1 MGNKSIQKFFAD
13 QNSVIDLS
21 SLGNAKGAKVSL
33 SGPDMNITT
42 PRGSVI
48 IVNGALYSSIK
59 GNNLAVKFKDKTITG
74 AKILGSVD
82 LKDIQLER
90 IDSSL
95 VDSAQVEKKGNGKRR
110 NKKEEEELKKQLDDA
125 ENAKKEA
132 DKAKEEA
139 EKAKEAAEKALNE
152 AFEVQNSSK
161 QIEEMLQ
168 NFLADNVA
176 KDNLAQQSDASQQ
189 NTQAKAT
196 QASKQNDAE
205 KVLPQPINKNTSTGK
220 SNSSKNEEN
229 KLDAES
235 VKEPLKVTLALAAES
250 NSGSKDDSIT
260 NFTKPQFVGST
271 APNATVIIKINGI
284 AVGQAVADSLGNFTF
299 TAPETLTDGT
309 YNLEAEAKTADGSGS
324 AKLVIT
330 IDSVT
335 DKPTFEL
342 SPESSVSGHKGLTP
356 TLTPSIVGTAE
367 ENAKVD
373 IYVDNKL
380 VASVDV
386 DKDGNWSYEF
396 KDNELSEGENSIK
409 VVAVDKAGNKNETT
423 DSIITDTIAPEKP
436 TIELDDSSDS
446 GIKNDNITNS
456 TLPTFIGVAEP
467 GSTVSIY
474 LGLKHLG
481 EVIVAKDGTWSYT
494 LTTPLKDGEYNITAT
509 ATDIAGHTSATANLP
524 FTIDTRIS
532 YFSAEIET
540 TNDSGIV
547 GDNVTNNT
555 RPTFTGKTEPNAII
569 SVINSETGE
578 EVIFKANDKGEWTFN
593 FTSDSVEGI
602 NNLTFTV
609 EDVAGNKKDF
619 SFSYVIDTIAP
630 VPPTVSLEDYVVLPN
645 GIILS
650 GNDLP
655 ALVGTAEPKSTILL
669 MRDGKLYDSIEVDS
683 NGTWNYQFSNKF
695 LQGAY
700 DIEIISQDA
709 AGNKSSTVK
718 YSFTIQTEVV
728 PPKAELDASDDS
740 GAKGDWITNKH
751 NALTLLG
758 TADRFATVNI
768 LIDGKT
774 IGVTTA
780 DADGN
785 WNFDISRNLSDN
797 VYKITVESID
807 PLGRTSSVDYQ
818 LTIDSFTPIP
828 TVMLHDSA
836 DSGVKGDMITKINT
850 PLFTGMAEANAK
862 VSIYVDGVLSGEA
875 IAGDDGVWNFQFTT
889 ALSDGSHDVTV
900 KVEDIAGNT
909 ASSSAYNFQI
919 VTQTQKPTIELV
931 NDTGVDNTD
940 HIINEKNPALTGTA
954 APYSTV
960 KLYIDGALIA
970 EVRTNKD
977 GRWEYTLKADQ
988 GLVDGDHRITASVE
1002 DIAGNIA
1009 HSDPFLISVDTAIS
1023 IPIVSLSPDSDS
1035 GISDDNLTNI
1045 VKPTLHLKDIDPDII
1060 SVQVWDA
1067 MSDTQ
1072 IGVATQ
1078 QPDGSW
1084 AYTFTSDLTEGL
1096 HQVYV
1101 KVEDIAGN
1109 KANSA
1114 IFDFTIDTTVSTPVI
1129 SLLSK
1134 DDTGV
1139 TGDNLTNINKPGFA
1153 ISGVDA
1159 DAHRVVVQVMHN
1171 GVSEEIELSHL
1182 NGSWLFIPGNTWADG
1197 SYTLTVKVED
1207 KAGNTNYSAPL
1218 TVVID
1223 TQIAIDGV
1231 ELVNDSGVKGDNM
1244 TNDDRPHFR
1253 VTVPTDVN
1261 EVRLS
1266 IDGGNSWVQA
1276 TPGVAGSWE
1285 YIWPTDLADGQY
1297 TLTVEATDKAG
1308 NTVTKTIDFAVD
1320 TTLSVP
1326 VIVLDSADD
1335 TGIQGDN
1342 MTNSTQPTFALQHID
1357 DDAVR
1362 VTVSVEHG
1370 GVTTTFDATK
1380 GTGGWTFT
1388 PPTSWADGDYTLSVS
1403 VEDKAG
1409 NTSHSA
1415 SLTVTVDTQIAIN
1428 NIELVNDSGIPDD
1441 NLTNNVRPHFQV
1453 TVPTDVNVVRLSIDG
1468 GKTWFNATQSA
1479 TPGVWDYIWPDDV
1492 ADGGYTLTVE
1502 ATDEA
1507 GNKATQTLDFTIDT
1521 TLSVP
1526 TLSLDSADDS
1536 GIAGDNITNVKTP
1549 GFTLNNI
1556 DTDVSRV
1563 IVEVMHN
1570 GIKQEVPLVQT
1581 GGQWRFAPTSDWADG
1596 DYILTVKVEDR
1607 AGNVKQ
1613 SAPLT
1618 VTVDTHIAI
1627 DRIELVNDSGI
1638 PGDNLTNE
1646 ARPHFQV
1653 TVPADVN
1660 GVRLSIDGGKT
1671 WFDATQSATSGVWD
1685 YTWLTNVANG
1695 PHTLMVEASDKA
1707 GNKTTQKLDF
1717 TIDTILSEP
1726 TITLDSADDSAAGDN
1741 ITNVKMPG
1749 FTLGNIDADVT
1760 KVVVTVAHDGKNQQI
1775 ELIKNGGVWR
1785 FTPGAA
1791 WTDGDYTLT
1800 VKVEDKAGNTNYSA
1814 PLTVTIDT
1822 QTSIDRIELLND
1834 TGIVGD
1840 NLTNEA
1846 RPQFHITVPT
1856 DVNSVQ
1862 LSLDGGI
1869 NWVNATLTSDGVWEY
1884 IWPTDLV
1891 ENTYTLTV
1899 KATDVAGNTATET
1912 LNFIIDTTLSTPTI
1926 TLDSAD
1932 DSGTANDNK
1941 TNVKTPGFI
1950 IGGIDSDVTQ
1960 VVVQVMRD
1968 GHSEEV
1974 ELTQTNGQW
1983 RFVPGSAWTDGDY
1996 TLTVTV
2002 KDEAGNIRHSAP
2014 LTVTIDTQITI
2025 DHIELVNDSGIPD
2038 DNLTNNVRPHFQ
2050 VTVPTDVNV
2059 VRLSIDGGK
2068 TWFNA
2073 TQSATP
2079 GVWDYTWLADVGEG
2093 KHTLTVE
2100 ATDKAGNKTT
2110 QQLDF
2115 IIDTLLS
2122 EPTIVL
2128 DNTDD
2133 SGTKGDHLTNVN
2145 KPTFLL
2151 GNIDADARYVT
2162 VEVQH
2167 GGTKEVLTA
2176 TKDATGNW
2184 SVTPTGTWADGDY
2197 TLTVRV
2203 EDEAG
2208 NEKHSASLTVTVDTQ
2223 ITIDVI
2229 ELVNDNGIPGDNMTN
2244 DAHPQFRV
2252 TVPGDVN
2259 EVSLSIDGGVTWV
2272 KATQSATPGV
2282 WNYTWPGTV
2291 PDGDYTLNV
2300 KATDNAGNTV
2310 TETLHFTIDTT
2321 LSTPVI
2327 VLDSAD
2333 DSGVHGDNMTNHTQ
2347 PTFALQHIDDDAVR
2361 VTVSVEHGGVTTTF
2375 DATKDAGGWTFTP
2388 TGAWADGDYT
2398 LSVSVEDKAGNTS
2411 HSASLTVTVDTQIA
2425 INNIELVN
2433 DSGIP
2438 DDNLTNNV
2446 RPHFQVTVPTDVNV
2460 VRLSIDGGKTWFNA
2474 TQSATPGVWDYIW
2487 PDDVADGGYTLT
2499 VEATDEAG
2507 NKATQTLDFTIDTT
2521 LSVPTLSLDSA
2532 DDSGIAGDNITNVK
2546 TPGFTLNNIDTD
2558 VSRVIVEV
2566 MHNGIKQ
2573 EVPLVQT
2580 GGQWRFAPT
2589 SDWADG
2595 DYILTVKVEDRAGNV
2610 KQSAPL
2616 TVTVD
2621 THIAIDRI
2629 ELVNDS
2635 GIPGDNLTNEARPH
2649 FQVTVPAD
2657 VNGVRLSIDGGKTW
2671 FDATQSATSGVWD
2684 YTWLTNV
2691 ANGPH
2696 TLMVEAS
2703 DKAGNKTTQKLDFT
2717 IDTIL
2722 SEPTI
2727 TLDSADDSAAGD
2739 NITNVKMPGFTL
2751 GNIDAD
2757 VTKVV
2762 VTVAHDGKNQQIE
2775 LIKNGGVWRFTPGA
2789 AWTDG
2794 DYTLTVKVEDKAG
2807 NTNYSAPLTVTIDTQ
2822 TSIDRIEL
2830 LNDTG
2835 IVGDNLT
2842 NEARPQFHITVPTDV
2857 NSVQLSLDGGINWV
2871 NATLTSDGVWE
2882 YIWPTDLVENTY
2894 TLTVKATDVAG
2905 NTATETL
2912 NFIIDTTLS
2921 TPTITLDSADDSGTA
2936 NDNKTNV
2943 KTPGFIIGGID
2954 SDVTQVVVQVMR
2966 DGHSEE
2972 VELTQTNGQWRF
2984 VPGSA
2989 WTDGDYTLTV
2999 TVKDEAGNIRHSA
3012 PLTVTIDTQ
3021 ITIDHIEL
3029 VNDSGIPDDNLTN
3042 NVRPHFQVTVPTDV
3056 NVVRLSI
3063 DGGKTWFNATQSAT
3077 PGVWDY
3083 TWLADV
3089 GEGKHTLTVEA
3100 TDKAG
3105 NKTTQQLDFIIDTL
3119 LSEPTIVL
3127 DNTDDSGT
3135 KGDNLTNVN
3144 KPTFLLGNID
3154 ADARYVTVEVQHGGT
3169 KEVLTATKGATGIWS
3184 VTPTGTWAD
3193 GDYTLTVRVEDDA
3206 GNVKY
3211 SAPLTVTVD
3220 TQITIDVIEL
3230 VNDNGIPGD
3239 NLTNDVRPHF
3249 RVTVPGDVNEVRL
3262 SIDGGNTWVR
3272 ATQGTAGIWDYTWP
3286 KDVTDGLHTLTVEAT
3301 DKAGNK
3307 TTQTLDFTID
3317 TRLST
3322 PTIAMDS
3329 RDDTGAIGD
3338 HITSVKRPGFTIG
3351 NIDADAHSV
3360 ILRIT
3365 QGGNSQEVTLT
3376 QVGGQWRFTP
3386 DADWADGSYTLTVE
3400 VTDNAGNVR
3409 QSTPL
3414 VVTVDTQTSITDIT
3428 LVNDHGVPD
3437 DNLTNST
3444 RPQFEITVPADV
3456 NSVQLSIDGGANWVS
3471 ATQGIEGVWGY
3482 TWPTDMGDGK
3492 HTLTVMVTDRA
3503 GNTATQTL
3511 EFFIDTRLSTPTI
3524 ALDST
3529 DDTGTPG
3536 DDMTNR
3542 TRPTFILQNIDSDV
3556 INVTVSVTHNG
3567 TTTSFTAT
3575 QGAGGWSFTPPA
3587 PWGDGDYTLT
3597 VTVED
3602 RAGNTRPSTPLTVTV
3617 DTQIAIDRIELVNDS
3632 GVPGDN
3638 VTKHVRPQFQ
3648 ISVPDDVEKV
3658 LLSIDGGTTWVTA
3671 IKSSTAGIWD
3681 YTWPTDM
3688 PEGQHTLTVEVTD
3701 GAGNKM
3707 TETLNFTI
3715 DITLLTPTIELAPD
3729 QDTGQNK
3736 NDNLTSVTQPVFVLG
3751 SIDKDVRH
3759 VELSIEHNGTFK
3771 TVVLTE
3777 SADGWRYRPDSA
3789 LADGSY
3795 TFTVTVTDVAGNQQ
3809 TSAPLKVTIDGTL
3822 TTPVIEL
3829 AAGEDSGTVGD
3840 RLTNHD
3846 RPVFDI
3852 HQVDSDVTRVM
3863 VKVTYNGKT
3872 HEEAAVFTN
3881 GQWRFTPSASWAD
3894 GSYQLAVVVEDLAGN
3909 VKESAP
3915 FEVRIDTTT
3924 TINNIVL
3931 LNDTGV
3937 QNDQLTNVAKPSF
3950 RIDVPGDVVQVRVT
3964 LDGGANWNVIRKN
3977 ADGQWIF
3984 DSPNT
3989 LVDGTYT
3996 LRVEATDEA
4005 GNIANKDLVFN
4016 IDTNIQVPTIALDAG
4031 QDTGANTADNITNI
4045 SRPTF
4050 TIGNV
4055 DPDVIK
4061 VVVTIDGHDYNAT
4074 KVGAGWQ
4081 FTPGNAI
4088 PDGSYNITVTVEDKA
4103 GNTATSKPLP
4113 VVIDTTAEIESVT
4126 LVTDSGDSDVDNI
4139 TKVDKPQFSIV
4150 TADDITHV
4158 RVKIDNA
4165 ANWIELTKGGD
4176 GRWIFNVGSALPDGQ
4191 HTLLVDVTDI
4201 AGNVAQETLQFTI
4214 DTTLREPTIV
4224 LDPTH
4229 DTGDDTNDN
4238 LTRINK
4244 PVFIIGNVDNDVSHI
4259 VVHIDGRD
4267 YTIENTGGNLTFTP
4281 DQPLSDGQHTISV
4294 TVTDIAGNTKTSAEL
4309 RIEIDTQV
4317 QIDSVTLTTD
4327 SGVNDHDNVTNA
4339 TRPSFEIATPDD
4351 VTSVLVSFDGVN
4363 WTPISKNAAGQWEFT
4378 AGSALPDGHYTL
4390 HVQATDRAGNTAN
4403 STLGFTVDTQID
4415 GLSVVMLD
4423 DAGKDS
4429 TDGITNITS
4438 PRFEI
4443 SAREPLQS
4451 VTVILNGKSSTLTQG
4466 AGNKWLF
4473 TPDTPLVDGTYK
4485 IEIVAEDIAGNK
4497 ISKEVSFTIDTI
4509 VSDPSID
4516 LLDADDTGESAVD
4529 NITSVTT
4536 PRFVIGNVP
4545 ADIDTVVIRINGVSY
4560 SVTANGNNLWEFQVP
4575 VALNDGVYEA
4585 VVVFRD
4591 IAGNTSE
4598 TKLPFTI
4605 DTTTSVSVRMEPA
4618 SDTGNSNS
4626 DNLTNKQNPKFEGTA
4641 EPNAKLVIT
4650 IVDDKSGREVL
4661 KQTITVGADGNW
4673 SVTPN
4678 ILPDGMYTI
4687 NVVATDVAGNTA
4699 QTQERFTIDTVTI
4712 DPTIRLSD
4720 PSIDD
4725 QHEATSL
4732 RPEFKGF
4739 AEAFSTIMIQWDGKV
4754 VGSANANAN
4763 GEWSWTPPSV
4773 LAPGSYVV
4781 SIVAKDK
4788 AGNES
4793 SQVDF
4798 PVVIPVIDVTPPTIK
4813 LSEESDSG
4821 ALGDFTTNNK
4831 TPTLIGSTLPNTIVS
4846 IYVDGVK
4853 VGEATAD
4860 TAGRYTFQLSEMK
4873 DGHYVVQVGIV
4884 NPRDNSELRSTAV
4897 DVTIDTEVAELV
4909 WNISGM
4915 HEGGYINTVTP
4926 EIGGTSEP
4934 NSKITIFVNGVEKA
4948 IAYTTGAGH
4957 WGVVLP
4963 ALGNDGNYELTFKV
4977 EDVAGNIREFG
4988 PQNVILDTVI
4998 SPLTVVLR
5006 EADDSGKVGDW
5017 ITNKSHVTIDGTA
5030 EAGSTLT
5037 IRNPQ
5042 GVVIATL
5049 VVGNDGRW
5057 SAELDLREGSNAFV
5071 VVSEDKAG
5079 NSQQKEI
5086 LIEHD
5091 TQIEISDISLSR
5103 DTNSGDKYDLITNNK
5118 SPVLVAM
5125 TDPGATVQVYINGV
5139 LQGTVEASSSG
5150 NISYTMPANSAD
5162 GEYQVQFVATDTA
5175 GNRVESAITTVTIDS
5190 QIAVFD
5196 IDEDSLPALSNN
5208 RALSVSG
5215 VGEAG
5220 SQVSIFV
5227 DGKLVNVVMVE
5238 ADGTWRAP
5246 ILLQDDGTF
5255 NIHFSITDVAGNT
5268 EVSKDYSV
5276 DVDSST
5282 DFPTLNLEDA
5292 SNSGSL
5298 DDLITNHNKPVLVGT
5313 AEAGATIH
5321 IYVDEKIVANV
5332 LVLED
5337 GTWSYQFDNA
5347 LKDGEY
5353 SIRVVAEDP
5362 AGNTAESPRL
5372 LVTIDTSTFIDNP
5385 AMVAGSDNGIFSNDS
5400 ITSQTRPTFSIFG
5413 EMNQSVQIF
5422 IDGVLVDTITVTDRN
5437 QVYRPESPLGDGSHS
5452 IYYVITDKAGNT
5464 ATSKTLN
5471 FTIDTFNTTPVAIDS
5486 IGGQTLAE
5494 MTGSD
5499 GKIYITDT
5507 TRNLLFSGSAEPNS
5521 KIEIIINGLNVG
5533 EVWVNEKG
5541 HWQMPVN
5548 PLYFTEGQLDIT
5560 VKSTDRAGNVNQE
5573 KYSIWV
5579 DTHIKVFTSELDDN
5593 KSSSKT
5599 EWWSNSDLITMR
5611 GTGEIGATVSLIV
5624 AGVTLATAV
5633 VAATG
5638 RWELSTDKLPEG
5650 TYDISLVIEDSAGNR
5665 WEDVREIFI
5674 DRTPPNAPVVTYS
5687 DIVNDLI
5694 IMQGTAEAKSQLII
5708 TDSEGNT
5715 YTLTVPDN
5723 GKWSMAIPY
5732 PSEGK
5737 FTITSVDAIG
5747 NRSDDVPLDIMKE
5760 VPVIS
5765 LSPDSDSGTVGD
5777 NITRDKQPT
5786 FIIGNLE
5793 SDVVVVQVDIN
5804 GTVYNAEK
5812 NADGVWFFT
5821 PGTPLADGS
5830 YTISVIASDAAGN
5843 QKNSLPI
5850 TVTIDSTL
5858 TVPEIAL
5865 AAGEDN
5871 GASDS
5876 DNVTNHTQPKFTLQ
5890 HIDADVTGVTVN
5902 VTHNGVTDI
5911 YQATQGADGWTFTP
5925 PAAWNDGNYTLS
5937 VTVVDRAGNSQQS
5950 ASLAVT
5956 VDSTVTVTADSQH
5969 DDASDDA
5976 TATAVTPPESET
5988 VNAESATHLRTEPSA
6003 AEESVVKVTAY
6014 SITLLNADSGDEIDR
6029 SISQTPSFEISVPEN
6044 IVNVSIMFEGEEFTL
6059 PITNQKAIFEVPLSL
6074 EDGEYTMDVKF
6085 IDKDNDFLIK
6095 EKTFSVDHSS
6105 ADIVNAMNVRGKT
6118 EDDINDSPS
6127 TSSVGHNNN
6136 GAIDVFAVNEVTLP
6150 VDNQEEHA

>member
-299 TAPETLTDGT
+299 TAPETLTDGA

-423 DSIITDTIAPEKP
+423 DSIITDTIPPEKP

-630 VPPTVSLEDYVVLPN
+630 VPPTVSLEDFVVLPN

-1035 GISDDNLTNI
+1035 GIADDNLTNI

-1114 IFDFTIDTTVSTPVI
+1114 VFDFTIDTTVSTPVI

-1182 NGSWLFIPGNTWADG
+1182 NGSWLFTPGNTWADG

-1207 KAGNTNYSAPL
+1207 KAGNTSYSAPL

-1326 VIVLDSADD
+1326 VIVLNSADD
-1335 TGIQGDN
+1335 TGVQGDN
-1342 MTNSTQPTFALQHID
+1342 MTNRTQPTFALQHID

-1479 TPGVWDYIWPDDV
+1479 TPGAWDYIWPDDV

-1502 ATDEA
+1502 ATDKA
-1507 GNKATQTLDFTIDT
+1507 GNKTTQELDFTIDT

-1717 TIDTILSEP
+1717 IIDTLLSEP

-2128 DNTDD
+2128 DSTDD
-2133 SGTKGDHLTNVN
+2133 SGTKGDNLTNVN

-2321 LSTPVI
+2321 LSVPVI
-2327 VLDSAD
+2327 VLNSAD
-2333 DSGVHGDNMTNHTQ
+2333 DTGVQGDNMTNSTQ

-2375 DATKDAGGWTFTP
+2375 DATKGVGGWSFTP

-2446 RPHFQVTVPTDVNV
+2446 RPHFQVKVPTDVN
-2460 VRLSIDGGKTWFNA
+2460 
-2474 TQSATPGVWDYIW
+2474 
-2487 PDDVADGGYTLT
+2487 
-2499 VEATDEAG
+2499 E
-2507 NKATQTLDFTIDTT
+2507 
-2521 LSVPTLSLDSA
+2521 
-2532 DDSGIAGDNITNVK
+2532 
-2546 TPGFTLNNIDTD
+2546 
-2558 VSRVIVEV
+2558 
-2566 MHNGIKQ
+2566 
-2573 EVPLVQT
+2573 
-2580 GGQWRFAPT
+2580 
-2589 SDWADG
+2589 
-2595 DYILTVKVEDRAGNV
+2595 
-2610 KQSAPL
+2610 
-2616 TVTVD
+2616 
-2621 THIAIDRI
+2621 
-2629 ELVNDS
+2629 
-2635 GIPGDNLTNEARPH
+2635 
-2649 FQVTVPAD
+2649 
-2657 VNGVRLSIDGGKTW
+2657 
-2671 FDATQSATSGVWD
+2671 
-2684 YTWLTNV
+2684 
-2691 ANGPH
+2691 
-2696 TLMVEAS
+2696 
-2703 DKAGNKTTQKLDFT
+2703 
-2717 IDTIL
+2717 
-2722 SEPTI
+2722 
-2727 TLDSADDSAAGD
+2727 
-2739 NITNVKMPGFTL
+2739 
-2751 GNIDAD
+2751 
-2757 VTKVV
+2757 
-2762 VTVAHDGKNQQIE
+2762 
-2775 LIKNGGVWRFTPGA
+2775 
-2789 AWTDG
+2789 
-2794 DYTLTVKVEDKAG
+2794 
-2807 NTNYSAPLTVTIDTQ
+2807 
-2822 TSIDRIEL
+2822 
-2830 LNDTG
+2830 
-2835 IVGDNLT
+2835 
-2842 NEARPQFHITVPTDV
+2842 
-2857 NSVQLSLDGGINWV
+2857 
-2871 NATLTSDGVWE
+2871 
-2882 YIWPTDLVENTY
+2882 
-2894 TLTVKATDVAG
+2894 
-2905 NTATETL
+2905 
-2912 NFIIDTTLS
+2912 
-2921 TPTITLDSADDSGTA
+2921 
-2936 NDNKTNV
+2936 
-2943 KTPGFIIGGID
+2943 
-2954 SDVTQVVVQVMR
+2954 
-2966 DGHSEE
+2966 
-2972 VELTQTNGQWRF
+2972 
-2984 VPGSA
+2984 
-2989 WTDGDYTLTV
+2989 
-2999 TVKDEAGNIRHSA
+2999 
-3012 PLTVTIDTQ
+3012 
-3021 ITIDHIEL
+3021 
-3029 VNDSGIPDDNLTN
+3029 
-3042 NVRPHFQVTVPTDV
+3042 
-3056 NVVRLSI
+3056 VRLSI

-3105 NKTTQQLDFIIDTL
+3105 NQTTQKLDFIIDTM

-3127 DNTDDSGT
+3127 DSTDDSGT
-3135 KGDNLTNVN
+3135 KGDNLTNAN
-3144 KPTFLLGNID
+3144 KPTFILGNID
-3154 ADARYVTVEVQHGGT
+3154 ADARYVTVEVQYGGT

-3322 PTIAMDS
+3322 PTITMDS

-3351 NIDADAHSV
+3351 NIDSDAQSV

-3414 VVTVDTQTSITDIT
+3414 IVTVDTQTSITDIT

-3471 ATQGIEGVWGY
+3471 AAQGIEGVWGY

-3617 DTQIAIDRIELVNDS
+3617 DTQIAIDHIELVNDS

-3715 DITLLTPTIELAPD
+3715 DITLMTPTIELAPD

-3852 HQVDSDVTRVM
+3852 RQVDSDVTRVM

-4309 RIEIDTQV
+4309 KIEIDTQV

-4529 NITSVTT
+4529 NITSVTK

-4560 SVTANGNNLWEFQVP
+4560 PVTANGNNLWEFQVP

-4831 TPTLIGSTLPNTIVS
+4831 TPTLVGNTLPNAIVS

-4963 ALGNDGNYELTFKV
+4963 ALGNDGNYVLTFKV

-5037 IRNPQ
+5037 IRSPQ

-5079 NSQQKEI
+5079 NSQQKDI

-5125 TDPGATVQVYINGV
+5125 TDPGATVPVYINGV

-5337 GTWSYQFDNA
+5337 GTWSYQFDNV

-5400 ITSQTRPTFSIFG
+5400 ITSQTRPTFSISG

-5579 DTHIKVFTSELDDN
+5579 DTHIQVFTSELDDN

-5599 EWWSNSDLITMR
+5599 DWWSNSSTITMR
-5611 GTGEIGATVSLIV
+5611 GMGEIGATVSLIV

-5633 VAATG
+5633 VAANG
-5638 RWELSTDKLPEG
+5638 QWELSTDQLPEG
-5650 TYDISLVIEDSAGNR
+5650 KYDITLSIEDNAGNR
-5665 WEDVREIFI
+5665 KEEVHEIFI

-5708 TDSEGNT
+5708 TDSNGNT

-5747 NRSDDVPLDIMKE
+5747 NRSDDVSLDIMKE

-5871 GASDS
+5871 GVSDS

-5902 VTHNGVTDI
+5902 VTHNGVTDT

-5925 PAAWNDGNYTLS
+5925 PAAWNDGTYTLS

-5988 VNAESATHLRTEPSA
+5988 VNAESATHLRTVPSA
-6003 AEESVVKVTAY
+6003 AEESVVKETAY

-6105 ADIVNAMNVRGKT
+6105 ADIVNAMNARGKT

>member
-161 QIEEMLQ
+161 QMEEMLQ
-168 NFLADNVA
+168 EFLADNVA

-423 DSIITDTIAPEKP
+423 DSIITDTIPPEKP

-540 TNDSGIV
+540 TDDSGIV

-578 EVIFKANDKGEWTFN
+578 EVVFKANDQGEWTFN

-630 VPPTVSLEDYVVLPN
+630 LPPTVSLEDYVVLPN

-960 KLYIDGALIA
+960 KLYVDGALIA

-1067 MSDTQ
+1067 ASDTQ

-1114 IFDFTIDTTVSTPVI
+1114 VFDFTIDTTVSTPVI

-1171 GVSEEIELSHL
+1171 GVSEEIELSHH
-1182 NGSWLFIPGNTWADG
+1182 NGSWLFTPGNTWADG

-1326 VIVLDSADD
+1326 VIVLNSADD
-1335 TGIQGDN
+1335 TGVQGDN
-1342 MTNSTQPTFALQHID
+1342 MTNRTQPTFALQHID

-1388 PPTSWADGDYTLSVS
+1388 PPALWADGDYTLSVS

-1453 TVPTDVNVVRLSIDG
+1453 TVPTDVNEVRLSIDG
-1468 GKTWFNATQSA
+1468 GKTWVTAA
-1479 TPGVWDYIWPDDV
+1479 LKAAGVWEYIWPDDV
-1492 ADGGYTLTVE
+1492 TDGSHTVTVE
-1502 ATDEA
+1502 AIDEA

-1563 IVEVMHN
+1563 TVEVMHN

-1638 PGDNLTNE
+1638 PDDNLTNE

-1671 WFDATQSATSGVWD
+1671 WFDATQSGTSGVWD

-1717 TIDTILSEP
+1717 IIDTLLSEP

-1884 IWPTDLV
+1884 IWPTELV

-1912 LNFIIDTTLSTPTI
+1912 LNFTIDTTLSTPTI

-2014 LTVTIDTQITI
+2014 LTVTIDTQIAI
-2025 DHIELVNDSGIPD
+2025 DHIELVNDSGIPN
-2038 DNLTNNVRPHFQ
+2038 DNLTNNVRPQFQ

-2073 TQSATP
+2073 TQSSTSGVWDYTWLTDVANGSHTLTVEATDAAGNKATQNLEFNIDTLLSEP
-2079 GVWDYTWLADVGEG
+2079 TIALDSTDDSGTKGDNLTNVNKPTFILGNIDADARYVTVEVQHGGTKEVLTATKGATGIWSVTPTGMWADGSHTLTVRVEDDAGNVKYSSPLTVTVDTQITIDDIELVNDSGTKGDNLTNDANPHFRITVPGDVNEVSLSIDGGVTWVKAMQSSKSGVWNYTWPKTLADDDYTLTVKATDNAGNTVTRTLDFTIDTTLSTPVIVLDSADDTGVQGDNMTNRTQPTFNLQHIDDDAVRVTVSVEHGGGVTTFDATKDAGGWTFTPPTSWGAGDYTLSVSVEDKAGNTSHSASLKVTVDTQIGIDNIELVNDSGIPNDNQTNNVRPQFQVTVPTDVNVVRLSIDGGKTWFNATQSSTSGVWDYTWLADVGEG

-2100 ATDKAGNKTT
+2100 ATDKAGNKAT
-2110 QQLDF
+2110 QQLEF
-2115 IIDTLLS
+2115 TIDTLLS
-2122 EPTIVL
+2122 EPTI
-2128 DNTDD
+2128 
-2133 SGTKGDHLTNVN
+2133 
-2145 KPTFLL
+2145 
-2151 GNIDADARYVT
+2151 A
-2162 VEVQH
+2162 
-2167 GGTKEVLTA
+2167 
-2176 TKDATGNW
+2176 
-2184 SVTPTGTWADGDY
+2184 
-2197 TLTVRV
+2197 
-2203 EDEAG
+2203 
-2208 NEKHSASLTVTVDTQ
+2208 
-2223 ITIDVI
+2223 
-2229 ELVNDNGIPGDNMTN
+2229 
-2244 DAHPQFRV
+2244 
-2252 TVPGDVN
+2252 
-2259 EVSLSIDGGVTWV
+2259 
-2272 KATQSATPGV
+2272 
-2282 WNYTWPGTV
+2282 
-2291 PDGDYTLNV
+2291 
-2300 KATDNAGNTV
+2300 
-2310 TETLHFTIDTT
+2310 
-2321 LSTPVI
+2321 
-2327 VLDSAD
+2327 LDS
-2333 DSGVHGDNMTNHTQ
+2333 
-2347 PTFALQHIDDDAVR
+2347 
-2361 VTVSVEHGGVTTTF
+2361 
-2375 DATKDAGGWTFTP
+2375 
-2388 TGAWADGDYT
+2388 
-2398 LSVSVEDKAGNTS
+2398 
-2411 HSASLTVTVDTQIA
+2411 
-2425 INNIELVN
+2425 
-2433 DSGIP
+2433 
-2438 DDNLTNNV
+2438 
-2446 RPHFQVTVPTDVNV
+2446 
-2460 VRLSIDGGKTWFNA
+2460 
-2474 TQSATPGVWDYIW
+2474 
-2487 PDDVADGGYTLT
+2487 
-2499 VEATDEAG
+2499 
-2507 NKATQTLDFTIDTT
+2507 
-2521 LSVPTLSLDSA
+2521 
-2532 DDSGIAGDNITNVK
+2532 
-2546 TPGFTLNNIDTD
+2546 
-2558 VSRVIVEV
+2558 
-2566 MHNGIKQ
+2566 
-2573 EVPLVQT
+2573 
-2580 GGQWRFAPT
+2580 
-2589 SDWADG
+2589 
-2595 DYILTVKVEDRAGNV
+2595 
-2610 KQSAPL
+2610 
-2616 TVTVD
+2616 
-2621 THIAIDRI
+2621 
-2629 ELVNDS
+2629 
-2635 GIPGDNLTNEARPH
+2635 
-2649 FQVTVPAD
+2649 
-2657 VNGVRLSIDGGKTW
+2657 
-2671 FDATQSATSGVWD
+2671 
-2684 YTWLTNV
+2684 
-2691 ANGPH
+2691 
-2696 TLMVEAS
+2696 
-2703 DKAGNKTTQKLDFT
+2703 
-2717 IDTIL
+2717 
-2722 SEPTI
+2722 
-2727 TLDSADDSAAGD
+2727 
-2739 NITNVKMPGFTL
+2739 
-2751 GNIDAD
+2751 
-2757 VTKVV
+2757 
-2762 VTVAHDGKNQQIE
+2762 
-2775 LIKNGGVWRFTPGA
+2775 
-2789 AWTDG
+2789 
-2794 DYTLTVKVEDKAG
+2794 
-2807 NTNYSAPLTVTIDTQ
+2807 
-2822 TSIDRIEL
+2822 
-2830 LNDTG
+2830 
-2835 IVGDNLT
+2835 
-2842 NEARPQFHITVPTDV
+2842 
-2857 NSVQLSLDGGINWV
+2857 
-2871 NATLTSDGVWE
+2871 
-2882 YIWPTDLVENTY
+2882 
-2894 TLTVKATDVAG
+2894 
-2905 NTATETL
+2905 
-2912 NFIIDTTLS
+2912 
-2921 TPTITLDSADDSGTA
+2921 
-2936 NDNKTNV
+2936 
-2943 KTPGFIIGGID
+2943 
-2954 SDVTQVVVQVMR
+2954 
-2966 DGHSEE
+2966 
-2972 VELTQTNGQWRF
+2972 
-2984 VPGSA
+2984 
-2989 WTDGDYTLTV
+2989 
-2999 TVKDEAGNIRHSA
+2999 
-3012 PLTVTIDTQ
+3012 
-3021 ITIDHIEL
+3021 
-3029 VNDSGIPDDNLTN
+3029 
-3042 NVRPHFQVTVPTDV
+3042 
-3056 NVVRLSI
+3056 
-3063 DGGKTWFNATQSAT
+3063 
-3077 PGVWDY
+3077 
-3083 TWLADV
+3083 
-3089 GEGKHTLTVEA
+3089 
-3100 TDKAG
+3100 
-3105 NKTTQQLDFIIDTL
+3105 
-3119 LSEPTIVL
+3119 
-3127 DNTDDSGT
+3127 TDDSGT

-3144 KPTFLLGNID
+3144 KPTFILGNID

-3193 GDYTLTVRVEDDA
+3193 GSHTLTVRVEDDA

-3211 SAPLTVTVD
+3211 SSPLTVTVD
-3220 TQITIDVIEL
+3220 THIAIDDIEL

-3322 PTIAMDS
+3322 PTITMDS

-3338 HITSVKRPGFTIG
+3338 HITSVKTPGFTIG
-3351 NIDADAHSV
+3351 NIDSDAHSV

-3365 QGGNSQEVTLT
+3365 QGGNSQEVKLT

-3400 VTDNAGNVR
+3400 VQDNAGNVR

-3414 VVTVDTQTSITDIT
+3414 IVTVDTQTSITDIT

-3471 ATQGIEGVWGY
+3471 AAQGIEGVWGY

-3617 DTQIAIDRIELVNDS
+3617 DTQIAIDHIELVNDS

-3777 SADGWRYRPDSA
+3777 SADGWRYRPDAA

-3840 RLTNHD
+3840 RLTKHD

-3852 HQVDSDVTRVM
+3852 RQVDSDVTRVM

-3915 FEVRIDTTT
+3915 LEVRIDTTT

-3950 RIDVPGDVVQVRVT
+3950 RIDVPGDVIQVRVT

-3984 DSPNT
+3984 ESPNT
-3989 LVDGTYT
+3989 LGDGTHT

-4061 VVVTIDGHDYNAT
+4061 VVVTIDGHNYNAT

-4176 GRWIFNVGSALPDGQ
+4176 GRWIFNVGSALPDGK

-4309 RIEIDTQV
+4309 QIEIDTQV

-4363 WTPISKNAAGQWEFT
+4363 WTPISKNAAGQWQFT
-4378 AGSALPDGHYTL
+4378 AGSALSDGHYTL

-4529 NITSVTT
+4529 NITSVTK

-4560 SVTANGNNLWEFQVP
+4560 PVTANGNNLWEFQVP

-4618 SDTGNSNS
+4618 SDTGSSNS

-4661 KQTITVGADGNW
+4661 KHTITVGADGNW

-4732 RPEFKGF
+4732 RPEFKGL

-4831 TPTLIGSTLPNTIVS
+4831 TPTLVGNTLPNAIVS

-5079 NSQQKEI
+5079 NSQQKDI

-5190 QIAVFD
+5190 KIAVFD

-5282 DFPTLNLEDA
+5282 AFPTLNLEDA

-5298 DDLITNHNKPVLVGT
+5298 DDLITSHNKPVLVGT

-5385 AMVAGSDNGIFSNDS
+5385 VMMAGSDNGIFSNDS
-5400 ITSQTRPTFSIFG
+5400 ITSQTRPAFSIFG

-5533 EVWVNEKG
+5533 EVWVNDKG

-5548 PLYFTEGQLDIT
+5548 PLYFTEGQLDIN

-5579 DTHIKVFTSELDDN
+5579 DTHIQVFTSELDDN

-5599 EWWSNSDLITMR
+5599 DWWSNSSTITMR
-5611 GTGEIGATVSLIV
+5611 GMGEIGATVSLIV

-5633 VAATG
+5633 VAANG
-5638 RWELSTDKLPEG
+5638 KWELSTDRLPEG
-5650 TYDISLVIEDSAGNR
+5650 KYDITLSIEDNAGNR
-5665 WEDVREIFI
+5665 KEEVHEIFI

-5708 TDSEGNT
+5708 TDSNGNT

-5760 VPVIS
+5760 TPVIS
-5765 LSPDSDSGTVGD
+5765 LSPDSDSGTAGD
-5777 NITRDKQPT
+5777 NITRDNQPT

-5843 QKNSLPI
+5843 QKNSLPT

-5876 DNVTNHTQPKFTLQ
+5876 DNVTNHNHTQPKFTLQ

-5925 PAAWNDGNYTLS
+5925 PAAWNDGTYTLS
-5937 VTVVDRAGNSQQS
+5937 VTVVDRAGNSLQS
-5950 ASLAVT
+5950 ASLEVT

-5969 DDASDDA
+5969 DDAIDDA

-5988 VNAESATHLRTEPSA
+5988 VNAESATHLRTVPSA
-6003 AEESVVKVTAY
+6003 AEESVVKETAY

-6044 IVNVSIMFEGEEFTL
+6044 IVNVSVMFEGEEFTL

-6085 IDKDNDFLIK
+6085 IDKDDDFLIK

-6105 ADIVNAMNVRGKT
+6105 ADIVNAMNARGKT

>member
-161 QIEEMLQ
+161 QMEEMLQ
-168 NFLADNVA
+168 EFLADNVA

-423 DSIITDTIAPEKP
+423 DSIITDTIPPEKP

-540 TNDSGIV
+540 TDDSGIV

-578 EVIFKANDKGEWTFN
+578 EVVFKANDQGEWTFN

-619 SFSYVIDTIAP
+619 SFSYVIDTVAP

-1035 GISDDNLTNI
+1035 GIADDNLTNI

-1114 IFDFTIDTTVSTPVI
+1114 VFDFTIDTTVSTPVI

-1182 NGSWLFIPGNTWADG
+1182 NGSWLFTPGNTWADG

-1207 KAGNTNYSAPL
+1207 KAGNTNYSTPL

-1266 IDGGNSWVQA
+1266 IDGGHSWVQA

-1380 GTGGWTFT
+1380 GTGGWSFT
-1388 PPTSWADGDYTLSVS
+1388 PTGAWADGDYTLSVS

-1428 NIELVNDSGIPDD
+1428 NIELVNDSGIPND

-1479 TPGVWDYIWPDDV
+1479 TPGAWDYIWPDDV

-1502 ATDEA
+1502 ATDKA
-1507 GNKATQTLDFTIDT
+1507 GNKTTQELDFTIDT

-1638 PGDNLTNE
+1638 PDDNLTNE

-2014 LTVTIDTQITI
+2014 LTVTIDTQIAI
-2025 DHIELVNDSGIPD
+2025 DHIELVNDSGIPN
-2038 DNLTNNVRPHFQ
+2038 DNLTNEARPHFQ

-2115 IIDTLLS
+2115 IVDTLLS

-2128 DNTDD
+2128 DSTDD
-2133 SGTKGDHLTNVN
+2133 SGTKGDNLTNVN

-2333 DSGVHGDNMTNHTQ
+2333 DTGIQGDNMTNRTQ
-2347 PTFALQHIDDDAVR
+2347 PTFNLQHIDDDAVR

-2375 DATKDAGGWTFTP
+2375 DATKGVGGWTFTP
-2388 TGAWADGDYT
+2388 PTSWGAGDYT

-2446 RPHFQVTVPTDVNV
+2446 RPHFQVKVPTDVN
-2460 VRLSIDGGKTWFNA
+2460 
-2474 TQSATPGVWDYIW
+2474 
-2487 PDDVADGGYTLT
+2487 
-2499 VEATDEAG
+2499 E
-2507 NKATQTLDFTIDTT
+2507 
-2521 LSVPTLSLDSA
+2521 
-2532 DDSGIAGDNITNVK
+2532 
-2546 TPGFTLNNIDTD
+2546 
-2558 VSRVIVEV
+2558 
-2566 MHNGIKQ
+2566 
-2573 EVPLVQT
+2573 
-2580 GGQWRFAPT
+2580 
-2589 SDWADG
+2589 
-2595 DYILTVKVEDRAGNV
+2595 
-2610 KQSAPL
+2610 
-2616 TVTVD
+2616 
-2621 THIAIDRI
+2621 
-2629 ELVNDS
+2629 
-2635 GIPGDNLTNEARPH
+2635 
-2649 FQVTVPAD
+2649 
-2657 VNGVRLSIDGGKTW
+2657 
-2671 FDATQSATSGVWD
+2671 
-2684 YTWLTNV
+2684 
-2691 ANGPH
+2691 
-2696 TLMVEAS
+2696 
-2703 DKAGNKTTQKLDFT
+2703 
-2717 IDTIL
+2717 
-2722 SEPTI
+2722 
-2727 TLDSADDSAAGD
+2727 
-2739 NITNVKMPGFTL
+2739 
-2751 GNIDAD
+2751 
-2757 VTKVV
+2757 
-2762 VTVAHDGKNQQIE
+2762 
-2775 LIKNGGVWRFTPGA
+2775 
-2789 AWTDG
+2789 
-2794 DYTLTVKVEDKAG
+2794 
-2807 NTNYSAPLTVTIDTQ
+2807 
-2822 TSIDRIEL
+2822 
-2830 LNDTG
+2830 
-2835 IVGDNLT
+2835 
-2842 NEARPQFHITVPTDV
+2842 
-2857 NSVQLSLDGGINWV
+2857 
-2871 NATLTSDGVWE
+2871 
-2882 YIWPTDLVENTY
+2882 
-2894 TLTVKATDVAG
+2894 
-2905 NTATETL
+2905 
-2912 NFIIDTTLS
+2912 
-2921 TPTITLDSADDSGTA
+2921 
-2936 NDNKTNV
+2936 
-2943 KTPGFIIGGID
+2943 
-2954 SDVTQVVVQVMR
+2954 
-2966 DGHSEE
+2966 
-2972 VELTQTNGQWRF
+2972 
-2984 VPGSA
+2984 
-2989 WTDGDYTLTV
+2989 
-2999 TVKDEAGNIRHSA
+2999 
-3012 PLTVTIDTQ
+3012 
-3021 ITIDHIEL
+3021 
-3029 VNDSGIPDDNLTN
+3029 
-3042 NVRPHFQVTVPTDV
+3042 
-3056 NVVRLSI
+3056 VRLSI

-3105 NKTTQQLDFIIDTL
+3105 NQTTQKLDFIIDTL

-3127 DNTDDSGT
+3127 DSTDDSGT
-3135 KGDNLTNVN
+3135 KGDNLTNAN
-3144 KPTFLLGNID
+3144 KPTFILGNID

-3272 ATQGTAGIWDYTWP
+3272 ATQGTAGTWDYTWP

-3351 NIDADAHSV
+3351 NIDSDAQSV

-3414 VVTVDTQTSITDIT
+3414 IVTVDTQTSITDIT

-3471 ATQGIEGVWGY
+3471 AAQGIEGVWGY

-3492 HTLTVMVTDRA
+3492 HILTVMVTDRA

-3617 DTQIAIDRIELVNDS
+3617 DTQIAIDHIELVNDS

-3688 PEGQHTLTVEVTD
+3688 PEGQHTLIVEVTD

-3707 TETLNFTI
+3707 TGTLDFTI

-3852 HQVDSDVTRVM
+3852 RQVDSDVTRVM

-4176 GRWIFNVGSALPDGQ
+4176 GRWIFNVGSALPDGK

-4309 RIEIDTQV
+4309 QIEIDTQV

-4485 IEIVAEDIAGNK
+4485 IEVVAEDIAGNK

-4529 NITSVTT
+4529 NITSVTK

-4560 SVTANGNNLWEFQVP
+4560 PVTANGNNLWEFQVP

-4661 KQTITVGADGNW
+4661 KHTITVGADGNW

-4963 ALGNDGNYELTFKV
+4963 ALGNDGNYVLTFKV

-5079 NSQQKEI
+5079 NSQQKDI

-5298 DDLITNHNKPVLVGT
+5298 DDLITSHNKPVLVGT

-5533 EVWVNEKG
+5533 EVWANDKG

-5548 PLYFTEGQLDIT
+5548 PLYFTEGQLDIN

-5579 DTHIKVFTSELDDN
+5579 DTHIQVFTSELDDN

-5599 EWWSNSDLITMR
+5599 DWWSNSSTITMR
-5611 GTGEIGATVSLIV
+5611 GMGEIGATVSLIV

-5633 VAATG
+5633 VAANG
-5638 RWELSTDKLPEG
+5638 KWELSTDQLPEG
-5650 TYDISLVIEDSAGNR
+5650 KYDITLSIEDNAGNR
-5665 WEDVREIFI
+5665 KEEVHEIFI

-5708 TDSEGNT
+5708 TDSNGNT

-5902 VTHNGVTDI
+5902 VTHNGVTDT

-5925 PAAWNDGNYTLS
+5925 PAAWNDGTYTLS

-5950 ASLAVT
+5950 ALLEVT
-5956 VDSTVTVTADSQH
+5956 VDSTLT
-5969 DDASDDA
+5969 
-5976 TATAVTPPESET
+5976 
-5988 VNAESATHLRTEPSA
+5988 
-6003 AEESVVKVTAY
+6003 
-6014 SITLLNADSGDEIDR
+6014 
-6029 SISQTPSFEISVPEN
+6029 VPE
-6044 IVNVSIMFEGEEFTL
+6044 
-6059 PITNQKAIFEVPLSL
+6059 
-6074 EDGEYTMDVKF
+6074 
-6085 IDKDNDFLIK
+6085 
-6095 EKTFSVDHSS
+6095 
-6105 ADIVNAMNVRGKT
+6105 
-6118 EDDINDSPS
+6118 
-6127 TSSVGHNNN
+6127 
-6136 GAIDVFAVNEVTLP
+6136 
-6150 VDNQEEHA
+6150 

>member
-423 DSIITDTIAPEKP
+423 DSIITDTIPPEKP

-630 VPPTVSLEDYVVLPN
+630 VPPTVSLEDFVVLPN

-988 GLVDGDHRITASVE
+988 GLVDSDHRITASVE

-1035 GISDDNLTNI
+1035 GIADDNLTNI

-1114 IFDFTIDTTVSTPVI
+1114 VFDFTIDTTVSTPVI

-1182 NGSWLFIPGNTWADG
+1182 NGSWLFTPGNTWADG

-1207 KAGNTNYSAPL
+1207 KAGNTSYSAPL

-1326 VIVLDSADD
+1326 VIVLNSADD
-1335 TGIQGDN
+1335 TGVQGDN
-1342 MTNSTQPTFALQHID
+1342 MTNRTQPTFALQHID

-1479 TPGVWDYIWPDDV
+1479 TPG
-1492 ADGGYTLTVE
+1492 A
-1502 ATDEA
+1502 
-1507 GNKATQTLDFTIDT
+1507 
-1521 TLSVP
+1521 
-1526 TLSLDSADDS
+1526 
-1536 GIAGDNITNVKTP
+1536 
-1549 GFTLNNI
+1549 
-1556 DTDVSRV
+1556 
-1563 IVEVMHN
+1563 
-1570 GIKQEVPLVQT
+1570 
-1581 GGQWRFAPTSDWADG
+1581 
-1596 DYILTVKVEDR
+1596 
-1607 AGNVKQ
+1607 
-1613 SAPLT
+1613 
-1618 VTVDTHIAI
+1618 
-1627 DRIELVNDSGI
+1627 
-1638 PGDNLTNE
+1638 
-1646 ARPHFQV
+1646 
-1653 TVPADVN
+1653 
-1660 GVRLSIDGGKT
+1660 
-1671 WFDATQSATSGVWD
+1671 
-1685 YTWLTNVANG
+1685 
-1695 PHTLMVEASDKA
+1695 
-1707 GNKTTQKLDF
+1707 
-1717 TIDTILSEP
+1717 
-1726 TITLDSADDSAAGDN
+1726 
-1741 ITNVKMPG
+1741 
-1749 FTLGNIDADVT
+1749 
-1760 KVVVTVAHDGKNQQI
+1760 
-1775 ELIKNGGVWR
+1775 
-1785 FTPGAA
+1785 
-1791 WTDGDYTLT
+1791 
-1800 VKVEDKAGNTNYSA
+1800 
-1814 PLTVTIDT
+1814 
-1822 QTSIDRIELLND
+1822 
-1834 TGIVGD
+1834 
-1840 NLTNEA
+1840 
-1846 RPQFHITVPT
+1846 
-1856 DVNSVQ
+1856 
-1862 LSLDGGI
+1862 
-1869 NWVNATLTSDGVWEY
+1869 
-1884 IWPTDLV
+1884 
-1891 ENTYTLTV
+1891 
-1899 KATDVAGNTATET
+1899 
-1912 LNFIIDTTLSTPTI
+1912 
-1926 TLDSAD
+1926 
-1932 DSGTANDNK
+1932 
-1941 TNVKTPGFI
+1941 
-1950 IGGIDSDVTQ
+1950 
-1960 VVVQVMRD
+1960 
-1968 GHSEEV
+1968 
-1974 ELTQTNGQW
+1974 
-1983 RFVPGSAWTDGDY
+1983 
-1996 TLTVTV
+1996 
-2002 KDEAGNIRHSAP
+2002 
-2014 LTVTIDTQITI
+2014 
-2025 DHIELVNDSGIPD
+2025 
-2038 DNLTNNVRPHFQ
+2038 
-2050 VTVPTDVNV
+2050 
-2059 VRLSIDGGK
+2059 
-2068 TWFNA
+2068 
-2073 TQSATP
+2073 
-2079 GVWDYTWLADVGEG
+2079 WDYTWLADVGEG

-2100 ATDKAGNKTT
+2100 ATDKAGNQTT
-2110 QQLDF
+2110 QKLDF
-2115 IIDTLLS
+2115 IIDTMLS

-2128 DNTDD
+2128 DSTDD
-2133 SGTKGDHLTNVN
+2133 SGTKGDNLTNAN
-2145 KPTFLL
+2145 KPTFIL

-2162 VEVQH
+2162 VEVQ
-2167 GGTKEVLTA
+2167 
-2176 TKDATGNW
+2176 
-2184 SVTPTGTWADGDY
+2184 Y
-2197 TLTVRV
+2197 
-2203 EDEAG
+2203 
-2208 NEKHSASLTVTVDTQ
+2208 
-2223 ITIDVI
+2223 
-2229 ELVNDNGIPGDNMTN
+2229 
-2244 DAHPQFRV
+2244 
-2252 TVPGDVN
+2252 
-2259 EVSLSIDGGVTWV
+2259 
-2272 KATQSATPGV
+2272 
-2282 WNYTWPGTV
+2282 
-2291 PDGDYTLNV
+2291 
-2300 KATDNAGNTV
+2300 
-2310 TETLHFTIDTT
+2310 
-2321 LSTPVI
+2321 
-2327 VLDSAD
+2327 
-2333 DSGVHGDNMTNHTQ
+2333 
-2347 PTFALQHIDDDAVR
+2347 
-2361 VTVSVEHGGVTTTF
+2361 
-2375 DATKDAGGWTFTP
+2375 
-2388 TGAWADGDYT
+2388 
-2398 LSVSVEDKAGNTS
+2398 
-2411 HSASLTVTVDTQIA
+2411 
-2425 INNIELVN
+2425 
-2433 DSGIP
+2433 
-2438 DDNLTNNV
+2438 
-2446 RPHFQVTVPTDVNV
+2446 
-2460 VRLSIDGGKTWFNA
+2460 
-2474 TQSATPGVWDYIW
+2474 
-2487 PDDVADGGYTLT
+2487 
-2499 VEATDEAG
+2499 
-2507 NKATQTLDFTIDTT
+2507 
-2521 LSVPTLSLDSA
+2521 
-2532 DDSGIAGDNITNVK
+2532 
-2546 TPGFTLNNIDTD
+2546 
-2558 VSRVIVEV
+2558 
-2566 MHNGIKQ
+2566 
-2573 EVPLVQT
+2573 
-2580 GGQWRFAPT
+2580 
-2589 SDWADG
+2589 
-2595 DYILTVKVEDRAGNV
+2595 
-2610 KQSAPL
+2610 
-2616 TVTVD
+2616 
-2621 THIAIDRI
+2621 
-2629 ELVNDS
+2629 
-2635 GIPGDNLTNEARPH
+2635 
-2649 FQVTVPAD
+2649 
-2657 VNGVRLSIDGGKTW
+2657 
-2671 FDATQSATSGVWD
+2671 
-2684 YTWLTNV
+2684 
-2691 ANGPH
+2691 
-2696 TLMVEAS
+2696 
-2703 DKAGNKTTQKLDFT
+2703 
-2717 IDTIL
+2717 
-2722 SEPTI
+2722 
-2727 TLDSADDSAAGD
+2727 
-2739 NITNVKMPGFTL
+2739 
-2751 GNIDAD
+2751 
-2757 VTKVV
+2757 
-2762 VTVAHDGKNQQIE
+2762 
-2775 LIKNGGVWRFTPGA
+2775 
-2789 AWTDG
+2789 
-2794 DYTLTVKVEDKAG
+2794 
-2807 NTNYSAPLTVTIDTQ
+2807 
-2822 TSIDRIEL
+2822 
-2830 LNDTG
+2830 
-2835 IVGDNLT
+2835 
-2842 NEARPQFHITVPTDV
+2842 
-2857 NSVQLSLDGGINWV
+2857 
-2871 NATLTSDGVWE
+2871 
-2882 YIWPTDLVENTY
+2882 
-2894 TLTVKATDVAG
+2894 
-2905 NTATETL
+2905 
-2912 NFIIDTTLS
+2912 
-2921 TPTITLDSADDSGTA
+2921 
-2936 NDNKTNV
+2936 
-2943 KTPGFIIGGID
+2943 
-2954 SDVTQVVVQVMR
+2954 
-2966 DGHSEE
+2966 
-2972 VELTQTNGQWRF
+2972 
-2984 VPGSA
+2984 
-2989 WTDGDYTLTV
+2989 
-2999 TVKDEAGNIRHSA
+2999 
-3012 PLTVTIDTQ
+3012 
-3021 ITIDHIEL
+3021 
-3029 VNDSGIPDDNLTN
+3029 
-3042 NVRPHFQVTVPTDV
+3042 
-3056 NVVRLSI
+3056 
-3063 DGGKTWFNATQSAT
+3063 
-3077 PGVWDY
+3077 
-3083 TWLADV
+3083 
-3089 GEGKHTLTVEA
+3089 
-3100 TDKAG
+3100 
-3105 NKTTQQLDFIIDTL
+3105 
-3119 LSEPTIVL
+3119 
-3127 DNTDDSGT
+3127 
-3135 KGDNLTNVN
+3135 
-3144 KPTFLLGNID
+3144 
-3154 ADARYVTVEVQHGGT
+3154 GGT

-3322 PTIAMDS
+3322 PTITMDS

-3351 NIDADAHSV
+3351 NIDSDAQSV

-3414 VVTVDTQTSITDIT
+3414 IVTVDTQTSITDIT

-3471 ATQGIEGVWGY
+3471 AAQGIEGVWGY

-3617 DTQIAIDRIELVNDS
+3617 DTQIAIDHIELVNDS

-3715 DITLLTPTIELAPD
+3715 DITLMTPTIELAPD

-3852 HQVDSDVTRVM
+3852 RQVDSDVTRVM

-4309 RIEIDTQV
+4309 KIEIDTQV

-4529 NITSVTT
+4529 NITSVTK

-4560 SVTANGNNLWEFQVP
+4560 PVTANGNNLWEFQVP

-4831 TPTLIGSTLPNTIVS
+4831 TPTLVGNTLPNAIVS

-4963 ALGNDGNYELTFKV
+4963 ALGNDGNYVLTFKV

-5037 IRNPQ
+5037 IRSPQ

-5079 NSQQKEI
+5079 NSQQKDI

-5400 ITSQTRPTFSIFG
+5400 ITSQTRPTFSISG

-5579 DTHIKVFTSELDDN
+5579 DTHIQVFTSELDDN

-5599 EWWSNSDLITMR
+5599 DWWSNSSTITMR
-5611 GTGEIGATVSLIV
+5611 GMGEIGATVSLIV

-5633 VAATG
+5633 VAANG
-5638 RWELSTDKLPEG
+5638 QWELSTDQLPEG
-5650 TYDISLVIEDSAGNR
+5650 KYDITLSIEDNAGNR
-5665 WEDVREIFI
+5665 KEEVHEIFI

-5708 TDSEGNT
+5708 TDSNGNT

-5747 NRSDDVPLDIMKE
+5747 NRSDDVSLDIMKE

-5871 GASDS
+5871 GVSDS

-5902 VTHNGVTDI
+5902 VTHNGVTDT

-5925 PAAWNDGNYTLS
+5925 PAAWNDGTYTLS

-5988 VNAESATHLRTEPSA
+5988 VNAESATHLRTVPSA
-6003 AEESVVKVTAY
+6003 AEESVVKETAY

-6105 ADIVNAMNVRGKT
+6105 ADIVNAMNARGKT

>member
-299 TAPETLTDGT
+299 IAPETLTDGT

-423 DSIITDTIAPEKP
+423 DSIITDTIPPEKP

-630 VPPTVSLEDYVVLPN
+630 VPPTVSLEDFVVLPN

-1035 GISDDNLTNI
+1035 GIADDNLTNI

-1067 MSDTQ
+1067 ASDTQ

-1114 IFDFTIDTTVSTPVI
+1114 VFDFTIDTTVSTPVI

-1182 NGSWLFIPGNTWADG
+1182 NGSWLFTPGNTWADG

-1380 GTGGWTFT
+1380 GTGGWSFT
-1388 PPTSWADGDYTLSVS
+1388 PTGAWADGDYTLSVS

-1428 NIELVNDSGIPDD
+1428 NIELVNDSGIPND

-1479 TPGVWDYIWPDDV
+1479 TPGAWDYIWPDDV

-1502 ATDEA
+1502 ATDKA
-1507 GNKATQTLDFTIDT
+1507 GNKTTQELDFTIDT

-1638 PGDNLTNE
+1638 PDDNLTNE

-2014 LTVTIDTQITI
+2014 LTVTIDTQIAI
-2025 DHIELVNDSGIPD
+2025 DHIELVNDSGIPN
-2038 DNLTNNVRPHFQ
+2038 DNLTNEARPHFQ

-2115 IIDTLLS
+2115 IVDTLLS

-2128 DNTDD
+2128 DSTDD
-2133 SGTKGDHLTNVN
+2133 SGTKGDNLTNVN

-2333 DSGVHGDNMTNHTQ
+2333 DTGIQGDNMTNRTQ
-2347 PTFALQHIDDDAVR
+2347 PTFNLQHIDDDAVR

-2375 DATKDAGGWTFTP
+2375 DATKGVGGWTFTP
-2388 TGAWADGDYT
+2388 PTSWGAGDYT

-2446 RPHFQVTVPTDVNV
+2446 RPHFQVKVPTDVN
-2460 VRLSIDGGKTWFNA
+2460 
-2474 TQSATPGVWDYIW
+2474 
-2487 PDDVADGGYTLT
+2487 
-2499 VEATDEAG
+2499 E
-2507 NKATQTLDFTIDTT
+2507 
-2521 LSVPTLSLDSA
+2521 
-2532 DDSGIAGDNITNVK
+2532 
-2546 TPGFTLNNIDTD
+2546 
-2558 VSRVIVEV
+2558 
-2566 MHNGIKQ
+2566 
-2573 EVPLVQT
+2573 
-2580 GGQWRFAPT
+2580 
-2589 SDWADG
+2589 
-2595 DYILTVKVEDRAGNV
+2595 
-2610 KQSAPL
+2610 
-2616 TVTVD
+2616 
-2621 THIAIDRI
+2621 
-2629 ELVNDS
+2629 
-2635 GIPGDNLTNEARPH
+2635 
-2649 FQVTVPAD
+2649 
-2657 VNGVRLSIDGGKTW
+2657 
-2671 FDATQSATSGVWD
+2671 
-2684 YTWLTNV
+2684 
-2691 ANGPH
+2691 
-2696 TLMVEAS
+2696 
-2703 DKAGNKTTQKLDFT
+2703 
-2717 IDTIL
+2717 
-2722 SEPTI
+2722 
-2727 TLDSADDSAAGD
+2727 
-2739 NITNVKMPGFTL
+2739 
-2751 GNIDAD
+2751 
-2757 VTKVV
+2757 
-2762 VTVAHDGKNQQIE
+2762 
-2775 LIKNGGVWRFTPGA
+2775 
-2789 AWTDG
+2789 
-2794 DYTLTVKVEDKAG
+2794 
-2807 NTNYSAPLTVTIDTQ
+2807 
-2822 TSIDRIEL
+2822 
-2830 LNDTG
+2830 
-2835 IVGDNLT
+2835 
-2842 NEARPQFHITVPTDV
+2842 
-2857 NSVQLSLDGGINWV
+2857 
-2871 NATLTSDGVWE
+2871 
-2882 YIWPTDLVENTY
+2882 
-2894 TLTVKATDVAG
+2894 
-2905 NTATETL
+2905 
-2912 NFIIDTTLS
+2912 
-2921 TPTITLDSADDSGTA
+2921 
-2936 NDNKTNV
+2936 
-2943 KTPGFIIGGID
+2943 
-2954 SDVTQVVVQVMR
+2954 
-2966 DGHSEE
+2966 
-2972 VELTQTNGQWRF
+2972 
-2984 VPGSA
+2984 
-2989 WTDGDYTLTV
+2989 
-2999 TVKDEAGNIRHSA
+2999 
-3012 PLTVTIDTQ
+3012 
-3021 ITIDHIEL
+3021 
-3029 VNDSGIPDDNLTN
+3029 
-3042 NVRPHFQVTVPTDV
+3042 
-3056 NVVRLSI
+3056 VRLSI

-3105 NKTTQQLDFIIDTL
+3105 NQTTQKLDFIIDTL

-3127 DNTDDSGT
+3127 DSTDDSGT
-3135 KGDNLTNVN
+3135 KGDNLTNAN
-3144 KPTFLLGNID
+3144 KPTFILGNID

-3272 ATQGTAGIWDYTWP
+3272 ATQGTAGTWDYTWP

-3351 NIDADAHSV
+3351 NIDSDAQSV

-3414 VVTVDTQTSITDIT
+3414 IVTVDTQTSITDIT

-3471 ATQGIEGVWGY
+3471 AAQGIEGVWGY

-3492 HTLTVMVTDRA
+3492 HILTVMVTDRA

-3617 DTQIAIDRIELVNDS
+3617 DTQIAIDHIELVNDS

-3688 PEGQHTLTVEVTD
+3688 PEGQHTLIVEVTD

-3707 TETLNFTI
+3707 TGTLDFTI

-3852 HQVDSDVTRVM
+3852 RQVDSDVTRVM

-4081 FTPGNAI
+4081 FTPGNVI

-4176 GRWIFNVGSALPDGQ
+4176 GRWIFNVGSALPDGK

-4309 RIEIDTQV
+4309 QIEIDTQV

-4485 IEIVAEDIAGNK
+4485 IEVVAEDIAGNK

-4529 NITSVTT
+4529 NITSVTK

-4560 SVTANGNNLWEFQVP
+4560 PVTANGNNLWEFQVP

-4661 KQTITVGADGNW
+4661 KHTITVGADGNW

-4963 ALGNDGNYELTFKV
+4963 ALGNDGNYVLTFKV

-5079 NSQQKEI
+5079 NSQQKDI

-5298 DDLITNHNKPVLVGT
+5298 DDLITSHNKPVLVGT

-5533 EVWVNEKG
+5533 EVWANDKG

-5548 PLYFTEGQLDIT
+5548 PLYFTEGQLDIN

-5579 DTHIKVFTSELDDN
+5579 DTHIQVFTSELDDN

-5599 EWWSNSDLITMR
+5599 DWWSNSSTITMR
-5611 GTGEIGATVSLIV
+5611 GMGEIGATVSLIV

-5633 VAATG
+5633 VAANG
-5638 RWELSTDKLPEG
+5638 KWELSTDQLPEG
-5650 TYDISLVIEDSAGNR
+5650 KYDITLSIEDNAGNR
-5665 WEDVREIFI
+5665 KEEVHEIFI

-5708 TDSEGNT
+5708 TDSNGNT

-5858 TVPEIAL
+5858 T
-5865 AAGEDN
+5865 
-5871 GASDS
+5871 
-5876 DNVTNHTQPKFTLQ
+5876 
-5890 HIDADVTGVTVN
+5890 
-5902 VTHNGVTDI
+5902 
-5911 YQATQGADGWTFTP
+5911 
-5925 PAAWNDGNYTLS
+5925 
-5937 VTVVDRAGNSQQS
+5937 
-5950 ASLAVT
+5950 
-5956 VDSTVTVTADSQH
+5956 
-5969 DDASDDA
+5969 
-5976 TATAVTPPESET
+5976 
-5988 VNAESATHLRTEPSA
+5988 
-6003 AEESVVKVTAY
+6003 
-6014 SITLLNADSGDEIDR
+6014 
-6029 SISQTPSFEISVPEN
+6029 
-6044 IVNVSIMFEGEEFTL
+6044 
-6059 PITNQKAIFEVPLSL
+6059 
-6074 EDGEYTMDVKF
+6074 
-6085 IDKDNDFLIK
+6085 
-6095 EKTFSVDHSS
+6095 
-6105 ADIVNAMNVRGKT
+6105 
-6118 EDDINDSPS
+6118 
-6127 TSSVGHNNN
+6127 
-6136 GAIDVFAVNEVTLP
+6136 
-6150 VDNQEEHA
+6150 

>member
-299 TAPETLTDGT
+299 TAPETLTDGA

-423 DSIITDTIAPEKP
+423 DSIITDTIPPEKP

-630 VPPTVSLEDYVVLPN
+630 VPPTVSLEDFVVLPN

-1035 GISDDNLTNI
+1035 GIADDNLTNI

-1114 IFDFTIDTTVSTPVI
+1114 VFDFTIDTTVSTPVI

-1182 NGSWLFIPGNTWADG
+1182 NGSWLFTPGNTWADG

-1207 KAGNTNYSAPL
+1207 KAGNTSYSAPL

-1326 VIVLDSADD
+1326 VIVLNSADD
-1335 TGIQGDN
+1335 TGVQGDN
-1342 MTNSTQPTFALQHID
+1342 MTNRTQPTFALQHID

-1479 TPGVWDYIWPDDV
+1479 TPGAWDYIWPDDV

-1502 ATDEA
+1502 ATDKA
-1507 GNKATQTLDFTIDT
+1507 GNKTTQELDFTIDT

-1717 TIDTILSEP
+1717 IIDTLLSEP

-2128 DNTDD
+2128 DSTDD
-2133 SGTKGDHLTNVN
+2133 SGTKGDNLTNVN

-2321 LSTPVI
+2321 LSVPVI
-2327 VLDSAD
+2327 VLNSAD
-2333 DSGVHGDNMTNHTQ
+2333 DTGVQGDNMTNSTQ

-2375 DATKDAGGWTFTP
+2375 DATKGVGGWSFTP

-2446 RPHFQVTVPTDVNV
+2446 RPHFQVKVPTDVN
-2460 VRLSIDGGKTWFNA
+2460 
-2474 TQSATPGVWDYIW
+2474 
-2487 PDDVADGGYTLT
+2487 
-2499 VEATDEAG
+2499 E
-2507 NKATQTLDFTIDTT
+2507 
-2521 LSVPTLSLDSA
+2521 
-2532 DDSGIAGDNITNVK
+2532 
-2546 TPGFTLNNIDTD
+2546 
-2558 VSRVIVEV
+2558 
-2566 MHNGIKQ
+2566 
-2573 EVPLVQT
+2573 
-2580 GGQWRFAPT
+2580 
-2589 SDWADG
+2589 
-2595 DYILTVKVEDRAGNV
+2595 
-2610 KQSAPL
+2610 
-2616 TVTVD
+2616 
-2621 THIAIDRI
+2621 
-2629 ELVNDS
+2629 
-2635 GIPGDNLTNEARPH
+2635 
-2649 FQVTVPAD
+2649 
-2657 VNGVRLSIDGGKTW
+2657 
-2671 FDATQSATSGVWD
+2671 
-2684 YTWLTNV
+2684 
-2691 ANGPH
+2691 
-2696 TLMVEAS
+2696 
-2703 DKAGNKTTQKLDFT
+2703 
-2717 IDTIL
+2717 
-2722 SEPTI
+2722 
-2727 TLDSADDSAAGD
+2727 
-2739 NITNVKMPGFTL
+2739 
-2751 GNIDAD
+2751 
-2757 VTKVV
+2757 
-2762 VTVAHDGKNQQIE
+2762 
-2775 LIKNGGVWRFTPGA
+2775 
-2789 AWTDG
+2789 
-2794 DYTLTVKVEDKAG
+2794 
-2807 NTNYSAPLTVTIDTQ
+2807 
-2822 TSIDRIEL
+2822 
-2830 LNDTG
+2830 
-2835 IVGDNLT
+2835 
-2842 NEARPQFHITVPTDV
+2842 
-2857 NSVQLSLDGGINWV
+2857 
-2871 NATLTSDGVWE
+2871 
-2882 YIWPTDLVENTY
+2882 
-2894 TLTVKATDVAG
+2894 
-2905 NTATETL
+2905 
-2912 NFIIDTTLS
+2912 
-2921 TPTITLDSADDSGTA
+2921 
-2936 NDNKTNV
+2936 
-2943 KTPGFIIGGID
+2943 
-2954 SDVTQVVVQVMR
+2954 
-2966 DGHSEE
+2966 
-2972 VELTQTNGQWRF
+2972 
-2984 VPGSA
+2984 
-2989 WTDGDYTLTV
+2989 
-2999 TVKDEAGNIRHSA
+2999 
-3012 PLTVTIDTQ
+3012 
-3021 ITIDHIEL
+3021 
-3029 VNDSGIPDDNLTN
+3029 
-3042 NVRPHFQVTVPTDV
+3042 
-3056 NVVRLSI
+3056 VRLSI

-3105 NKTTQQLDFIIDTL
+3105 NQTTQKLDFIIDTM

-3127 DNTDDSGT
+3127 DSTDDSGT
-3135 KGDNLTNVN
+3135 KGDNLTNAN
-3144 KPTFLLGNID
+3144 KPTFILGNID
-3154 ADARYVTVEVQHGGT
+3154 ADARYVTVEVQYGGT

-3322 PTIAMDS
+3322 PTITMDS

-3351 NIDADAHSV
+3351 NIDSDAQSV

-3414 VVTVDTQTSITDIT
+3414 IVTVDTQTSITDIT

-3471 ATQGIEGVWGY
+3471 AAQGIEGVWGY

-3617 DTQIAIDRIELVNDS
+3617 DTQIAIDHIELVNDS

-3715 DITLLTPTIELAPD
+3715 DITLMTPTIELAPD

-3852 HQVDSDVTRVM
+3852 RQVDSDVTRVM

-4309 RIEIDTQV
+4309 KIEIDTQV

-4529 NITSVTT
+4529 NITSVTK

-4560 SVTANGNNLWEFQVP
+4560 PVTANGNNLWEFQVP

-4831 TPTLIGSTLPNTIVS
+4831 TPTLVGNTLPNAIVS

-4963 ALGNDGNYELTFKV
+4963 ALGNDGNYVLTFKV

-5037 IRNPQ
+5037 IRSPQ

-5079 NSQQKEI
+5079 NSQQKDI

-5337 GTWSYQFDNA
+5337 GTWSYQFDNV
-5347 LKDGEY
+5347 LKDDEY

-5400 ITSQTRPTFSIFG
+5400 ITSQTRPTFSISG

-5579 DTHIKVFTSELDDN
+5579 DTHIQVFTSELDDN

-5599 EWWSNSDLITMR
+5599 DWWSNSSTITMR
-5611 GTGEIGATVSLIV
+5611 GMGEIGATVSLIV

-5633 VAATG
+5633 VAANG
-5638 RWELSTDKLPEG
+5638 QWELSTDQLPEG
-5650 TYDISLVIEDSAGNR
+5650 KYDITLSIEDNAGNR
-5665 WEDVREIFI
+5665 KEEVHEIFI

-5708 TDSEGNT
+5708 TDSNGNT

-5747 NRSDDVPLDIMKE
+5747 NRSDDVSLDIMKE

-5871 GASDS
+5871 GVSDS

-5902 VTHNGVTDI
+5902 VTHNGVTDT

-5925 PAAWNDGNYTLS
+5925 PAAWNDGTYTLS

-5988 VNAESATHLRTEPSA
+5988 VNAESATHLRTVPSA
-6003 AEESVVKVTAY
+6003 AEESVVKETAY

-6105 ADIVNAMNVRGKT
+6105 ADIVNAMNARGKT

>member
-423 DSIITDTIAPEKP
+423 DSIITDTIPPEKP

-1067 MSDTQ
+1067 ASDTQ

-1114 IFDFTIDTTVSTPVI
+1114 VFDFTIDTTVSTPVI

-1380 GTGGWTFT
+1380 GTGGW
-1388 PPTSWADGDYTLSVS
+1388 S
-1403 VEDKAG
+1403 
-1409 NTSHSA
+1409 
-1415 SLTVTVDTQIAIN
+1415 
-1428 NIELVNDSGIPDD
+1428 
-1441 NLTNNVRPHFQV
+1441 
-1453 TVPTDVNVVRLSIDG
+1453 
-1468 GKTWFNATQSA
+1468 
-1479 TPGVWDYIWPDDV
+1479 
-1492 ADGGYTLTVE
+1492 
-1502 ATDEA
+1502 
-1507 GNKATQTLDFTIDT
+1507 
-1521 TLSVP
+1521 
-1526 TLSLDSADDS
+1526 
-1536 GIAGDNITNVKTP
+1536 
-1549 GFTLNNI
+1549 
-1556 DTDVSRV
+1556 
-1563 IVEVMHN
+1563 
-1570 GIKQEVPLVQT
+1570 
-1581 GGQWRFAPTSDWADG
+1581 
-1596 DYILTVKVEDR
+1596 
-1607 AGNVKQ
+1607 
-1613 SAPLT
+1613 
-1618 VTVDTHIAI
+1618 
-1627 DRIELVNDSGI
+1627 
-1638 PGDNLTNE
+1638 
-1646 ARPHFQV
+1646 
-1653 TVPADVN
+1653 
-1660 GVRLSIDGGKT
+1660 
-1671 WFDATQSATSGVWD
+1671 
-1685 YTWLTNVANG
+1685 
-1695 PHTLMVEASDKA
+1695 
-1707 GNKTTQKLDF
+1707 
-1717 TIDTILSEP
+1717 
-1726 TITLDSADDSAAGDN
+1726 
-1741 ITNVKMPG
+1741 
-1749 FTLGNIDADVT
+1749 
-1760 KVVVTVAHDGKNQQI
+1760 
-1775 ELIKNGGVWR
+1775 
-1785 FTPGAA
+1785 
-1791 WTDGDYTLT
+1791 
-1800 VKVEDKAGNTNYSA
+1800 
-1814 PLTVTIDT
+1814 
-1822 QTSIDRIELLND
+1822 
-1834 TGIVGD
+1834 
-1840 NLTNEA
+1840 
-1846 RPQFHITVPT
+1846 
-1856 DVNSVQ
+1856 
-1862 LSLDGGI
+1862 
-1869 NWVNATLTSDGVWEY
+1869 
-1884 IWPTDLV
+1884 
-1891 ENTYTLTV
+1891 
-1899 KATDVAGNTATET
+1899 
-1912 LNFIIDTTLSTPTI
+1912 
-1926 TLDSAD
+1926 
-1932 DSGTANDNK
+1932 
-1941 TNVKTPGFI
+1941 
-1950 IGGIDSDVTQ
+1950 
-1960 VVVQVMRD
+1960 
-1968 GHSEEV
+1968 
-1974 ELTQTNGQW
+1974 
-1983 RFVPGSAWTDGDY
+1983 
-1996 TLTVTV
+1996 
-2002 KDEAGNIRHSAP
+2002 
-2014 LTVTIDTQITI
+2014 
-2025 DHIELVNDSGIPD
+2025 
-2038 DNLTNNVRPHFQ
+2038 
-2050 VTVPTDVNV
+2050 
-2059 VRLSIDGGK
+2059 
-2068 TWFNA
+2068 
-2073 TQSATP
+2073 
-2079 GVWDYTWLADVGEG
+2079 
-2093 KHTLTVE
+2093 
-2100 ATDKAGNKTT
+2100 
-2110 QQLDF
+2110 
-2115 IIDTLLS
+2115 
-2122 EPTIVL
+2122 
-2128 DNTDD
+2128 
-2133 SGTKGDHLTNVN
+2133 
-2145 KPTFLL
+2145 
-2151 GNIDADARYVT
+2151 
-2162 VEVQH
+2162 
-2167 GGTKEVLTA
+2167 
-2176 TKDATGNW
+2176 
-2184 SVTPTGTWADGDY
+2184 
-2197 TLTVRV
+2197 
-2203 EDEAG
+2203 
-2208 NEKHSASLTVTVDTQ
+2208 
-2223 ITIDVI
+2223 
-2229 ELVNDNGIPGDNMTN
+2229 
-2244 DAHPQFRV
+2244 
-2252 TVPGDVN
+2252 
-2259 EVSLSIDGGVTWV
+2259 
-2272 KATQSATPGV
+2272 
-2282 WNYTWPGTV
+2282 
-2291 PDGDYTLNV
+2291 
-2300 KATDNAGNTV
+2300 
-2310 TETLHFTIDTT
+2310 
-2321 LSTPVI
+2321 
-2327 VLDSAD
+2327 
-2333 DSGVHGDNMTNHTQ
+2333 
-2347 PTFALQHIDDDAVR
+2347 
-2361 VTVSVEHGGVTTTF
+2361 
-2375 DATKDAGGWTFTP
+2375 FTP

-2446 RPHFQVTVPTDVNV
+2446 RPHFQVKVPTDVN
-2460 VRLSIDGGKTWFNA
+2460 
-2474 TQSATPGVWDYIW
+2474 
-2487 PDDVADGGYTLT
+2487 
-2499 VEATDEAG
+2499 E
-2507 NKATQTLDFTIDTT
+2507 
-2521 LSVPTLSLDSA
+2521 
-2532 DDSGIAGDNITNVK
+2532 
-2546 TPGFTLNNIDTD
+2546 
-2558 VSRVIVEV
+2558 
-2566 MHNGIKQ
+2566 
-2573 EVPLVQT
+2573 
-2580 GGQWRFAPT
+2580 
-2589 SDWADG
+2589 
-2595 DYILTVKVEDRAGNV
+2595 
-2610 KQSAPL
+2610 
-2616 TVTVD
+2616 
-2621 THIAIDRI
+2621 
-2629 ELVNDS
+2629 
-2635 GIPGDNLTNEARPH
+2635 
-2649 FQVTVPAD
+2649 
-2657 VNGVRLSIDGGKTW
+2657 
-2671 FDATQSATSGVWD
+2671 
-2684 YTWLTNV
+2684 
-2691 ANGPH
+2691 
-2696 TLMVEAS
+2696 
-2703 DKAGNKTTQKLDFT
+2703 
-2717 IDTIL
+2717 
-2722 SEPTI
+2722 
-2727 TLDSADDSAAGD
+2727 
-2739 NITNVKMPGFTL
+2739 
-2751 GNIDAD
+2751 
-2757 VTKVV
+2757 
-2762 VTVAHDGKNQQIE
+2762 
-2775 LIKNGGVWRFTPGA
+2775 
-2789 AWTDG
+2789 
-2794 DYTLTVKVEDKAG
+2794 
-2807 NTNYSAPLTVTIDTQ
+2807 
-2822 TSIDRIEL
+2822 
-2830 LNDTG
+2830 
-2835 IVGDNLT
+2835 
-2842 NEARPQFHITVPTDV
+2842 
-2857 NSVQLSLDGGINWV
+2857 
-2871 NATLTSDGVWE
+2871 
-2882 YIWPTDLVENTY
+2882 
-2894 TLTVKATDVAG
+2894 
-2905 NTATETL
+2905 
-2912 NFIIDTTLS
+2912 
-2921 TPTITLDSADDSGTA
+2921 
-2936 NDNKTNV
+2936 
-2943 KTPGFIIGGID
+2943 
-2954 SDVTQVVVQVMR
+2954 
-2966 DGHSEE
+2966 
-2972 VELTQTNGQWRF
+2972 
-2984 VPGSA
+2984 
-2989 WTDGDYTLTV
+2989 
-2999 TVKDEAGNIRHSA
+2999 
-3012 PLTVTIDTQ
+3012 
-3021 ITIDHIEL
+3021 
-3029 VNDSGIPDDNLTN
+3029 
-3042 NVRPHFQVTVPTDV
+3042 
-3056 NVVRLSI
+3056 VRLSI

-3105 NKTTQQLDFIIDTL
+3105 NQTTQKLDFIIDTM

-3127 DNTDDSGT
+3127 DSTDDSGT
-3135 KGDNLTNVN
+3135 KGDNLTNAN
-3144 KPTFLLGNID
+3144 KPTFILGNID
-3154 ADARYVTVEVQHGGT
+3154 ADARYVTVEVQYGGT

-3193 GDYTLTVRVEDDA
+3193 GDYMLTVRVEDDA

-3322 PTIAMDS
+3322 PTITMDS

-3351 NIDADAHSV
+3351 NIDSDAQSV

-3414 VVTVDTQTSITDIT
+3414 IVTVDTQTSITDIT

-3471 ATQGIEGVWGY
+3471 AAQGIEGVWGY

-3617 DTQIAIDRIELVNDS
+3617 DTQIAIDHIELVNDS

-3715 DITLLTPTIELAPD
+3715 DITLMTPTIELAPD

-4309 RIEIDTQV
+4309 KIEIDTQV

-4351 VTSVLVSFDGVN
+4351 VTSVLVSFDDVN

-4529 NITSVTT
+4529 NITSVTK

-4560 SVTANGNNLWEFQVP
+4560 PVTANGNNLWEFQVP

-4897 DVTIDTEVAELV
+4897 DLTIDTEVAELV

-5298 DDLITNHNKPVLVGT
+5298 DDLITSHNKPVLVGT

-5385 AMVAGSDNGIFSNDS
+5385 VMMAGSDNGIFSNDS
-5400 ITSQTRPTFSIFG
+5400 ITSQTRPAFSIYG

-5471 FTIDTFNTTPVAIDS
+5471 FTIDTLNTTPVAIDS

-5579 DTHIKVFTSELDDN
+5579 DTHIQVFTSELDDN

-5599 EWWSNSDLITMR
+5599 DWWSNSSTITMR
-5611 GTGEIGATVSLIV
+5611 GMGEIGATVSLIV

-5633 VAATG
+5633 VAANG
-5638 RWELSTDKLPEG
+5638 QWELSTDQLPEG
-5650 TYDISLVIEDSAGNR
+5650 KYDITLSIEDNAGNR
-5665 WEDVREIFI
+5665 KEEVHEIFI

-5708 TDSEGNT
+5708 TDSNGNT

-5747 NRSDDVPLDIMKE
+5747 NRSDDVSLDIMKE

-5871 GASDS
+5871 GVSDS

-5902 VTHNGVTDI
+5902 VTHNGVTDT

-5925 PAAWNDGNYTLS
+5925 PAAWNDGTYTLS

-5976 TATAVTPPESET
+5976 TPTAVTPLESET
-5988 VNAESATHLRTEPSA
+5988 VNAESDTHLRTVPSA
-6003 AEESVVKVTAY
+6003 AEESVVKETAY

-6044 IVNVSIMFEGEEFTL
+6044 IVNVSVMFEGEEFTL

-6105 ADIVNAMNVRGKT
+6105 ADIVNAMNARGKA

>member
-423 DSIITDTIAPEKP
+423 DSIITDTIPPEKP

-630 VPPTVSLEDYVVLPN
+630 VPPTVSLEDFVVLPN

-1114 IFDFTIDTTVSTPVI
+1114 VFDFTIDTTVSTPVI

-1182 NGSWLFIPGNTWADG
+1182 NGSWLFTPGNTWTDG

-1207 KAGNTNYSAPL
+1207 KAGNTNYSTPL

-1380 GTGGWTFT
+1380 GTGGWSFT
-1388 PPTSWADGDYTLSVS
+1388 PTGAWADGDYTLSVS

-1428 NIELVNDSGIPDD
+1428 NIELVNDSGIPND

-1479 TPGVWDYIWPDDV
+1479 TPGAWDYIWPDDV

-1502 ATDEA
+1502 ATDKA
-1507 GNKATQTLDFTIDT
+1507 GNKTTQELDFTIDT

-1638 PGDNLTNE
+1638 PDDNLTNE

-1941 TNVKTPGFI
+1941 TNIKTPGFI

-2014 LTVTIDTQITI
+2014 LTVTIDTQIAI
-2025 DHIELVNDSGIPD
+2025 DHIELVNDSGIPN
-2038 DNLTNNVRPHFQ
+2038 DNLTNEARPHFQ

-2128 DNTDD
+2128 DSTDD
-2133 SGTKGDHLTNVN
+2133 SGTKGDNLTNVN

-2333 DSGVHGDNMTNHTQ
+2333 DTGIQGDNMTNSTQ
-2347 PTFALQHIDDDAVR
+2347 PTFNLQHIDDDAVR

-2375 DATKDAGGWTFTP
+2375 DATKGTGGWTFTP
-2388 TGAWADGDYT
+2388 PTSWGAGDYT

-2446 RPHFQVTVPTDVNV
+2446 RPHFQVKVPTDVN
-2460 VRLSIDGGKTWFNA
+2460 
-2474 TQSATPGVWDYIW
+2474 
-2487 PDDVADGGYTLT
+2487 
-2499 VEATDEAG
+2499 E
-2507 NKATQTLDFTIDTT
+2507 
-2521 LSVPTLSLDSA
+2521 
-2532 DDSGIAGDNITNVK
+2532 
-2546 TPGFTLNNIDTD
+2546 
-2558 VSRVIVEV
+2558 
-2566 MHNGIKQ
+2566 
-2573 EVPLVQT
+2573 
-2580 GGQWRFAPT
+2580 
-2589 SDWADG
+2589 
-2595 DYILTVKVEDRAGNV
+2595 
-2610 KQSAPL
+2610 
-2616 TVTVD
+2616 
-2621 THIAIDRI
+2621 
-2629 ELVNDS
+2629 
-2635 GIPGDNLTNEARPH
+2635 
-2649 FQVTVPAD
+2649 
-2657 VNGVRLSIDGGKTW
+2657 
-2671 FDATQSATSGVWD
+2671 
-2684 YTWLTNV
+2684 
-2691 ANGPH
+2691 
-2696 TLMVEAS
+2696 
-2703 DKAGNKTTQKLDFT
+2703 
-2717 IDTIL
+2717 
-2722 SEPTI
+2722 
-2727 TLDSADDSAAGD
+2727 
-2739 NITNVKMPGFTL
+2739 
-2751 GNIDAD
+2751 
-2757 VTKVV
+2757 
-2762 VTVAHDGKNQQIE
+2762 
-2775 LIKNGGVWRFTPGA
+2775 
-2789 AWTDG
+2789 
-2794 DYTLTVKVEDKAG
+2794 
-2807 NTNYSAPLTVTIDTQ
+2807 
-2822 TSIDRIEL
+2822 
-2830 LNDTG
+2830 
-2835 IVGDNLT
+2835 
-2842 NEARPQFHITVPTDV
+2842 
-2857 NSVQLSLDGGINWV
+2857 
-2871 NATLTSDGVWE
+2871 
-2882 YIWPTDLVENTY
+2882 
-2894 TLTVKATDVAG
+2894 
-2905 NTATETL
+2905 
-2912 NFIIDTTLS
+2912 
-2921 TPTITLDSADDSGTA
+2921 
-2936 NDNKTNV
+2936 
-2943 KTPGFIIGGID
+2943 
-2954 SDVTQVVVQVMR
+2954 
-2966 DGHSEE
+2966 
-2972 VELTQTNGQWRF
+2972 
-2984 VPGSA
+2984 
-2989 WTDGDYTLTV
+2989 
-2999 TVKDEAGNIRHSA
+2999 
-3012 PLTVTIDTQ
+3012 
-3021 ITIDHIEL
+3021 
-3029 VNDSGIPDDNLTN
+3029 
-3042 NVRPHFQVTVPTDV
+3042 
-3056 NVVRLSI
+3056 VRLSI

-3105 NKTTQQLDFIIDTL
+3105 NQTTQKLDFIIDTL

-3127 DNTDDSGT
+3127 DSTDDSGT
-3135 KGDNLTNVN
+3135 KGDNLTNAN

-3193 GDYTLTVRVEDDA
+3193 GDYTLTVRVEDEA

-3272 ATQGTAGIWDYTWP
+3272 ATQGTAGTWDYTWP

-3351 NIDADAHSV
+3351 NIDSDAQSV

-3414 VVTVDTQTSITDIT
+3414 IVTVDTQTSITDIT

-3471 ATQGIEGVWGY
+3471 AAQGIEGVWGY

-3492 HTLTVMVTDRA
+3492 HILTVMVTDRA

-3617 DTQIAIDRIELVNDS
+3617 DTQIAIDHIELVNDS

-3688 PEGQHTLTVEVTD
+3688 PEGQHTLIVEVTD

-3707 TETLNFTI
+3707 TGTLDFTI

-3852 HQVDSDVTRVM
+3852 RQVDSDVTRVM

-4176 GRWIFNVGSALPDGQ
+4176 GRWIFNVGSALPDGK

-4309 RIEIDTQV
+4309 QIEIDTQV

-4485 IEIVAEDIAGNK
+4485 IEVVAEDIAGNK

-4529 NITSVTT
+4529 NITSVTK

-4560 SVTANGNNLWEFQVP
+4560 PVTANGNNLWEFQVP

-4661 KQTITVGADGNW
+4661 KHTITVGADGNW

-4963 ALGNDGNYELTFKV
+4963 ALGNDGNYVLTFKV

-5079 NSQQKEI
+5079 NSQQKDI

-5298 DDLITNHNKPVLVGT
+5298 DDLITSHNKPVLVGT

-5533 EVWVNEKG
+5533 EVWANDKG

-5548 PLYFTEGQLDIT
+5548 PLYFTEGQLDIN

-5579 DTHIKVFTSELDDN
+5579 DTHIQVFTSELDDN

-5599 EWWSNSDLITMR
+5599 DWWSNSSTITMR
-5611 GTGEIGATVSLIV
+5611 GMGEIGATVSLIV

-5633 VAATG
+5633 VAANG
-5638 RWELSTDKLPEG
+5638 KWELSTDQLPEG
-5650 TYDISLVIEDSAGNR
+5650 KYDITLSIEDNAGNR
-5665 WEDVREIFI
+5665 KEEVHEIFI

-5708 TDSEGNT
+5708 TDSNGNT

-5876 DNVTNHTQPKFTLQ
+5876 DNVTNHT
-5890 HIDADVTGVTVN
+5890 
-5902 VTHNGVTDI
+5902 
-5911 YQATQGADGWTFTP
+5911 
-5925 PAAWNDGNYTLS
+5925 
-5937 VTVVDRAGNSQQS
+5937 
-5950 ASLAVT
+5950 
-5956 VDSTVTVTADSQH
+5956 
-5969 DDASDDA
+5969 
-5976 TATAVTPPESET
+5976 
-5988 VNAESATHLRTEPSA
+5988 
-6003 AEESVVKVTAY
+6003 
-6014 SITLLNADSGDEIDR
+6014 
-6029 SISQTPSFEISVPEN
+6029 
-6044 IVNVSIMFEGEEFTL
+6044 
-6059 PITNQKAIFEVPLSL
+6059 
-6074 EDGEYTMDVKF
+6074 
-6085 IDKDNDFLIK
+6085 
-6095 EKTFSVDHSS
+6095 
-6105 ADIVNAMNVRGKT
+6105 
-6118 EDDINDSPS
+6118 
-6127 TSSVGHNNN
+6127 
-6136 GAIDVFAVNEVTLP
+6136 
-6150 VDNQEEHA
+6150 

>member
-110 NKKEEEELKKQLDDA
+110 NKKEEEELKKQLDEA

-161 QIEEMLQ
+161 QMEEMLQ
-168 NFLADNVA
+168 EFLADNVA

-446 GIKNDNITNS
+446 GIKNDSITNS

-540 TNDSGIV
+540 TDDSGIV

-593 FTSDSVEGI
+593 FTSDSVEGV

-619 SFSYVIDTIAP
+619 SFSYVIDTVAP
-630 VPPTVSLEDYVVLPN
+630 VPPTVSLEDFVVLPN

-1035 GISDDNLTNI
+1035 GIADDNLTNI

-1114 IFDFTIDTTVSTPVI
+1114 VFDFTIDTTVSTPVI

-1182 NGSWLFIPGNTWADG
+1182 NGSWLFTPGNTWADG

-1380 GTGGWTFT
+1380 GTGGWSFT
-1388 PPTSWADGDYTLSVS
+1388 PTGAWADGDYTLSVS

-1479 TPGVWDYIWPDDV
+1479 TPGAWDYIWPDDV

-1502 ATDEA
+1502 ATDKA
-1507 GNKATQTLDFTIDT
+1507 GNKTTQELDFTIDT

-1563 IVEVMHN
+1563 TVEVMHN

-1671 WFDATQSATSGVWD
+1671 WFDATQSATPGVWD

-1717 TIDTILSEP
+1717 IIDTMLSEP

-2014 LTVTIDTQITI
+2014 LTVTIDTQIAI

-2038 DNLTNNVRPHFQ
+2038 DNLTNEARPHFQ

-2100 ATDKAGNKTT
+2100 ATDKAGNQTT
-2110 QQLDF
+2110 QKLDF

-2128 DNTDD
+2128 DSTDD
-2133 SGTKGDHLTNVN
+2133 SGTKGDNLTNAN

-2167 GGTKEVLTA
+2167 G
-2176 TKDATGNW
+2176 
-2184 SVTPTGTWADGDY
+2184 S
-2197 TLTVRV
+2197 
-2203 EDEAG
+2203 
-2208 NEKHSASLTVTVDTQ
+2208 
-2223 ITIDVI
+2223 
-2229 ELVNDNGIPGDNMTN
+2229 
-2244 DAHPQFRV
+2244 
-2252 TVPGDVN
+2252 
-2259 EVSLSIDGGVTWV
+2259 
-2272 KATQSATPGV
+2272 
-2282 WNYTWPGTV
+2282 
-2291 PDGDYTLNV
+2291 
-2300 KATDNAGNTV
+2300 
-2310 TETLHFTIDTT
+2310 
-2321 LSTPVI
+2321 
-2327 VLDSAD
+2327 
-2333 DSGVHGDNMTNHTQ
+2333 
-2347 PTFALQHIDDDAVR
+2347 
-2361 VTVSVEHGGVTTTF
+2361 
-2375 DATKDAGGWTFTP
+2375 
-2388 TGAWADGDYT
+2388 
-2398 LSVSVEDKAGNTS
+2398 
-2411 HSASLTVTVDTQIA
+2411 
-2425 INNIELVN
+2425 
-2433 DSGIP
+2433 
-2438 DDNLTNNV
+2438 
-2446 RPHFQVTVPTDVNV
+2446 
-2460 VRLSIDGGKTWFNA
+2460 
-2474 TQSATPGVWDYIW
+2474 
-2487 PDDVADGGYTLT
+2487 
-2499 VEATDEAG
+2499 
-2507 NKATQTLDFTIDTT
+2507 
-2521 LSVPTLSLDSA
+2521 
-2532 DDSGIAGDNITNVK
+2532 
-2546 TPGFTLNNIDTD
+2546 
-2558 VSRVIVEV
+2558 
-2566 MHNGIKQ
+2566 
-2573 EVPLVQT
+2573 
-2580 GGQWRFAPT
+2580 
-2589 SDWADG
+2589 
-2595 DYILTVKVEDRAGNV
+2595 
-2610 KQSAPL
+2610 
-2616 TVTVD
+2616 
-2621 THIAIDRI
+2621 
-2629 ELVNDS
+2629 
-2635 GIPGDNLTNEARPH
+2635 
-2649 FQVTVPAD
+2649 
-2657 VNGVRLSIDGGKTW
+2657 
-2671 FDATQSATSGVWD
+2671 
-2684 YTWLTNV
+2684 
-2691 ANGPH
+2691 
-2696 TLMVEAS
+2696 
-2703 DKAGNKTTQKLDFT
+2703 
-2717 IDTIL
+2717 
-2722 SEPTI
+2722 
-2727 TLDSADDSAAGD
+2727 
-2739 NITNVKMPGFTL
+2739 
-2751 GNIDAD
+2751 
-2757 VTKVV
+2757 
-2762 VTVAHDGKNQQIE
+2762 
-2775 LIKNGGVWRFTPGA
+2775 
-2789 AWTDG
+2789 
-2794 DYTLTVKVEDKAG
+2794 
-2807 NTNYSAPLTVTIDTQ
+2807 
-2822 TSIDRIEL
+2822 
-2830 LNDTG
+2830 
-2835 IVGDNLT
+2835 
-2842 NEARPQFHITVPTDV
+2842 
-2857 NSVQLSLDGGINWV
+2857 
-2871 NATLTSDGVWE
+2871 
-2882 YIWPTDLVENTY
+2882 
-2894 TLTVKATDVAG
+2894 
-2905 NTATETL
+2905 
-2912 NFIIDTTLS
+2912 
-2921 TPTITLDSADDSGTA
+2921 
-2936 NDNKTNV
+2936 
-2943 KTPGFIIGGID
+2943 
-2954 SDVTQVVVQVMR
+2954 
-2966 DGHSEE
+2966 
-2972 VELTQTNGQWRF
+2972 
-2984 VPGSA
+2984 
-2989 WTDGDYTLTV
+2989 
-2999 TVKDEAGNIRHSA
+2999 
-3012 PLTVTIDTQ
+3012 
-3021 ITIDHIEL
+3021 
-3029 VNDSGIPDDNLTN
+3029 
-3042 NVRPHFQVTVPTDV
+3042 
-3056 NVVRLSI
+3056 
-3063 DGGKTWFNATQSAT
+3063 
-3077 PGVWDY
+3077 
-3083 TWLADV
+3083 
-3089 GEGKHTLTVEA
+3089 
-3100 TDKAG
+3100 
-3105 NKTTQQLDFIIDTL
+3105 
-3119 LSEPTIVL
+3119 
-3127 DNTDDSGT
+3127 
-3135 KGDNLTNVN
+3135 
-3144 KPTFLLGNID
+3144 
-3154 ADARYVTVEVQHGGT
+3154 T

-3193 GDYTLTVRVEDDA
+3193 GDYTLTVRVEDEA

-3220 TQITIDVIEL
+3220 TQITIDAIEL

-3322 PTIAMDS
+3322 PTITMDS

-3351 NIDADAHSV
+3351 NIDSDAQSV

-3414 VVTVDTQTSITDIT
+3414 IVTVDTQTSITDIT

-3471 ATQGIEGVWGY
+3471 AAQGIEGVWGY

-3492 HTLTVMVTDRA
+3492 HILTVMVTDRA

-3617 DTQIAIDRIELVNDS
+3617 DTQIAIDHIELVNDS

-3688 PEGQHTLTVEVTD
+3688 PEGQHTLIVEVTD

-3707 TETLNFTI
+3707 TGTLDFTI

-3736 NDNLTSVTQPVFVLG
+3736 NDNLTSVTQPIFVLG

-3852 HQVDSDVTRVM
+3852 RQVDSDVTRVM

-3950 RIDVPGDVVQVRVT
+3950 RIDVPGDVIQVRVT

-4309 RIEIDTQV
+4309 QIEIDTQV

-4529 NITSVTT
+4529 NITSVTK

-4560 SVTANGNNLWEFQVP
+4560 PVTANGNNLWEFQVP

-4618 SDTGNSNS
+4618 SDTGSSNS

-4661 KQTITVGADGNW
+4661 KHTITVGADGNW

-4725 QHEATSL
+4725 QYEATSL
-4732 RPEFKGF
+4732 RPEFKGL

-4831 TPTLIGSTLPNTIVS
+4831 TPTLVGNTLPNAIVS

-4963 ALGNDGNYELTFKV
+4963 ALGNDGNYVLTFKV

-5079 NSQQKEI
+5079 NSQQKDI

-5298 DDLITNHNKPVLVGT
+5298 DDLITSHNKPVLVGT

-5385 AMVAGSDNGIFSNDS
+5385 AMMAGSDNGIFSNDS
-5400 ITSQTRPTFSIFG
+5400 VTSQTRPAFSIFG

-5533 EVWVNEKG
+5533 EVWVNDKG

-5579 DTHIKVFTSELDDN
+5579 DTHIQVFTSELDDN

-5599 EWWSNSDLITMR
+5599 DWWSNSSTITMR
-5611 GTGEIGATVSLIV
+5611 GMGEIGATVSLIV

-5633 VAATG
+5633 VAANG
-5638 RWELSTDKLPEG
+5638 QWELSTDQLPEG
-5650 TYDISLVIEDSAGNR
+5650 KYDITLSIEDNAGNR
-5665 WEDVREIFI
+5665 KEEVHEIFI

-5708 TDSEGNT
+5708 TDSNGNT

-5760 VPVIS
+5760 TPVIS

-5777 NITRDKQPT
+5777 NITRDNQPT

-5865 AAGEDN
+5865 AAGEGN

-5876 DNVTNHTQPKFTLQ
+5876 DNVTNHNHTQPKFTLQ

-5925 PAAWNDGNYTLS
+5925 PAAWNDGTYTLS
-5937 VTVVDRAGNSQQS
+5937 VTVVDRAGNSLQS
-5950 ASLAVT
+5950 ASLEVT

-5988 VNAESATHLRTEPSA
+5988 VNAESATHLRTVPSA
-6003 AEESVVKVTAY
+6003 AEESVVKETAY

-6044 IVNVSIMFEGEEFTL
+6044 IVNVSVMFEGEEFTL

-6085 IDKDNDFLIK
+6085 IDKDDDFLIK

-6105 ADIVNAMNVRGKT
+6105 ADIVNAMNARGKT

>member
-1 MGNKSIQKFFAD
+1 KSIQKFFAD

-423 DSIITDTIAPEKP
+423 DSIITDTIPPEKP

-630 VPPTVSLEDYVVLPN
+630 VPPTVSLEDFVVLPN

-1035 GISDDNLTNI
+1035 GIADDNLTNI

-1114 IFDFTIDTTVSTPVI
+1114 VFDFTIDTTVSTPVI

-1182 NGSWLFIPGNTWADG
+1182 NGSWLFTPGNTWADG

-1207 KAGNTNYSAPL
+1207 KAGNTSYSAPL

-1326 VIVLDSADD
+1326 VIVLNSADD
-1335 TGIQGDN
+1335 TGVQGDN
-1342 MTNSTQPTFALQHID
+1342 MTNRTQPTFALQHID

-1479 TPGVWDYIWPDDV
+1479 TPGAWDYIWPDDV

-1502 ATDEA
+1502 ATDKA
-1507 GNKATQTLDFTIDT
+1507 GNKTTQELDFTIDT

-1717 TIDTILSEP
+1717 IIDTLLSEP

-2128 DNTDD
+2128 DSTDD
-2133 SGTKGDHLTNVN
+2133 SGTKGDNLTNVN

-2321 LSTPVI
+2321 LSVPVI
-2327 VLDSAD
+2327 VLNSAD
-2333 DSGVHGDNMTNHTQ
+2333 DTGVQGDNMTNSTQ

-2375 DATKDAGGWTFTP
+2375 DATKGVGGWSFTP

-2446 RPHFQVTVPTDVNV
+2446 RPHFQVKVPTDVN
-2460 VRLSIDGGKTWFNA
+2460 
-2474 TQSATPGVWDYIW
+2474 
-2487 PDDVADGGYTLT
+2487 
-2499 VEATDEAG
+2499 E
-2507 NKATQTLDFTIDTT
+2507 
-2521 LSVPTLSLDSA
+2521 
-2532 DDSGIAGDNITNVK
+2532 
-2546 TPGFTLNNIDTD
+2546 
-2558 VSRVIVEV
+2558 
-2566 MHNGIKQ
+2566 
-2573 EVPLVQT
+2573 
-2580 GGQWRFAPT
+2580 
-2589 SDWADG
+2589 
-2595 DYILTVKVEDRAGNV
+2595 
-2610 KQSAPL
+2610 
-2616 TVTVD
+2616 
-2621 THIAIDRI
+2621 
-2629 ELVNDS
+2629 
-2635 GIPGDNLTNEARPH
+2635 
-2649 FQVTVPAD
+2649 
-2657 VNGVRLSIDGGKTW
+2657 
-2671 FDATQSATSGVWD
+2671 
-2684 YTWLTNV
+2684 
-2691 ANGPH
+2691 
-2696 TLMVEAS
+2696 
-2703 DKAGNKTTQKLDFT
+2703 
-2717 IDTIL
+2717 
-2722 SEPTI
+2722 
-2727 TLDSADDSAAGD
+2727 
-2739 NITNVKMPGFTL
+2739 
-2751 GNIDAD
+2751 
-2757 VTKVV
+2757 
-2762 VTVAHDGKNQQIE
+2762 
-2775 LIKNGGVWRFTPGA
+2775 
-2789 AWTDG
+2789 
-2794 DYTLTVKVEDKAG
+2794 
-2807 NTNYSAPLTVTIDTQ
+2807 
-2822 TSIDRIEL
+2822 
-2830 LNDTG
+2830 
-2835 IVGDNLT
+2835 
-2842 NEARPQFHITVPTDV
+2842 
-2857 NSVQLSLDGGINWV
+2857 
-2871 NATLTSDGVWE
+2871 
-2882 YIWPTDLVENTY
+2882 
-2894 TLTVKATDVAG
+2894 
-2905 NTATETL
+2905 
-2912 NFIIDTTLS
+2912 
-2921 TPTITLDSADDSGTA
+2921 
-2936 NDNKTNV
+2936 
-2943 KTPGFIIGGID
+2943 
-2954 SDVTQVVVQVMR
+2954 
-2966 DGHSEE
+2966 
-2972 VELTQTNGQWRF
+2972 
-2984 VPGSA
+2984 
-2989 WTDGDYTLTV
+2989 
-2999 TVKDEAGNIRHSA
+2999 
-3012 PLTVTIDTQ
+3012 
-3021 ITIDHIEL
+3021 
-3029 VNDSGIPDDNLTN
+3029 
-3042 NVRPHFQVTVPTDV
+3042 
-3056 NVVRLSI
+3056 VRLSI

-3105 NKTTQQLDFIIDTL
+3105 NQTTQKLDFIIDTM

-3127 DNTDDSGT
+3127 DSTDDSGT
-3135 KGDNLTNVN
+3135 KGDNLTNAN
-3144 KPTFLLGNID
+3144 KPTFILGNID
-3154 ADARYVTVEVQHGGT
+3154 ADARYVTVEVQYGGT

-3322 PTIAMDS
+3322 PTITMDS

-3351 NIDADAHSV
+3351 NIDSDAQSV

-3414 VVTVDTQTSITDIT
+3414 IVTVDTQTSITDIT

-3471 ATQGIEGVWGY
+3471 AAQGIEGVWGY

-3617 DTQIAIDRIELVNDS
+3617 DTQIAIDHIELVNDS

-3715 DITLLTPTIELAPD
+3715 DITLMTPTIELAPD

-3852 HQVDSDVTRVM
+3852 RQVDSDVTRVM

-4309 RIEIDTQV
+4309 KIEIDTQV

-4529 NITSVTT
+4529 NITSVTK

-4560 SVTANGNNLWEFQVP
+4560 PVTANGNNLWEFQVP

-4831 TPTLIGSTLPNTIVS
+4831 TPTLVGNTLPNAIVS

-4963 ALGNDGNYELTFKV
+4963 ALGNDGNYVLTFKV

-5037 IRNPQ
+5037 IRSPQ

-5079 NSQQKEI
+5079 NSQQKDI

-5337 GTWSYQFDNA
+5337 GTWSYQFDNV

-5400 ITSQTRPTFSIFG
+5400 ITSQTRPTFSISG

-5579 DTHIKVFTSELDDN
+5579 DTHIQVFTSELDDN

-5599 EWWSNSDLITMR
+5599 DWWSNSSTITMR
-5611 GTGEIGATVSLIV
+5611 GMGEIGATVSLIV

-5633 VAATG
+5633 VAANG
-5638 RWELSTDKLPEG
+5638 QWELSTDQLPEG
-5650 TYDISLVIEDSAGNR
+5650 KYDITLSIEDNAGNR
-5665 WEDVREIFI
+5665 KEEVHEIFI

-5708 TDSEGNT
+5708 TDSNGNT

-5747 NRSDDVPLDIMKE
+5747 NRSDDVSLDIMKE

-5871 GASDS
+5871 GVSDS

-5902 VTHNGVTDI
+5902 VTHNGVTDT

-5925 PAAWNDGNYTLS
+5925 PAAWNDGTYTLS

-5988 VNAESATHLRTEPSA
+5988 VNAESATHLRTVPSA
-6003 AEESVVKVTAY
+6003 AEESVVKETAY

-6105 ADIVNAMNVRGKT
+6105 ADIVNAMNARGKT

>member
-42 PRGSVI
+42 PHGSVI

-110 NKKEEEELKKQLDDA
+110 NKKEEEELKKQLDEA

-446 GIKNDNITNS
+446 GIKNDSITNS

-540 TNDSGIV
+540 TDDSGIV

-593 FTSDSVEGI
+593 FTSDSVEGV

-619 SFSYVIDTIAP
+619 SFSYVIDTVAP
-630 VPPTVSLEDYVVLPN
+630 VPPTVSLEDFVVLPN

-1067 MSDTQ
+1067 ASDTQ

-1114 IFDFTIDTTVSTPVI
+1114 VFDFTIDTTVSTPVI

-1182 NGSWLFIPGNTWADG
+1182 NGSWLFTPGNTWADG

-1326 VIVLDSADD
+1326 VIVLNSADD
-1335 TGIQGDN
+1335 TGVQGDN

-1380 GTGGWTFT
+1380 GVGGWSFT
-1388 PPTSWADGDYTLSVS
+1388 PTGAWADGDYTLSVS

-1428 NIELVNDSGIPDD
+1428 NIELVNDSGIPND

-1468 GKTWFNATQSA
+1468 GKTWFNATQNA

-1507 GNKATQTLDFTIDT
+1507 GNKTTQTLDFTIDT

-1563 IVEVMHN
+1563 TVEVMHN

-1638 PGDNLTNE
+1638 PDDNLTNE

-1671 WFDATQSATSGVWD
+1671 WFDATQSATPGVWD

-1717 TIDTILSEP
+1717 IIDTMLSEP

-2014 LTVTIDTQITI
+2014 LTVTIDTQIAI

-2133 SGTKGDHLTNVN
+2133 SGTKGDNLTNVN

-2333 DSGVHGDNMTNHTQ
+2333 DTGIQGDNMTNRTQ
-2347 PTFALQHIDDDAVR
+2347 PTFNLQHIDDDAVR

-2375 DATKDAGGWTFTP
+2375 DATKGVGGWTFTP
-2388 TGAWADGDYT
+2388 PTSWGAGDYT

-2446 RPHFQVTVPTDVNV
+2446 RPQFQVKVPTDVN
-2460 VRLSIDGGKTWFNA
+2460 
-2474 TQSATPGVWDYIW
+2474 
-2487 PDDVADGGYTLT
+2487 
-2499 VEATDEAG
+2499 E
-2507 NKATQTLDFTIDTT
+2507 
-2521 LSVPTLSLDSA
+2521 
-2532 DDSGIAGDNITNVK
+2532 
-2546 TPGFTLNNIDTD
+2546 
-2558 VSRVIVEV
+2558 
-2566 MHNGIKQ
+2566 
-2573 EVPLVQT
+2573 
-2580 GGQWRFAPT
+2580 
-2589 SDWADG
+2589 
-2595 DYILTVKVEDRAGNV
+2595 
-2610 KQSAPL
+2610 
-2616 TVTVD
+2616 
-2621 THIAIDRI
+2621 
-2629 ELVNDS
+2629 
-2635 GIPGDNLTNEARPH
+2635 
-2649 FQVTVPAD
+2649 
-2657 VNGVRLSIDGGKTW
+2657 
-2671 FDATQSATSGVWD
+2671 
-2684 YTWLTNV
+2684 
-2691 ANGPH
+2691 
-2696 TLMVEAS
+2696 
-2703 DKAGNKTTQKLDFT
+2703 
-2717 IDTIL
+2717 
-2722 SEPTI
+2722 
-2727 TLDSADDSAAGD
+2727 
-2739 NITNVKMPGFTL
+2739 
-2751 GNIDAD
+2751 
-2757 VTKVV
+2757 
-2762 VTVAHDGKNQQIE
+2762 
-2775 LIKNGGVWRFTPGA
+2775 
-2789 AWTDG
+2789 
-2794 DYTLTVKVEDKAG
+2794 
-2807 NTNYSAPLTVTIDTQ
+2807 
-2822 TSIDRIEL
+2822 
-2830 LNDTG
+2830 
-2835 IVGDNLT
+2835 
-2842 NEARPQFHITVPTDV
+2842 
-2857 NSVQLSLDGGINWV
+2857 
-2871 NATLTSDGVWE
+2871 
-2882 YIWPTDLVENTY
+2882 
-2894 TLTVKATDVAG
+2894 
-2905 NTATETL
+2905 
-2912 NFIIDTTLS
+2912 
-2921 TPTITLDSADDSGTA
+2921 
-2936 NDNKTNV
+2936 
-2943 KTPGFIIGGID
+2943 
-2954 SDVTQVVVQVMR
+2954 
-2966 DGHSEE
+2966 
-2972 VELTQTNGQWRF
+2972 
-2984 VPGSA
+2984 
-2989 WTDGDYTLTV
+2989 
-2999 TVKDEAGNIRHSA
+2999 
-3012 PLTVTIDTQ
+3012 
-3021 ITIDHIEL
+3021 
-3029 VNDSGIPDDNLTN
+3029 
-3042 NVRPHFQVTVPTDV
+3042 
-3056 NVVRLSI
+3056 VRLSI

-3105 NKTTQQLDFIIDTL
+3105 NQTTQKLDFIIDTM

-3127 DNTDDSGT
+3127 DSTDDSGT
-3135 KGDNLTNVN
+3135 KGDNLTNAN
-3144 KPTFLLGNID
+3144 KPTFILGNID

-3193 GDYTLTVRVEDDA
+3193 GDYTLTVRVEDEA

-3322 PTIAMDS
+3322 PTITMDS

-3351 NIDADAHSV
+3351 NIDSDAQSV

-3414 VVTVDTQTSITDIT
+3414 IVTVDTQTSITDIT

-3471 ATQGIEGVWGY
+3471 AAQGIEGVWGY

-3524 ALDST
+3524 ELDST

-3617 DTQIAIDRIELVNDS
+3617 DTQIAIDHIELVNDS

-3638 VTKHVRPQFQ
+3638 ITKHVRPQFQ

-3688 PEGQHTLTVEVTD
+3688 PEGQHTLIVEVTD

-3707 TETLNFTI
+3707 TGTLDFTI

-3852 HQVDSDVTRVM
+3852 RQVDSDVTRVM

-3915 FEVRIDTTT
+3915 LEVRIDTTT

-3950 RIDVPGDVVQVRVT
+3950 RIDVPGDVIQVRVT

-4176 GRWIFNVGSALPDGQ
+4176 GRWIFNVGSALPDGK

-4309 RIEIDTQV
+4309 QIEIDTQV

-4529 NITSVTT
+4529 NITSVTK

-4560 SVTANGNNLWEFQVP
+4560 PVTANGNNLWEFQVP

-4618 SDTGNSNS
+4618 SDTGSSNS

-4661 KQTITVGADGNW
+4661 KHTITVGADGNW

-4725 QHEATSL
+4725 QYEATSL
-4732 RPEFKGF
+4732 RPEFKGL

-4831 TPTLIGSTLPNTIVS
+4831 TPTLVGNTLPNAIVS

-4963 ALGNDGNYELTFKV
+4963 ALGNDGNYVLTFKV

-5079 NSQQKEI
+5079 NSQQKDI

-5298 DDLITNHNKPVLVGT
+5298 DDLITSHNKPVLVGT

-5385 AMVAGSDNGIFSNDS
+5385 VMMAGSDNGIFSNDS
-5400 ITSQTRPTFSIFG
+5400 ITSQTRPAFSIYG

-5533 EVWVNEKG
+5533 EVWVNDKG

-5579 DTHIKVFTSELDDN
+5579 DTHIQVFTSELDDN

-5599 EWWSNSDLITMR
+5599 DWWSNSSTITMR
-5611 GTGEIGATVSLIV
+5611 GMGEIGATVSLIV

-5633 VAATG
+5633 VAANG
-5638 RWELSTDKLPEG
+5638 QWELSTDQLPEG
-5650 TYDISLVIEDSAGNR
+5650 KYDITLSIEDNAGNR
-5665 WEDVREIFI
+5665 KEEVHEIFI

-5708 TDSEGNT
+5708 TDSNGNT

-5760 VPVIS
+5760 TPVIS

-5777 NITRDKQPT
+5777 NITRDNQPT

-5865 AAGEDN
+5865 AAGEGN

-5876 DNVTNHTQPKFTLQ
+5876 DNVTNHNHTQPKFTLQ

-5925 PAAWNDGNYTLS
+5925 PAAWNDGTYTLS
-5937 VTVVDRAGNSQQS
+5937 VTVVDRAGNSLQS
-5950 ASLAVT
+5950 ASLEVT

-5976 TATAVTPPESET
+5976 TPTAVTPPESET
-5988 VNAESATHLRTEPSA
+5988 VNAESATHLRTVPSA
-6003 AEESVVKVTAY
+6003 AEESVVKETAY

-6044 IVNVSIMFEGEEFTL
+6044 IVNVSVMFEGEEFTL

-6085 IDKDNDFLIK
+6085 LDKDDDFLIK

-6105 ADIVNAMNVRGKT
+6105 ADIVNAMNARGKT

-6136 GAIDVFAVNEVTLP
+6136 GAIEVFAVNEVTLP

>member
-42 PRGSVI
+42 PHGSVI

-139 EKAKEAAEKALNE
+139 EKAKEAAEKALKE

-423 DSIITDTIAPEKP
+423 DSIITDTIPPEKP

-630 VPPTVSLEDYVVLPN
+630 VPPTVSLEDFVVLPN

-785 WNFDISRNLSDN
+785 WSFDISRNLSDN

-1035 GISDDNLTNI
+1035 GIADDNLTNI

-1067 MSDTQ
+1067 ASDTQ

-1114 IFDFTIDTTVSTPVI
+1114 VFDFTIDTTVSTPVI

-1342 MTNSTQPTFALQHID
+1342 MTNRTQPTFALQHID

-1380 GTGGWTFT
+1380 GTGGWSFT
-1388 PPTSWADGDYTLSVS
+1388 PTGAWADGDYTLSVS

-1428 NIELVNDSGIPDD
+1428 NIELVNDSGIPND

-1479 TPGVWDYIWPDDV
+1479 TPGAWDYIWPDDV

-1502 ATDEA
+1502 ATDKA
-1507 GNKATQTLDFTIDT
+1507 GNKTTQELDFTIDT

-2128 DNTDD
+2128 DSTDD

-2223 ITIDVI
+2223 IAIDGV
-2229 ELVNDNGIPGDNMTN
+2229 ELVNDSGVKGDNMTN
-2244 DAHPQFRV
+2244 DDRPHFRV
-2252 TVPGDVN
+2252 TVPTDVN
-2259 EVSLSIDGGVTWV
+2259 EVRLSIDGGNSWV
-2272 KATQSATPGV
+2272 QATPGV
-2282 WNYTWPGTV
+2282 AGSWEYIWPTDLA
-2291 PDGDYTLNV
+2291 DGQYTLTV
-2300 KATDNAGNTV
+2300 EATDKAGNTV
-2310 TETLHFTIDTT
+2310 TKTIDFAVDTT
-2321 LSTPVI
+2321 LSVPVI

-2333 DSGVHGDNMTNHTQ
+2333 DTGIQGDNMTNRTQ
-2347 PTFALQHIDDDAVR
+2347 PTFNLQHIDDDAVR

-2375 DATKDAGGWTFTP
+2375 DATKGVGGWTFTP
-2388 TGAWADGDYT
+2388 PTSWGAGDYT

-2446 RPHFQVTVPTDVNV
+2446 RPHFQVKVPTDVN
-2460 VRLSIDGGKTWFNA
+2460 
-2474 TQSATPGVWDYIW
+2474 
-2487 PDDVADGGYTLT
+2487 
-2499 VEATDEAG
+2499 E
-2507 NKATQTLDFTIDTT
+2507 
-2521 LSVPTLSLDSA
+2521 
-2532 DDSGIAGDNITNVK
+2532 
-2546 TPGFTLNNIDTD
+2546 
-2558 VSRVIVEV
+2558 
-2566 MHNGIKQ
+2566 
-2573 EVPLVQT
+2573 
-2580 GGQWRFAPT
+2580 
-2589 SDWADG
+2589 
-2595 DYILTVKVEDRAGNV
+2595 
-2610 KQSAPL
+2610 
-2616 TVTVD
+2616 
-2621 THIAIDRI
+2621 
-2629 ELVNDS
+2629 
-2635 GIPGDNLTNEARPH
+2635 
-2649 FQVTVPAD
+2649 
-2657 VNGVRLSIDGGKTW
+2657 
-2671 FDATQSATSGVWD
+2671 
-2684 YTWLTNV
+2684 
-2691 ANGPH
+2691 
-2696 TLMVEAS
+2696 
-2703 DKAGNKTTQKLDFT
+2703 
-2717 IDTIL
+2717 
-2722 SEPTI
+2722 
-2727 TLDSADDSAAGD
+2727 
-2739 NITNVKMPGFTL
+2739 
-2751 GNIDAD
+2751 
-2757 VTKVV
+2757 
-2762 VTVAHDGKNQQIE
+2762 
-2775 LIKNGGVWRFTPGA
+2775 
-2789 AWTDG
+2789 
-2794 DYTLTVKVEDKAG
+2794 
-2807 NTNYSAPLTVTIDTQ
+2807 
-2822 TSIDRIEL
+2822 
-2830 LNDTG
+2830 
-2835 IVGDNLT
+2835 
-2842 NEARPQFHITVPTDV
+2842 
-2857 NSVQLSLDGGINWV
+2857 
-2871 NATLTSDGVWE
+2871 
-2882 YIWPTDLVENTY
+2882 
-2894 TLTVKATDVAG
+2894 
-2905 NTATETL
+2905 
-2912 NFIIDTTLS
+2912 
-2921 TPTITLDSADDSGTA
+2921 
-2936 NDNKTNV
+2936 
-2943 KTPGFIIGGID
+2943 
-2954 SDVTQVVVQVMR
+2954 
-2966 DGHSEE
+2966 
-2972 VELTQTNGQWRF
+2972 
-2984 VPGSA
+2984 
-2989 WTDGDYTLTV
+2989 
-2999 TVKDEAGNIRHSA
+2999 
-3012 PLTVTIDTQ
+3012 
-3021 ITIDHIEL
+3021 
-3029 VNDSGIPDDNLTN
+3029 
-3042 NVRPHFQVTVPTDV
+3042 
-3056 NVVRLSI
+3056 VRLSI

-3105 NKTTQQLDFIIDTL
+3105 NQTTQKLDFIIDTL

-3127 DNTDDSGT
+3127 DSTDDSGT
-3135 KGDNLTNVN
+3135 KGDNLTNAN
-3144 KPTFLLGNID
+3144 KPTFILGNID

-3230 VNDNGIPGD
+3230 VNDNGIPSD

-3400 VTDNAGNVR
+3400 VQDNAGNVR

-3996 LRVEATDEA
+3996 LRVEATDQA

-4176 GRWIFNVGSALPDGQ
+4176 GRWIFNVGSALPDGK

-4267 YTIENTGGNLTFTP
+4267 YTIENTRGNLTFTP

-4309 RIEIDTQV
+4309 QIEIDTQV

-4529 NITSVTT
+4529 NITSVTK

-4560 SVTANGNNLWEFQVP
+4560 PVTANGNNLWEFQVP

-4618 SDTGNSNS
+4618 SDTGSSNS

-4661 KQTITVGADGNW
+4661 KHTITVGADGNW

-4725 QHEATSL
+4725 QYEATSL
-4732 RPEFKGF
+4732 RPEFKGL

-4831 TPTLIGSTLPNTIVS
+4831 TPTLVGNTLPNAIVS

-4963 ALGNDGNYELTFKV
+4963 ALGNDGNYVLTFKV

-5057 SAELDLREGSNAFV
+5057 RAELDLREGSNAFV

-5079 NSQQKEI
+5079 NSQQKDI

-5298 DDLITNHNKPVLVGT
+5298 DDLITSHNKPVLVGT

-5385 AMVAGSDNGIFSNDS
+5385 VMMAGSDNGIFSNDS
-5400 ITSQTRPTFSIFG
+5400 ITSQTRPAFSIYG

-5471 FTIDTFNTTPVAIDS
+5471 FTIDTLNTTPVAIDS

-5579 DTHIKVFTSELDDN
+5579 DTHIQVFTSELDDN

-5599 EWWSNSDLITMR
+5599 DWWSNSSTITMR
-5611 GTGEIGATVSLIV
+5611 GMGEIGATVSLIV

-5633 VAATG
+5633 VAANG
-5638 RWELSTDKLPEG
+5638 QWELSTDQLPEG
-5650 TYDISLVIEDSAGNR
+5650 KYDITLSIEDNAGNR
-5665 WEDVREIFI
+5665 KEEVHEIFI

-5708 TDSEGNT
+5708 TDSNGNT

-5821 PGTPLADGS
+5821 PGTPLTDGS

-5925 PAAWNDGNYTLS
+5925 PAAWNDGTYTLS

-5988 VNAESATHLRTEPSA
+5988 VNAESATHLRTVPSA

-6044 IVNVSIMFEGEEFTL
+6044 IVNVSVMFEGEEFTL

-6085 IDKDNDFLIK
+6085 IDKDDDFLIK

-6105 ADIVNAMNVRGKT
+6105 ADIVNAMNARGKT

-6136 GAIDVFAVNEVTLP
+6136 GAIEVFAVNEVTLP

>member
-42 PRGSVI
+42 PHGSVI

-110 NKKEEEELKKQLDDA
+110 NKKEEEELKKQLDEA

-446 GIKNDNITNS
+446 GIKNDSITNS

-540 TNDSGIV
+540 TDDSGIV

-593 FTSDSVEGI
+593 FTSDSVEGV

-619 SFSYVIDTIAP
+619 SFSYVIDTVAP
-630 VPPTVSLEDYVVLPN
+630 VPPTVSLEDFVVLPN

-1067 MSDTQ
+1067 ASDTQ

-1114 IFDFTIDTTVSTPVI
+1114 VFDFTIDTTVSTPVI

-1182 NGSWLFIPGNTWADG
+1182 NGSWLFTPGNTWADG

-1326 VIVLDSADD
+1326 VIVLNSADD
-1335 TGIQGDN
+1335 TGVQGDN

-1380 GTGGWTFT
+1380 GVGGWTFT
-1388 PPTSWADGDYTLSVS
+1388 PTGGRADGDYTLSVS

-1441 NLTNNVRPHFQV
+1441 NLTNNVRPQFQV
-1453 TVPTDVNVVRLSIDG
+1453 KVPTDVNEVRLSIDG

-1507 GNKATQTLDFTIDT
+1507 GNKTTQTLDFTIDT

-1717 TIDTILSEP
+1717 IIDTMLSEP

-1869 NWVNATLTSDGVWEY
+1869 NWVNATLTPDGVWEY

-1974 ELTQTNGQW
+1974 GLTQTNGQW

-2014 LTVTIDTQITI
+2014 LTVTIDTQIAI

-2038 DNLTNNVRPHFQ
+2038 DNLTNNVRPQFQ
-2050 VTVPTDVNV
+2050 VKVPTDVN
-2059 VRLSIDGGK
+2059 
-2068 TWFNA
+2068 
-2073 TQSATP
+2073 
-2079 GVWDYTWLADVGEG
+2079 E
-2093 KHTLTVE
+2093 
-2100 ATDKAGNKTT
+2100 
-2110 QQLDF
+2110 
-2115 IIDTLLS
+2115 
-2122 EPTIVL
+2122 
-2128 DNTDD
+2128 
-2133 SGTKGDHLTNVN
+2133 
-2145 KPTFLL
+2145 
-2151 GNIDADARYVT
+2151 
-2162 VEVQH
+2162 
-2167 GGTKEVLTA
+2167 
-2176 TKDATGNW
+2176 
-2184 SVTPTGTWADGDY
+2184 
-2197 TLTVRV
+2197 
-2203 EDEAG
+2203 
-2208 NEKHSASLTVTVDTQ
+2208 
-2223 ITIDVI
+2223 
-2229 ELVNDNGIPGDNMTN
+2229 
-2244 DAHPQFRV
+2244 
-2252 TVPGDVN
+2252 
-2259 EVSLSIDGGVTWV
+2259 
-2272 KATQSATPGV
+2272 
-2282 WNYTWPGTV
+2282 
-2291 PDGDYTLNV
+2291 
-2300 KATDNAGNTV
+2300 
-2310 TETLHFTIDTT
+2310 
-2321 LSTPVI
+2321 
-2327 VLDSAD
+2327 
-2333 DSGVHGDNMTNHTQ
+2333 
-2347 PTFALQHIDDDAVR
+2347 
-2361 VTVSVEHGGVTTTF
+2361 
-2375 DATKDAGGWTFTP
+2375 
-2388 TGAWADGDYT
+2388 
-2398 LSVSVEDKAGNTS
+2398 
-2411 HSASLTVTVDTQIA
+2411 
-2425 INNIELVN
+2425 
-2433 DSGIP
+2433 
-2438 DDNLTNNV
+2438 
-2446 RPHFQVTVPTDVNV
+2446 
-2460 VRLSIDGGKTWFNA
+2460 
-2474 TQSATPGVWDYIW
+2474 
-2487 PDDVADGGYTLT
+2487 
-2499 VEATDEAG
+2499 
-2507 NKATQTLDFTIDTT
+2507 
-2521 LSVPTLSLDSA
+2521 
-2532 DDSGIAGDNITNVK
+2532 
-2546 TPGFTLNNIDTD
+2546 
-2558 VSRVIVEV
+2558 
-2566 MHNGIKQ
+2566 
-2573 EVPLVQT
+2573 
-2580 GGQWRFAPT
+2580 
-2589 SDWADG
+2589 
-2595 DYILTVKVEDRAGNV
+2595 
-2610 KQSAPL
+2610 
-2616 TVTVD
+2616 
-2621 THIAIDRI
+2621 
-2629 ELVNDS
+2629 
-2635 GIPGDNLTNEARPH
+2635 
-2649 FQVTVPAD
+2649 
-2657 VNGVRLSIDGGKTW
+2657 
-2671 FDATQSATSGVWD
+2671 
-2684 YTWLTNV
+2684 
-2691 ANGPH
+2691 
-2696 TLMVEAS
+2696 
-2703 DKAGNKTTQKLDFT
+2703 
-2717 IDTIL
+2717 
-2722 SEPTI
+2722 
-2727 TLDSADDSAAGD
+2727 
-2739 NITNVKMPGFTL
+2739 
-2751 GNIDAD
+2751 
-2757 VTKVV
+2757 
-2762 VTVAHDGKNQQIE
+2762 
-2775 LIKNGGVWRFTPGA
+2775 
-2789 AWTDG
+2789 
-2794 DYTLTVKVEDKAG
+2794 
-2807 NTNYSAPLTVTIDTQ
+2807 
-2822 TSIDRIEL
+2822 
-2830 LNDTG
+2830 
-2835 IVGDNLT
+2835 
-2842 NEARPQFHITVPTDV
+2842 
-2857 NSVQLSLDGGINWV
+2857 
-2871 NATLTSDGVWE
+2871 
-2882 YIWPTDLVENTY
+2882 
-2894 TLTVKATDVAG
+2894 
-2905 NTATETL
+2905 
-2912 NFIIDTTLS
+2912 
-2921 TPTITLDSADDSGTA
+2921 
-2936 NDNKTNV
+2936 
-2943 KTPGFIIGGID
+2943 
-2954 SDVTQVVVQVMR
+2954 
-2966 DGHSEE
+2966 
-2972 VELTQTNGQWRF
+2972 
-2984 VPGSA
+2984 
-2989 WTDGDYTLTV
+2989 
-2999 TVKDEAGNIRHSA
+2999 
-3012 PLTVTIDTQ
+3012 
-3021 ITIDHIEL
+3021 
-3029 VNDSGIPDDNLTN
+3029 
-3042 NVRPHFQVTVPTDV
+3042 
-3056 NVVRLSI
+3056 VRLSI

-3193 GDYTLTVRVEDDA
+3193 GDYTLTVRVEDEA
-3206 GNVKY
+3206 GNEKH
-3211 SAPLTVTVD
+3211 SASLTVTVD
-3220 TQITIDVIEL
+3220 TQITIDAIEL

-3322 PTIAMDS
+3322 PTITMDS

-3351 NIDADAHSV
+3351 NIDSDAQSV

-3414 VVTVDTQTSITDIT
+3414 IVTVDTQTSITDIT

-3471 ATQGIEGVWGY
+3471 AAQGIEGVWGY

-3617 DTQIAIDRIELVNDS
+3617 DTQIAIDHIELVNDS

-3638 VTKHVRPQFQ
+3638 ITKHVRPQFQ

-3688 PEGQHTLTVEVTD
+3688 PEGQHTLIVEVTD

-3707 TETLNFTI
+3707 TGTLDFTI

-3736 NDNLTSVTQPVFVLG
+3736 NDNLTSVTQPIFVLG

-3852 HQVDSDVTRVM
+3852 RQVDSDVTRVM

-3915 FEVRIDTTT
+3915 LEVRIDTTT

-3950 RIDVPGDVVQVRVT
+3950 RIDVPGDVIQVRVT

-4176 GRWIFNVGSALPDGQ
+4176 GRWIFNVGSALPDGK

-4309 RIEIDTQV
+4309 QIEIDTQV

-4378 AGSALPDGHYTL
+4378 AGSALSDGHYTL

-4529 NITSVTT
+4529 NITSVTK

-4560 SVTANGNNLWEFQVP
+4560 PVTANGNNLWEFQVP

-4618 SDTGNSNS
+4618 SDTGSSNS

-4661 KQTITVGADGNW
+4661 KHTITVGADGNW

-4725 QHEATSL
+4725 QYEATSL
-4732 RPEFKGF
+4732 RPEFKGL

-4831 TPTLIGSTLPNTIVS
+4831 TPTLVGNTLPNAIVS

-4963 ALGNDGNYELTFKV
+4963 ALGNDGNYVLTFKV

-5079 NSQQKEI
+5079 NSQQKDI

-5298 DDLITNHNKPVLVGT
+5298 DDLITSHNKPVLVGT

-5385 AMVAGSDNGIFSNDS
+5385 VMMAGSDNGIFSNDS
-5400 ITSQTRPTFSIFG
+5400 ITSQTRPAFSIYG

-5533 EVWVNEKG
+5533 EVWVNDKG

-5579 DTHIKVFTSELDDN
+5579 DTHIQVFTSELDDN

-5599 EWWSNSDLITMR
+5599 DWWSNSSTITMR
-5611 GTGEIGATVSLIV
+5611 GMGEIGATVSLIV

-5633 VAATG
+5633 VAANG
-5638 RWELSTDKLPEG
+5638 QWELSTDQLPEG
-5650 TYDISLVIEDSAGNR
+5650 KYDITLSIEDNAGNR
-5665 WEDVREIFI
+5665 KEEVHEIFI

-5708 TDSEGNT
+5708 TDSNGNT

-5760 VPVIS
+5760 TPVIS

-5777 NITRDKQPT
+5777 NITRDNQPT

-5865 AAGEDN
+5865 AAGEGN

-5876 DNVTNHTQPKFTLQ
+5876 DNVTNHNHTQPKFTLQ

-5925 PAAWNDGNYTLS
+5925 PAAWNDGTYTLS
-5937 VTVVDRAGNSQQS
+5937 VTVVDRAGNSLQS
-5950 ASLAVT
+5950 ASLEVT

-5976 TATAVTPPESET
+5976 TPTAVTPPESET
-5988 VNAESATHLRTEPSA
+5988 VNAESATHLRTVPSA
-6003 AEESVVKVTAY
+6003 AEESVVKETAY

-6044 IVNVSIMFEGEEFTL
+6044 IVNVSVMFEGEEFTL

-6085 IDKDNDFLIK
+6085 LDKDDDFLIK

-6105 ADIVNAMNVRGKT
+6105 ADIVNAMNARGKT

-6136 GAIDVFAVNEVTLP
+6136 GAIEVFAVNEVTLP

>member
-2133 SGTKGDHLTNVN
+2133 SGTKGD
-2145 KPTFLL
+2145 
-2151 GNIDADARYVT
+2151 
-2162 VEVQH
+2162 
-2167 GGTKEVLTA
+2167 
-2176 TKDATGNW
+2176 
-2184 SVTPTGTWADGDY
+2184 
-2197 TLTVRV
+2197 
-2203 EDEAG
+2203 
-2208 NEKHSASLTVTVDTQ
+2208 
-2223 ITIDVI
+2223 
-2229 ELVNDNGIPGDNMTN
+2229 
-2244 DAHPQFRV
+2244 
-2252 TVPGDVN
+2252 
-2259 EVSLSIDGGVTWV
+2259 
-2272 KATQSATPGV
+2272 
-2282 WNYTWPGTV
+2282 
-2291 PDGDYTLNV
+2291 
-2300 KATDNAGNTV
+2300 
-2310 TETLHFTIDTT
+2310 
-2321 LSTPVI
+2321 
-2327 VLDSAD
+2327 
-2333 DSGVHGDNMTNHTQ
+2333 
-2347 PTFALQHIDDDAVR
+2347 
-2361 VTVSVEHGGVTTTF
+2361 
-2375 DATKDAGGWTFTP
+2375 
-2388 TGAWADGDYT
+2388 
-2398 LSVSVEDKAGNTS
+2398 
-2411 HSASLTVTVDTQIA
+2411 
-2425 INNIELVN
+2425 
-2433 DSGIP
+2433 
-2438 DDNLTNNV
+2438 
-2446 RPHFQVTVPTDVNV
+2446 
-2460 VRLSIDGGKTWFNA
+2460 
-2474 TQSATPGVWDYIW
+2474 
-2487 PDDVADGGYTLT
+2487 
-2499 VEATDEAG
+2499 
-2507 NKATQTLDFTIDTT
+2507 
-2521 LSVPTLSLDSA
+2521 
-2532 DDSGIAGDNITNVK
+2532 
-2546 TPGFTLNNIDTD
+2546 
-2558 VSRVIVEV
+2558 
-2566 MHNGIKQ
+2566 
-2573 EVPLVQT
+2573 
-2580 GGQWRFAPT
+2580 
-2589 SDWADG
+2589 
-2595 DYILTVKVEDRAGNV
+2595 
-2610 KQSAPL
+2610 
-2616 TVTVD
+2616 
-2621 THIAIDRI
+2621 
-2629 ELVNDS
+2629 
-2635 GIPGDNLTNEARPH
+2635 
-2649 FQVTVPAD
+2649 
-2657 VNGVRLSIDGGKTW
+2657 
-2671 FDATQSATSGVWD
+2671 
-2684 YTWLTNV
+2684 
-2691 ANGPH
+2691 
-2696 TLMVEAS
+2696 
-2703 DKAGNKTTQKLDFT
+2703 
-2717 IDTIL
+2717 
-2722 SEPTI
+2722 
-2727 TLDSADDSAAGD
+2727 
-2739 NITNVKMPGFTL
+2739 
-2751 GNIDAD
+2751 
-2757 VTKVV
+2757 
-2762 VTVAHDGKNQQIE
+2762 
-2775 LIKNGGVWRFTPGA
+2775 
-2789 AWTDG
+2789 
-2794 DYTLTVKVEDKAG
+2794 
-2807 NTNYSAPLTVTIDTQ
+2807 
-2822 TSIDRIEL
+2822 
-2830 LNDTG
+2830 
-2835 IVGDNLT
+2835 
-2842 NEARPQFHITVPTDV
+2842 
-2857 NSVQLSLDGGINWV
+2857 
-2871 NATLTSDGVWE
+2871 
-2882 YIWPTDLVENTY
+2882 
-2894 TLTVKATDVAG
+2894 
-2905 NTATETL
+2905 
-2912 NFIIDTTLS
+2912 
-2921 TPTITLDSADDSGTA
+2921 
-2936 NDNKTNV
+2936 
-2943 KTPGFIIGGID
+2943 
-2954 SDVTQVVVQVMR
+2954 
-2966 DGHSEE
+2966 
-2972 VELTQTNGQWRF
+2972 
-2984 VPGSA
+2984 
-2989 WTDGDYTLTV
+2989 
-2999 TVKDEAGNIRHSA
+2999 
-3012 PLTVTIDTQ
+3012 
-3021 ITIDHIEL
+3021 
-3029 VNDSGIPDDNLTN
+3029 
-3042 NVRPHFQVTVPTDV
+3042 
-3056 NVVRLSI
+3056 
-3063 DGGKTWFNATQSAT
+3063 
-3077 PGVWDY
+3077 
-3083 TWLADV
+3083 
-3089 GEGKHTLTVEA
+3089 
-3100 TDKAG
+3100 
-3105 NKTTQQLDFIIDTL
+3105 
-3119 LSEPTIVL
+3119 
-3127 DNTDDSGT
+3127 
-3135 KGDNLTNVN
+3135 NLTNVN

-4267 YTIENTGGNLTFTP
+4267 YTIENSGGNLTFTP

-4560 SVTANGNNLWEFQVP
+4560 PVTANGNNLWEFQVP

>member
-168 NFLADNVA
+168 KFLADNVA

-2128 DNTDD
+2128 DSTDD

-2425 INNIELVN
+2425 INN
-2433 DSGIP
+2433 
-2438 DDNLTNNV
+2438 
-2446 RPHFQVTVPTDVNV
+2446 
-2460 VRLSIDGGKTWFNA
+2460 
-2474 TQSATPGVWDYIW
+2474 
-2487 PDDVADGGYTLT
+2487 
-2499 VEATDEAG
+2499 
-2507 NKATQTLDFTIDTT
+2507 
-2521 LSVPTLSLDSA
+2521 
-2532 DDSGIAGDNITNVK
+2532 
-2546 TPGFTLNNIDTD
+2546 
-2558 VSRVIVEV
+2558 
-2566 MHNGIKQ
+2566 
-2573 EVPLVQT
+2573 
-2580 GGQWRFAPT
+2580 
-2589 SDWADG
+2589 
-2595 DYILTVKVEDRAGNV
+2595 
-2610 KQSAPL
+2610 
-2616 TVTVD
+2616 
-2621 THIAIDRI
+2621 
-2629 ELVNDS
+2629 
-2635 GIPGDNLTNEARPH
+2635 
-2649 FQVTVPAD
+2649 
-2657 VNGVRLSIDGGKTW
+2657 
-2671 FDATQSATSGVWD
+2671 
-2684 YTWLTNV
+2684 
-2691 ANGPH
+2691 
-2696 TLMVEAS
+2696 
-2703 DKAGNKTTQKLDFT
+2703 
-2717 IDTIL
+2717 
-2722 SEPTI
+2722 
-2727 TLDSADDSAAGD
+2727 
-2739 NITNVKMPGFTL
+2739 
-2751 GNIDAD
+2751 
-2757 VTKVV
+2757 
-2762 VTVAHDGKNQQIE
+2762 
-2775 LIKNGGVWRFTPGA
+2775 
-2789 AWTDG
+2789 
-2794 DYTLTVKVEDKAG
+2794 
-2807 NTNYSAPLTVTIDTQ
+2807 
-2822 TSIDRIEL
+2822 
-2830 LNDTG
+2830 
-2835 IVGDNLT
+2835 
-2842 NEARPQFHITVPTDV
+2842 
-2857 NSVQLSLDGGINWV
+2857 
-2871 NATLTSDGVWE
+2871 
-2882 YIWPTDLVENTY
+2882 
-2894 TLTVKATDVAG
+2894 
-2905 NTATETL
+2905 
-2912 NFIIDTTLS
+2912 
-2921 TPTITLDSADDSGTA
+2921 
-2936 NDNKTNV
+2936 
-2943 KTPGFIIGGID
+2943 
-2954 SDVTQVVVQVMR
+2954 
-2966 DGHSEE
+2966 
-2972 VELTQTNGQWRF
+2972 
-2984 VPGSA
+2984 
-2989 WTDGDYTLTV
+2989 
-2999 TVKDEAGNIRHSA
+2999 
-3012 PLTVTIDTQ
+3012 
-3021 ITIDHIEL
+3021 IEL

-4267 YTIENTGGNLTFTP
+4267 YTIENTGENLTFTP

-4560 SVTANGNNLWEFQVP
+4560 PVTANGNNLWEFQVP

>member
-235 VKEPLKVTLALAAES
+235 VKEPLKVTLALATES

-619 SFSYVIDTIAP
+619 SFSYVIDTVAP
-630 VPPTVSLEDYVVLPN
+630 VPPTVSLEDFVVLPN

-1035 GISDDNLTNI
+1035 GVSDDNLTNI

-1067 MSDTQ
+1067 ASDTQ

-1114 IFDFTIDTTVSTPVI
+1114 VFDFTIDTTVSTPVI

-1207 KAGNTNYSAPL
+1207 KAGNTSYSAPL

-1380 GTGGWTFT
+1380 GTGGWSFT
-1388 PPTSWADGDYTLSVS
+1388 PTGAWADGDYTLSVS

-1428 NIELVNDSGIPDD
+1428 NIELVNDSGIPND

-1479 TPGVWDYIWPDDV
+1479 TPGAWDYIWPDDV

-1502 ATDEA
+1502 ATDKA
-1507 GNKATQTLDFTIDT
+1507 GNKTTQELDFTIDT

-2128 DNTDD
+2128 DSTDD
-2133 SGTKGDHLTNVN
+2133 SGTKGDNLTNVN

-2321 LSTPVI
+2321 LSVPVI
-2327 VLDSAD
+2327 VLNSAD
-2333 DSGVHGDNMTNHTQ
+2333 DTGVQGDNMTNSTQ
-2347 PTFALQHIDDDAVR
+2347 PTFALQHIDDDDAVR

-2375 DATKDAGGWTFTP
+2375 DATKGTGGWSFTP

-2446 RPHFQVTVPTDVNV
+2446 RPHFQVKVPMDVN
-2460 VRLSIDGGKTWFNA
+2460 
-2474 TQSATPGVWDYIW
+2474 
-2487 PDDVADGGYTLT
+2487 
-2499 VEATDEAG
+2499 E
-2507 NKATQTLDFTIDTT
+2507 
-2521 LSVPTLSLDSA
+2521 
-2532 DDSGIAGDNITNVK
+2532 
-2546 TPGFTLNNIDTD
+2546 
-2558 VSRVIVEV
+2558 
-2566 MHNGIKQ
+2566 
-2573 EVPLVQT
+2573 
-2580 GGQWRFAPT
+2580 
-2589 SDWADG
+2589 
-2595 DYILTVKVEDRAGNV
+2595 
-2610 KQSAPL
+2610 
-2616 TVTVD
+2616 
-2621 THIAIDRI
+2621 
-2629 ELVNDS
+2629 
-2635 GIPGDNLTNEARPH
+2635 
-2649 FQVTVPAD
+2649 
-2657 VNGVRLSIDGGKTW
+2657 
-2671 FDATQSATSGVWD
+2671 
-2684 YTWLTNV
+2684 
-2691 ANGPH
+2691 
-2696 TLMVEAS
+2696 
-2703 DKAGNKTTQKLDFT
+2703 
-2717 IDTIL
+2717 
-2722 SEPTI
+2722 
-2727 TLDSADDSAAGD
+2727 
-2739 NITNVKMPGFTL
+2739 
-2751 GNIDAD
+2751 
-2757 VTKVV
+2757 
-2762 VTVAHDGKNQQIE
+2762 
-2775 LIKNGGVWRFTPGA
+2775 
-2789 AWTDG
+2789 
-2794 DYTLTVKVEDKAG
+2794 
-2807 NTNYSAPLTVTIDTQ
+2807 
-2822 TSIDRIEL
+2822 
-2830 LNDTG
+2830 
-2835 IVGDNLT
+2835 
-2842 NEARPQFHITVPTDV
+2842 
-2857 NSVQLSLDGGINWV
+2857 
-2871 NATLTSDGVWE
+2871 
-2882 YIWPTDLVENTY
+2882 
-2894 TLTVKATDVAG
+2894 
-2905 NTATETL
+2905 
-2912 NFIIDTTLS
+2912 
-2921 TPTITLDSADDSGTA
+2921 
-2936 NDNKTNV
+2936 
-2943 KTPGFIIGGID
+2943 
-2954 SDVTQVVVQVMR
+2954 
-2966 DGHSEE
+2966 
-2972 VELTQTNGQWRF
+2972 
-2984 VPGSA
+2984 
-2989 WTDGDYTLTV
+2989 
-2999 TVKDEAGNIRHSA
+2999 
-3012 PLTVTIDTQ
+3012 
-3021 ITIDHIEL
+3021 
-3029 VNDSGIPDDNLTN
+3029 
-3042 NVRPHFQVTVPTDV
+3042 
-3056 NVVRLSI
+3056 VRLSI

-3105 NKTTQQLDFIIDTL
+3105 NQTTQKLDFIIDTL

-3127 DNTDDSGT
+3127 DSTDDSGT
-3135 KGDNLTNVN
+3135 KGDNLTNAN
-3144 KPTFLLGNID
+3144 KPTFILGNID
-3154 ADARYVTVEVQHGGT
+3154 ADARYVTVEVQYGGT

-3322 PTIAMDS
+3322 PTITMDS

-3351 NIDADAHSV
+3351 NIDSDAQSV

-3414 VVTVDTQTSITDIT
+3414 IVTVDTQTSITDIT

-3471 ATQGIEGVWGY
+3471 AAQGIEGVWGY

-3617 DTQIAIDRIELVNDS
+3617 DTQIAIDHIELVNDS

-3715 DITLLTPTIELAPD
+3715 DITLMTPTIELAPD

-3852 HQVDSDVTRVM
+3852 RQVDSDVTRVM

-4438 PRFEI
+4438 PHFEI

-4529 NITSVTT
+4529 NITSVTK

-4560 SVTANGNNLWEFQVP
+4560 PVTANGNNLWEFQVP

-4831 TPTLIGSTLPNTIVS
+4831 TPTLVGNTLPNAIVS

-4963 ALGNDGNYELTFKV
+4963 ALGNDGNYVLTFKV

-5298 DDLITNHNKPVLVGT
+5298 DDLITSHNKPVLVGT

-5385 AMVAGSDNGIFSNDS
+5385 VMMAGSDNGIFSNDS
-5400 ITSQTRPTFSIFG
+5400 ITSQTRPAFSIYG

-5471 FTIDTFNTTPVAIDS
+5471 FTIDTLNTTPVAIDS

-5533 EVWVNEKG
+5533 EVWVNDKG

-5579 DTHIKVFTSELDDN
+5579 DTHIQVFTSELDDN

-5599 EWWSNSDLITMR
+5599 DWWSNSSTITMR
-5611 GTGEIGATVSLIV
+5611 GMGEIGATVSLIV

-5633 VAATG
+5633 VAANG
-5638 RWELSTDKLPEG
+5638 QWELSTDQLPEG
-5650 TYDISLVIEDSAGNR
+5650 KYDITLSIEDNAGNR
-5665 WEDVREIFI
+5665 KEEVHEIFI

-5708 TDSEGNT
+5708 TDSNGNT

-5747 NRSDDVPLDIMKE
+5747 NRSDDVSLDIMKE

-5871 GASDS
+5871 GVSDS

-5902 VTHNGVTDI
+5902 VTHNGVTDT

-5925 PAAWNDGNYTLS
+5925 PAAWNDGTYTLS

-5988 VNAESATHLRTEPSA
+5988 VNAESATHLRTVPSA
-6003 AEESVVKVTAY
+6003 AEESVVKETAY

-6105 ADIVNAMNVRGKT
+6105 ADIVNAMNARGKT

>member
-423 DSIITDTIAPEKP
+423 DSIITDTIPPEKP

-630 VPPTVSLEDYVVLPN
+630 VPPTVSLEDFVVLPN

-1035 GISDDNLTNI
+1035 GIADDNLTNI

-1114 IFDFTIDTTVSTPVI
+1114 VFDFTIDTTVSTPVI

-1182 NGSWLFIPGNTWADG
+1182 NGSWLFTPGNTWADG

-1207 KAGNTNYSAPL
+1207 KAGNTSYSAPL

-1326 VIVLDSADD
+1326 VIVLNSADD
-1335 TGIQGDN
+1335 TGVQGDN
-1342 MTNSTQPTFALQHID
+1342 MTNRTQPTFALQHID

-1380 GTGGWTFT
+1380 GVGGWSFT
-1388 PPTSWADGDYTLSVS
+1388 PTGAWADGDYTLSVS

-1479 TPGVWDYIWPDDV
+1479 TPGAWDYIWPDDV

-1502 ATDEA
+1502 ATDKA
-1507 GNKATQTLDFTIDT
+1507 GNKTTQELDFTIDT

-1717 TIDTILSEP
+1717 IIDTLLSEP

-2128 DNTDD
+2128 DSTDD
-2133 SGTKGDHLTNVN
+2133 SGTKGDNLTNVN

-2321 LSTPVI
+2321 LSVPVI
-2327 VLDSAD
+2327 VLNSAD
-2333 DSGVHGDNMTNHTQ
+2333 DTGVQGDNMTNRTQ

-2375 DATKDAGGWTFTP
+2375 DATKGVGGWSFTP

-2446 RPHFQVTVPTDVNV
+2446 RPHFQVKVPTDVN
-2460 VRLSIDGGKTWFNA
+2460 
-2474 TQSATPGVWDYIW
+2474 
-2487 PDDVADGGYTLT
+2487 
-2499 VEATDEAG
+2499 E
-2507 NKATQTLDFTIDTT
+2507 
-2521 LSVPTLSLDSA
+2521 
-2532 DDSGIAGDNITNVK
+2532 
-2546 TPGFTLNNIDTD
+2546 
-2558 VSRVIVEV
+2558 
-2566 MHNGIKQ
+2566 
-2573 EVPLVQT
+2573 
-2580 GGQWRFAPT
+2580 
-2589 SDWADG
+2589 
-2595 DYILTVKVEDRAGNV
+2595 
-2610 KQSAPL
+2610 
-2616 TVTVD
+2616 
-2621 THIAIDRI
+2621 
-2629 ELVNDS
+2629 
-2635 GIPGDNLTNEARPH
+2635 
-2649 FQVTVPAD
+2649 
-2657 VNGVRLSIDGGKTW
+2657 
-2671 FDATQSATSGVWD
+2671 
-2684 YTWLTNV
+2684 
-2691 ANGPH
+2691 
-2696 TLMVEAS
+2696 
-2703 DKAGNKTTQKLDFT
+2703 
-2717 IDTIL
+2717 
-2722 SEPTI
+2722 
-2727 TLDSADDSAAGD
+2727 
-2739 NITNVKMPGFTL
+2739 
-2751 GNIDAD
+2751 
-2757 VTKVV
+2757 
-2762 VTVAHDGKNQQIE
+2762 
-2775 LIKNGGVWRFTPGA
+2775 
-2789 AWTDG
+2789 
-2794 DYTLTVKVEDKAG
+2794 
-2807 NTNYSAPLTVTIDTQ
+2807 
-2822 TSIDRIEL
+2822 
-2830 LNDTG
+2830 
-2835 IVGDNLT
+2835 
-2842 NEARPQFHITVPTDV
+2842 
-2857 NSVQLSLDGGINWV
+2857 
-2871 NATLTSDGVWE
+2871 
-2882 YIWPTDLVENTY
+2882 
-2894 TLTVKATDVAG
+2894 
-2905 NTATETL
+2905 
-2912 NFIIDTTLS
+2912 
-2921 TPTITLDSADDSGTA
+2921 
-2936 NDNKTNV
+2936 
-2943 KTPGFIIGGID
+2943 
-2954 SDVTQVVVQVMR
+2954 
-2966 DGHSEE
+2966 
-2972 VELTQTNGQWRF
+2972 
-2984 VPGSA
+2984 
-2989 WTDGDYTLTV
+2989 
-2999 TVKDEAGNIRHSA
+2999 
-3012 PLTVTIDTQ
+3012 
-3021 ITIDHIEL
+3021 
-3029 VNDSGIPDDNLTN
+3029 
-3042 NVRPHFQVTVPTDV
+3042 
-3056 NVVRLSI
+3056 VRLSI

-3105 NKTTQQLDFIIDTL
+3105 NQTTQKLDFIIDTM

-3127 DNTDDSGT
+3127 DSTDDSGT
-3135 KGDNLTNVN
+3135 KGDNLTNAN
-3144 KPTFLLGNID
+3144 KPTFILGNID
-3154 ADARYVTVEVQHGGT
+3154 ADARYVTVEVQYGGT

-3322 PTIAMDS
+3322 PTITMDS

-3351 NIDADAHSV
+3351 NIDSDAQSV

-3414 VVTVDTQTSITDIT
+3414 IVTVDTQTSITDIT

-3471 ATQGIEGVWGY
+3471 AAQGIEGVWGY

-3617 DTQIAIDRIELVNDS
+3617 DTQIAIDHIELVNDS

-3715 DITLLTPTIELAPD
+3715 DITLMTPTIELAPD

-3852 HQVDSDVTRVM
+3852 RQVDSDVTRVM

-4309 RIEIDTQV
+4309 KIEIDTQV

-4529 NITSVTT
+4529 NITSVTK

-4560 SVTANGNNLWEFQVP
+4560 PVTANGNNLWEFQVP

-4831 TPTLIGSTLPNTIVS
+4831 TPTLVGNTLPNAIVS

-4963 ALGNDGNYELTFKV
+4963 ALGNDGNYVLTFKV

-5037 IRNPQ
+5037 IRSPQ

-5079 NSQQKEI
+5079 NSQQKDI

-5337 GTWSYQFDNA
+5337 GTWSYQFDNV

-5400 ITSQTRPTFSIFG
+5400 ITSQTRPTFSISG

-5579 DTHIKVFTSELDDN
+5579 DTHIQVFTSEIDDN

-5599 EWWSNSDLITMR
+5599 DWWSNSSTITMR
-5611 GTGEIGATVSLIV
+5611 GMGEIGATVSLIV

-5633 VAATG
+5633 VAANG
-5638 RWELSTDKLPEG
+5638 QWELSTDQLPEG
-5650 TYDISLVIEDSAGNR
+5650 KYDITLSIEDNAGNR
-5665 WEDVREIFI
+5665 KEEVHEIFI

-5708 TDSEGNT
+5708 TDSNGNT

-5747 NRSDDVPLDIMKE
+5747 NRSDDVSLDIMKE

-5871 GASDS
+5871 GVSDS

-5902 VTHNGVTDI
+5902 VTHNGVTDT

-5925 PAAWNDGNYTLS
+5925 PAAWNDGTYTLS

-5988 VNAESATHLRTEPSA
+5988 VNAESATHLRTVPSA
-6003 AEESVVKVTAY
+6003 AEESVVKETAY

-6105 ADIVNAMNVRGKT
+6105 ADIVNAMNARGKT

>member
-42 PRGSVI
+42 PHGSVI

-540 TNDSGIV
+540 TDDSGIV

-593 FTSDSVEGI
+593 FTSDSVEGV

-619 SFSYVIDTIAP
+619 SFSYVIDTVAP
-630 VPPTVSLEDYVVLPN
+630 VPPTVSLEDFVVLPN

-1035 GISDDNLTNI
+1035 GIADDNLTNI

-1114 IFDFTIDTTVSTPVI
+1114 VFDFTIDTTVSTPVI

-1380 GTGGWTFT
+1380 GTGGWSFT
-1388 PPTSWADGDYTLSVS
+1388 PTGAWADGDYTLSVS

-1428 NIELVNDSGIPDD
+1428 NIELVNDSGIPND

-1479 TPGVWDYIWPDDV
+1479 TPGAWDYIWPDDV

-1502 ATDEA
+1502 ATDKA
-1507 GNKATQTLDFTIDT
+1507 GNKTTQELDFTIDT

-2128 DNTDD
+2128 DSTDD
-2133 SGTKGDHLTNVN
+2133 SGTKGDNLTNVN

-2321 LSTPVI
+2321 LSVPVI
-2327 VLDSAD
+2327 VLNSAD
-2333 DSGVHGDNMTNHTQ
+2333 DTGVQGDNMTNSTQ

-2375 DATKDAGGWTFTP
+2375 DATKGVGGWSFTP

-2446 RPHFQVTVPTDVNV
+2446 RPHFQVKVPTDVN
-2460 VRLSIDGGKTWFNA
+2460 
-2474 TQSATPGVWDYIW
+2474 
-2487 PDDVADGGYTLT
+2487 
-2499 VEATDEAG
+2499 E
-2507 NKATQTLDFTIDTT
+2507 
-2521 LSVPTLSLDSA
+2521 
-2532 DDSGIAGDNITNVK
+2532 
-2546 TPGFTLNNIDTD
+2546 
-2558 VSRVIVEV
+2558 
-2566 MHNGIKQ
+2566 
-2573 EVPLVQT
+2573 
-2580 GGQWRFAPT
+2580 
-2589 SDWADG
+2589 
-2595 DYILTVKVEDRAGNV
+2595 
-2610 KQSAPL
+2610 
-2616 TVTVD
+2616 
-2621 THIAIDRI
+2621 
-2629 ELVNDS
+2629 
-2635 GIPGDNLTNEARPH
+2635 
-2649 FQVTVPAD
+2649 
-2657 VNGVRLSIDGGKTW
+2657 
-2671 FDATQSATSGVWD
+2671 
-2684 YTWLTNV
+2684 
-2691 ANGPH
+2691 
-2696 TLMVEAS
+2696 
-2703 DKAGNKTTQKLDFT
+2703 
-2717 IDTIL
+2717 
-2722 SEPTI
+2722 
-2727 TLDSADDSAAGD
+2727 
-2739 NITNVKMPGFTL
+2739 
-2751 GNIDAD
+2751 
-2757 VTKVV
+2757 
-2762 VTVAHDGKNQQIE
+2762 
-2775 LIKNGGVWRFTPGA
+2775 
-2789 AWTDG
+2789 
-2794 DYTLTVKVEDKAG
+2794 
-2807 NTNYSAPLTVTIDTQ
+2807 
-2822 TSIDRIEL
+2822 
-2830 LNDTG
+2830 
-2835 IVGDNLT
+2835 
-2842 NEARPQFHITVPTDV
+2842 
-2857 NSVQLSLDGGINWV
+2857 
-2871 NATLTSDGVWE
+2871 
-2882 YIWPTDLVENTY
+2882 
-2894 TLTVKATDVAG
+2894 
-2905 NTATETL
+2905 
-2912 NFIIDTTLS
+2912 
-2921 TPTITLDSADDSGTA
+2921 
-2936 NDNKTNV
+2936 
-2943 KTPGFIIGGID
+2943 
-2954 SDVTQVVVQVMR
+2954 
-2966 DGHSEE
+2966 
-2972 VELTQTNGQWRF
+2972 
-2984 VPGSA
+2984 
-2989 WTDGDYTLTV
+2989 
-2999 TVKDEAGNIRHSA
+2999 
-3012 PLTVTIDTQ
+3012 
-3021 ITIDHIEL
+3021 
-3029 VNDSGIPDDNLTN
+3029 
-3042 NVRPHFQVTVPTDV
+3042 
-3056 NVVRLSI
+3056 VRLSI

-3105 NKTTQQLDFIIDTL
+3105 NQTTQKLDFIIDTM

-3127 DNTDDSGT
+3127 DSTDDSGT
-3135 KGDNLTNVN
+3135 KGDNLTNAN
-3144 KPTFLLGNID
+3144 KPTFILGNID
-3154 ADARYVTVEVQHGGT
+3154 ADARYVTVEVQYGGT

-3322 PTIAMDS
+3322 PTITMDS

-3351 NIDADAHSV
+3351 NIDSDAQSV

-3414 VVTVDTQTSITDIT
+3414 IVTVDTQTSITDIT

-3471 ATQGIEGVWGY
+3471 AAQGIEGVWGY

-3617 DTQIAIDRIELVNDS
+3617 DTQIAIDHIELVNDS

-3715 DITLLTPTIELAPD
+3715 DITLMTPTIELAPD

-3852 HQVDSDVTRVM
+3852 RQVDSDVTRVM

-4267 YTIENTGGNLTFTP
+4267 YTIENTGENLTFTP

-4309 RIEIDTQV
+4309 KIEIDTQV

-4529 NITSVTT
+4529 NITSVTK

-4560 SVTANGNNLWEFQVP
+4560 PVTANGNNLWEFQVP

-4897 DVTIDTEVAELV
+4897 DLTIDTEVAELV

-5298 DDLITNHNKPVLVGT
+5298 DDLITSHNKPVLVGT

-5385 AMVAGSDNGIFSNDS
+5385 VMMAGSDNGIFSNDS
-5400 ITSQTRPTFSIFG
+5400 ITSQTRPAFSIYG

-5452 IYYVITDKAGNT
+5452 IYYVIIDKAGNT

-5471 FTIDTFNTTPVAIDS
+5471 FTIDTLNTTPVAIDS

-5533 EVWVNEKG
+5533 EVWVNDKG

-5579 DTHIKVFTSELDDN
+5579 DTHIQVFTSELDDN

-5599 EWWSNSDLITMR
+5599 DWWSNSSTITMR
-5611 GTGEIGATVSLIV
+5611 GMGEIGATVSLIV

-5633 VAATG
+5633 VAANG
-5638 RWELSTDKLPEG
+5638 QWELSTDQLPEG
-5650 TYDISLVIEDSAGNR
+5650 KYDITLSIEDNAGNR
-5665 WEDVREIFI
+5665 KEEVHEIFI

-5708 TDSEGNT
+5708 TDSNGNT

-5925 PAAWNDGNYTLS
+5925 PAAWNDGTYTLS

-5969 DDASDDA
+5969 NDASDDA

-5988 VNAESATHLRTEPSA
+5988 VNAESATHLRTVPSV
-6003 AEESVVKVTAY
+6003 AEESVVKETAY

-6044 IVNVSIMFEGEEFTL
+6044 IVNVSVMFEGEEFTL

-6085 IDKDNDFLIK
+6085 IDKDDDFLIK

-6105 ADIVNAMNVRGKT
+6105 ADIVNAMNARGKA

>member
-1 MGNKSIQKFFAD
+1 M
-13 QNSVIDLS
+13 
-21 SLGNAKGAKVSL
+21 
-33 SGPDMNITT
+33 
-42 PRGSVI
+42 
-48 IVNGALYSSIK
+48 
-59 GNNLAVKFKDKTITG
+59 
-74 AKILGSVD
+74 
-82 LKDIQLER
+82 
-90 IDSSL
+90 
-95 VDSAQVEKKGNGKRR
+95 
-110 NKKEEEELKKQLDDA
+110 
-125 ENAKKEA
+125 
-132 DKAKEEA
+132 
-139 EKAKEAAEKALNE
+139 
-152 AFEVQNSSK
+152 
-161 QIEEMLQ
+161 
-168 NFLADNVA
+168 
-176 KDNLAQQSDASQQ
+176 
-189 NTQAKAT
+189 
-196 QASKQNDAE
+196 
-205 KVLPQPINKNTSTGK
+205 NKNTSTGK

-1409 NTSHSA
+1409 DTSHSA

-2128 DNTDD
+2128 DSTDD

-2425 INNIELVN
+2425 INN
-2433 DSGIP
+2433 
-2438 DDNLTNNV
+2438 
-2446 RPHFQVTVPTDVNV
+2446 
-2460 VRLSIDGGKTWFNA
+2460 
-2474 TQSATPGVWDYIW
+2474 
-2487 PDDVADGGYTLT
+2487 
-2499 VEATDEAG
+2499 
-2507 NKATQTLDFTIDTT
+2507 
-2521 LSVPTLSLDSA
+2521 
-2532 DDSGIAGDNITNVK
+2532 
-2546 TPGFTLNNIDTD
+2546 
-2558 VSRVIVEV
+2558 
-2566 MHNGIKQ
+2566 
-2573 EVPLVQT
+2573 
-2580 GGQWRFAPT
+2580 
-2589 SDWADG
+2589 
-2595 DYILTVKVEDRAGNV
+2595 
-2610 KQSAPL
+2610 
-2616 TVTVD
+2616 
-2621 THIAIDRI
+2621 
-2629 ELVNDS
+2629 
-2635 GIPGDNLTNEARPH
+2635 
-2649 FQVTVPAD
+2649 
-2657 VNGVRLSIDGGKTW
+2657 
-2671 FDATQSATSGVWD
+2671 
-2684 YTWLTNV
+2684 
-2691 ANGPH
+2691 
-2696 TLMVEAS
+2696 
-2703 DKAGNKTTQKLDFT
+2703 
-2717 IDTIL
+2717 
-2722 SEPTI
+2722 
-2727 TLDSADDSAAGD
+2727 
-2739 NITNVKMPGFTL
+2739 
-2751 GNIDAD
+2751 
-2757 VTKVV
+2757 
-2762 VTVAHDGKNQQIE
+2762 
-2775 LIKNGGVWRFTPGA
+2775 
-2789 AWTDG
+2789 
-2794 DYTLTVKVEDKAG
+2794 
-2807 NTNYSAPLTVTIDTQ
+2807 
-2822 TSIDRIEL
+2822 
-2830 LNDTG
+2830 
-2835 IVGDNLT
+2835 
-2842 NEARPQFHITVPTDV
+2842 
-2857 NSVQLSLDGGINWV
+2857 
-2871 NATLTSDGVWE
+2871 
-2882 YIWPTDLVENTY
+2882 
-2894 TLTVKATDVAG
+2894 
-2905 NTATETL
+2905 
-2912 NFIIDTTLS
+2912 
-2921 TPTITLDSADDSGTA
+2921 
-2936 NDNKTNV
+2936 
-2943 KTPGFIIGGID
+2943 
-2954 SDVTQVVVQVMR
+2954 
-2966 DGHSEE
+2966 
-2972 VELTQTNGQWRF
+2972 
-2984 VPGSA
+2984 
-2989 WTDGDYTLTV
+2989 
-2999 TVKDEAGNIRHSA
+2999 
-3012 PLTVTIDTQ
+3012 
-3021 ITIDHIEL
+3021 IEL

-4560 SVTANGNNLWEFQVP
+4560 PVTANGNNLWEFQVP

>member
-176 KDNLAQQSDASQQ
+176 KDNLAQQSDASQK

-423 DSIITDTIAPEKP
+423 DSIITDTIPPEKP

-593 FTSDSVEGI
+593 FTSDSVEGV

-619 SFSYVIDTIAP
+619 SFSYVIDTVAP
-630 VPPTVSLEDYVVLPN
+630 VPPTVSLEDFVVLPN

-655 ALVGTAEPKSTILL
+655 ALVGTAEPKSIILL

-1035 GISDDNLTNI
+1035 GVSDDNLTNI

-1067 MSDTQ
+1067 ASDTQ

-1114 IFDFTIDTTVSTPVI
+1114 VFDFTIDTTVSTPVI

-1380 GTGGWTFT
+1380 GTGGWSFT
-1388 PPTSWADGDYTLSVS
+1388 PTGAWADGDYTLSVS

-1428 NIELVNDSGIPDD
+1428 NIELVNDSGIPND

-1479 TPGVWDYIWPDDV
+1479 TPGAWDYIWPDDV

-1502 ATDEA
+1502 ATDKA
-1507 GNKATQTLDFTIDT
+1507 GNKTTQELDFTIDT

-1695 PHTLMVEASDKA
+1695 PHTLMVEATDKA

-2014 LTVTIDTQITI
+2014 LTVTIDTQI
-2025 DHIELVNDSGIPD
+2025 
-2038 DNLTNNVRPHFQ
+2038 
-2050 VTVPTDVNV
+2050 
-2059 VRLSIDGGK
+2059 
-2068 TWFNA
+2068 A
-2073 TQSATP
+2073 
-2079 GVWDYTWLADVGEG
+2079 
-2093 KHTLTVE
+2093 
-2100 ATDKAGNKTT
+2100 
-2110 QQLDF
+2110 
-2115 IIDTLLS
+2115 
-2122 EPTIVL
+2122 
-2128 DNTDD
+2128 
-2133 SGTKGDHLTNVN
+2133 
-2145 KPTFLL
+2145 
-2151 GNIDADARYVT
+2151 
-2162 VEVQH
+2162 
-2167 GGTKEVLTA
+2167 
-2176 TKDATGNW
+2176 
-2184 SVTPTGTWADGDY
+2184 
-2197 TLTVRV
+2197 
-2203 EDEAG
+2203 
-2208 NEKHSASLTVTVDTQ
+2208 
-2223 ITIDVI
+2223 
-2229 ELVNDNGIPGDNMTN
+2229 
-2244 DAHPQFRV
+2244 
-2252 TVPGDVN
+2252 
-2259 EVSLSIDGGVTWV
+2259 
-2272 KATQSATPGV
+2272 
-2282 WNYTWPGTV
+2282 
-2291 PDGDYTLNV
+2291 
-2300 KATDNAGNTV
+2300 
-2310 TETLHFTIDTT
+2310 
-2321 LSTPVI
+2321 
-2327 VLDSAD
+2327 
-2333 DSGVHGDNMTNHTQ
+2333 
-2347 PTFALQHIDDDAVR
+2347 
-2361 VTVSVEHGGVTTTF
+2361 
-2375 DATKDAGGWTFTP
+2375 
-2388 TGAWADGDYT
+2388 
-2398 LSVSVEDKAGNTS
+2398 
-2411 HSASLTVTVDTQIA
+2411 
-2425 INNIELVN
+2425 
-2433 DSGIP
+2433 
-2438 DDNLTNNV
+2438 
-2446 RPHFQVTVPTDVNV
+2446 
-2460 VRLSIDGGKTWFNA
+2460 
-2474 TQSATPGVWDYIW
+2474 
-2487 PDDVADGGYTLT
+2487 
-2499 VEATDEAG
+2499 
-2507 NKATQTLDFTIDTT
+2507 
-2521 LSVPTLSLDSA
+2521 
-2532 DDSGIAGDNITNVK
+2532 
-2546 TPGFTLNNIDTD
+2546 
-2558 VSRVIVEV
+2558 
-2566 MHNGIKQ
+2566 
-2573 EVPLVQT
+2573 
-2580 GGQWRFAPT
+2580 
-2589 SDWADG
+2589 
-2595 DYILTVKVEDRAGNV
+2595 
-2610 KQSAPL
+2610 
-2616 TVTVD
+2616 
-2621 THIAIDRI
+2621 
-2629 ELVNDS
+2629 
-2635 GIPGDNLTNEARPH
+2635 
-2649 FQVTVPAD
+2649 
-2657 VNGVRLSIDGGKTW
+2657 
-2671 FDATQSATSGVWD
+2671 
-2684 YTWLTNV
+2684 
-2691 ANGPH
+2691 
-2696 TLMVEAS
+2696 
-2703 DKAGNKTTQKLDFT
+2703 
-2717 IDTIL
+2717 
-2722 SEPTI
+2722 
-2727 TLDSADDSAAGD
+2727 
-2739 NITNVKMPGFTL
+2739 
-2751 GNIDAD
+2751 
-2757 VTKVV
+2757 
-2762 VTVAHDGKNQQIE
+2762 
-2775 LIKNGGVWRFTPGA
+2775 
-2789 AWTDG
+2789 
-2794 DYTLTVKVEDKAG
+2794 
-2807 NTNYSAPLTVTIDTQ
+2807 
-2822 TSIDRIEL
+2822 
-2830 LNDTG
+2830 
-2835 IVGDNLT
+2835 
-2842 NEARPQFHITVPTDV
+2842 
-2857 NSVQLSLDGGINWV
+2857 
-2871 NATLTSDGVWE
+2871 
-2882 YIWPTDLVENTY
+2882 
-2894 TLTVKATDVAG
+2894 
-2905 NTATETL
+2905 
-2912 NFIIDTTLS
+2912 
-2921 TPTITLDSADDSGTA
+2921 
-2936 NDNKTNV
+2936 
-2943 KTPGFIIGGID
+2943 
-2954 SDVTQVVVQVMR
+2954 
-2966 DGHSEE
+2966 
-2972 VELTQTNGQWRF
+2972 
-2984 VPGSA
+2984 
-2989 WTDGDYTLTV
+2989 
-2999 TVKDEAGNIRHSA
+2999 
-3012 PLTVTIDTQ
+3012 
-3021 ITIDHIEL
+3021 IDHIEL

-3169 KEVLTATKGATGIWS
+3169 KEVLTATKDATGNWSVTPTGTWADGDYTLTVRVEDEAGNEKHSASLTVTVDTQITIDAIELVNDNGIPGDNMTNDAHPQFRVTVPGDVNEVSLSIDGGVTWVKATQSATPGVWNYTWPGTVPDGDYTLNVKATDNAGNTVTETLHFTIDTTLSVPVIVLNSADDTGVQGDNMTNRTQPTFALQHIDDDAVRVTVSVEHGGVTTTFDATKGTGGWSFTPTGAWADGDYTLSVSVEDKAGNTSHSASLTVTVDTQIAINNIELVNDSGIPDDNLTNNVRPHFQVTVPTDVNVVRLSIDGGKTWFNATQSATPGVWDYTWLADVGEGKHTLTVEATDKAGNQTTQKLDFIIDTMLSEPTIVLDSTDDSGTKGDNLTNANKPTFILGNIDADARYVTVEVQYGGTKEVLTATKGATGIWS

-3193 GDYTLTVRVEDDA
+3193 GDYMLTVRVEDDA

-3322 PTIAMDS
+3322 PTITMDS

-3351 NIDADAHSV
+3351 NIDSDAQSV

-3414 VVTVDTQTSITDIT
+3414 IVTVDTQTSITDIT

-3471 ATQGIEGVWGY
+3471 AAQGIEGVWGY

-3617 DTQIAIDRIELVNDS
+3617 DTQIAIDHIELVNDS

-3715 DITLLTPTIELAPD
+3715 DITLMTPTIELAPD

-3852 HQVDSDVTRVM
+3852 RQVDSDVTRVM

-4309 RIEIDTQV
+4309 KIEIDTQV

-4529 NITSVTT
+4529 NITSVTK

-4560 SVTANGNNLWEFQVP
+4560 PVTANGNNLWEFQVP

-4618 SDTGNSNS
+4618 SDTGSSNS

-4725 QHEATSL
+4725 QYEATSL
-4732 RPEFKGF
+4732 RPEFKGL

-4831 TPTLIGSTLPNTIVS
+4831 TPTLIGNTLPNAIVS

-5042 GVVIATL
+5042 GGVIATL

-5246 ILLQDDGTF
+5246 ILLQDDGKF

-5298 DDLITNHNKPVLVGT
+5298 DDLITSHNKPVLVGT

-5385 AMVAGSDNGIFSNDS
+5385 VMIAGSDNGIFSNDS
-5400 ITSQTRPTFSIFG
+5400 ITSQTRPAFSIFG

-5471 FTIDTFNTTPVAIDS
+5471 FTIDTLNTTPVAIDS

-5533 EVWVNEKG
+5533 EVWVNDKG

-5579 DTHIKVFTSELDDN
+5579 DTHIQVFTSELDDN

-5599 EWWSNSDLITMR
+5599 DWWSNSSTITMR
-5611 GTGEIGATVSLIV
+5611 GMGEIGATVSLIV

-5633 VAATG
+5633 VAANG
-5638 RWELSTDKLPEG
+5638 QWELSTDQLPEG
-5650 TYDISLVIEDSAGNR
+5650 KYDITLSIEDNAGNR
-5665 WEDVREIFI
+5665 KEEVHEIFI

-5708 TDSEGNT
+5708 TDSNGNT

-5760 VPVIS
+5760 TPVIS
-5765 LSPDSDSGTVGD
+5765 LSPDSDSGTAGD
-5777 NITRDKQPT
+5777 NITRDNQPT

-5876 DNVTNHTQPKFTLQ
+5876 DNVTNHNHTQPKFTLQ

-5902 VTHNGVTDI
+5902 VTHNGVTDT

-5969 DDASDDA
+5969 NDASDDA
-5976 TATAVTPPESET
+5976 TAIAVTPPESET
-5988 VNAESATHLRTEPSA
+5988 VNAESATHLRTVPSV
-6003 AEESVVKVTAY
+6003 AEESVVKETAY

-6044 IVNVSIMFEGEEFTL
+6044 IVNVSVMFEGEEFTL
-6059 PITNQKAIFEVPLSL
+6059 PIINQKAIFEVPLSL
-6074 EDGEYTMDVKF
+6074 EDGEYTMDVKYL
-6085 IDKDNDFLIK
+6085 DKDDDFLIK

-6105 ADIVNAMNVRGKT
+6105 ADIVNAMNARGKT

>member
-110 NKKEEEELKKQLDDA
+110 NKKEEEELKKQLDEA

-161 QIEEMLQ
+161 QMEEMLQ
-168 NFLADNVA
+168 EFLADNVA

-446 GIKNDNITNS
+446 GIKNDSITNS

-540 TNDSGIV
+540 TDDSGIV

-593 FTSDSVEGI
+593 FTSDSVEGV

-619 SFSYVIDTIAP
+619 SFSYVIDTVAP
-630 VPPTVSLEDYVVLPN
+630 VPPTVSLEDFVVLPN

-1035 GISDDNLTNI
+1035 GIADDNLTNI

-1114 IFDFTIDTTVSTPVI
+1114 VFDFTIDTTVSTPVI

-1182 NGSWLFIPGNTWADG
+1182 NGSWLFTPGNTWADG

-1380 GTGGWTFT
+1380 GTGGWSFT
-1388 PPTSWADGDYTLSVS
+1388 PTGAWADGDYTLSVS

-1428 NIELVNDSGIPDD
+1428 NIELVNDSGIPND

-1479 TPGVWDYIWPDDV
+1479 TPGAWDYIWPDDV

-1502 ATDEA
+1502 ATDKA
-1507 GNKATQTLDFTIDT
+1507 GNKTTQELDFTIDT

-1563 IVEVMHN
+1563 TVEVMHN

-1671 WFDATQSATSGVWD
+1671 WFDATQSATPGVWD

-1717 TIDTILSEP
+1717 IIDTMLSEP

-2014 LTVTIDTQITI
+2014 LTVTIDTQIAI

-2038 DNLTNNVRPHFQ
+2038 DNLTN
-2050 VTVPTDVNV
+2050 
-2059 VRLSIDGGK
+2059 
-2068 TWFNA
+2068 
-2073 TQSATP
+2073 
-2079 GVWDYTWLADVGEG
+2079 
-2093 KHTLTVE
+2093 E
-2100 ATDKAGNKTT
+2100 A
-2110 QQLDF
+2110 
-2115 IIDTLLS
+2115 
-2122 EPTIVL
+2122 
-2128 DNTDD
+2128 
-2133 SGTKGDHLTNVN
+2133 
-2145 KPTFLL
+2145 
-2151 GNIDADARYVT
+2151 
-2162 VEVQH
+2162 
-2167 GGTKEVLTA
+2167 
-2176 TKDATGNW
+2176 
-2184 SVTPTGTWADGDY
+2184 
-2197 TLTVRV
+2197 
-2203 EDEAG
+2203 
-2208 NEKHSASLTVTVDTQ
+2208 
-2223 ITIDVI
+2223 
-2229 ELVNDNGIPGDNMTN
+2229 
-2244 DAHPQFRV
+2244 
-2252 TVPGDVN
+2252 
-2259 EVSLSIDGGVTWV
+2259 
-2272 KATQSATPGV
+2272 
-2282 WNYTWPGTV
+2282 
-2291 PDGDYTLNV
+2291 
-2300 KATDNAGNTV
+2300 
-2310 TETLHFTIDTT
+2310 
-2321 LSTPVI
+2321 
-2327 VLDSAD
+2327 
-2333 DSGVHGDNMTNHTQ
+2333 
-2347 PTFALQHIDDDAVR
+2347 
-2361 VTVSVEHGGVTTTF
+2361 
-2375 DATKDAGGWTFTP
+2375 
-2388 TGAWADGDYT
+2388 
-2398 LSVSVEDKAGNTS
+2398 
-2411 HSASLTVTVDTQIA
+2411 
-2425 INNIELVN
+2425 
-2433 DSGIP
+2433 
-2438 DDNLTNNV
+2438 
-2446 RPHFQVTVPTDVNV
+2446 
-2460 VRLSIDGGKTWFNA
+2460 
-2474 TQSATPGVWDYIW
+2474 
-2487 PDDVADGGYTLT
+2487 
-2499 VEATDEAG
+2499 
-2507 NKATQTLDFTIDTT
+2507 
-2521 LSVPTLSLDSA
+2521 
-2532 DDSGIAGDNITNVK
+2532 
-2546 TPGFTLNNIDTD
+2546 
-2558 VSRVIVEV
+2558 
-2566 MHNGIKQ
+2566 
-2573 EVPLVQT
+2573 
-2580 GGQWRFAPT
+2580 
-2589 SDWADG
+2589 
-2595 DYILTVKVEDRAGNV
+2595 
-2610 KQSAPL
+2610 
-2616 TVTVD
+2616 
-2621 THIAIDRI
+2621 
-2629 ELVNDS
+2629 
-2635 GIPGDNLTNEARPH
+2635 
-2649 FQVTVPAD
+2649 
-2657 VNGVRLSIDGGKTW
+2657 
-2671 FDATQSATSGVWD
+2671 
-2684 YTWLTNV
+2684 
-2691 ANGPH
+2691 
-2696 TLMVEAS
+2696 
-2703 DKAGNKTTQKLDFT
+2703 
-2717 IDTIL
+2717 
-2722 SEPTI
+2722 
-2727 TLDSADDSAAGD
+2727 
-2739 NITNVKMPGFTL
+2739 
-2751 GNIDAD
+2751 
-2757 VTKVV
+2757 
-2762 VTVAHDGKNQQIE
+2762 
-2775 LIKNGGVWRFTPGA
+2775 
-2789 AWTDG
+2789 
-2794 DYTLTVKVEDKAG
+2794 
-2807 NTNYSAPLTVTIDTQ
+2807 
-2822 TSIDRIEL
+2822 
-2830 LNDTG
+2830 
-2835 IVGDNLT
+2835 
-2842 NEARPQFHITVPTDV
+2842 
-2857 NSVQLSLDGGINWV
+2857 
-2871 NATLTSDGVWE
+2871 
-2882 YIWPTDLVENTY
+2882 
-2894 TLTVKATDVAG
+2894 
-2905 NTATETL
+2905 
-2912 NFIIDTTLS
+2912 
-2921 TPTITLDSADDSGTA
+2921 
-2936 NDNKTNV
+2936 
-2943 KTPGFIIGGID
+2943 
-2954 SDVTQVVVQVMR
+2954 
-2966 DGHSEE
+2966 
-2972 VELTQTNGQWRF
+2972 
-2984 VPGSA
+2984 
-2989 WTDGDYTLTV
+2989 
-2999 TVKDEAGNIRHSA
+2999 
-3012 PLTVTIDTQ
+3012 
-3021 ITIDHIEL
+3021 
-3029 VNDSGIPDDNLTN
+3029 
-3042 NVRPHFQVTVPTDV
+3042 RPHFQVTVPTDV

-3169 KEVLTATKGATGIWS
+3169 KEVLTATKDATGNWSVTPTGTWADGDYTLTVRVEDEAGNEKHSASLTVTVDTQITIDAIELVNDNGIPGDNMTNDAHPQFRVTVPGDVNEVSLSIDGGVTWVKATQSATPGVWNYTWPGTVPDGDYTLNVKATDNAGNTVTETLHFTIDTTLSTPVIVLDSADDTGIQGDNMTNRTQPTFNLQHIDDDAVRVTVSVEHGGVTTTFDATKGVGGWTFTPPTSWGAGDYTLSVSVEDKAGNTSHSASLTVTVDTQIAINNIELVNDSGIPDDNLTNNVRPQFQVKVPTDVNEVRLSIDGGKTWFNATQSATPGVWDYTWLADVGEGKHTLTVEATDKAGNQTTQKLDFIIDTLLSEPTIVLDSTDDSGTKGDNLTNANKPTFLLGNIDADARYVTVEVQHGSTKEVLTATKGATGIWS

-3193 GDYTLTVRVEDDA
+3193 GDYTLTVRVEDEA

-3220 TQITIDVIEL
+3220 TQITIDAIEL

-3322 PTIAMDS
+3322 PTITMDS

-3351 NIDADAHSV
+3351 NIDSDAQSV

-3414 VVTVDTQTSITDIT
+3414 IVTVDTQTSITDIT

-3471 ATQGIEGVWGY
+3471 AAQGIEGVWGY

-3492 HTLTVMVTDRA
+3492 HILTVMVTDRA

-3617 DTQIAIDRIELVNDS
+3617 DTQIAIDHIELVNDS

-3688 PEGQHTLTVEVTD
+3688 PEGQHTLIVEVTD

-3707 TETLNFTI
+3707 TGTLDFTI

-3736 NDNLTSVTQPVFVLG
+3736 NDNLTSVTQPIFVLG

-3852 HQVDSDVTRVM
+3852 RQVDSDVTRVM

-3950 RIDVPGDVVQVRVT
+3950 RIDVPGDVIQVRVT

-3996 LRVEATDEA
+3996 LRVEATDQA

-4103 GNTATSKPLP
+4103 GNTAISKPLP

-4176 GRWIFNVGSALPDGQ
+4176 GRWIFNVGSALPDGK

-4309 RIEIDTQV
+4309 QIEIDTQV

-4529 NITSVTT
+4529 NITSVTK

-4560 SVTANGNNLWEFQVP
+4560 PVTANGNNLWEFQVP

-4618 SDTGNSNS
+4618 SDTGSSNS

-4661 KQTITVGADGNW
+4661 KHTITVGADGNW

-4725 QHEATSL
+4725 QYEATSL
-4732 RPEFKGF
+4732 RPEFKGL

-4831 TPTLIGSTLPNTIVS
+4831 TPTLVGNTLPNAIVS

-4963 ALGNDGNYELTFKV
+4963 ALGNDGNYVLTFKV

-5079 NSQQKEI
+5079 NSQQKDI

-5298 DDLITNHNKPVLVGT
+5298 DDLITSHNKPVLVGT

-5385 AMVAGSDNGIFSNDS
+5385 VMMAGSDNGIFSNDS
-5400 ITSQTRPTFSIFG
+5400 ITSQTRPAFSIYG

-5533 EVWVNEKG
+5533 EVWVNDKG

-5579 DTHIKVFTSELDDN
+5579 DTHIQVFTSELDDN

-5599 EWWSNSDLITMR
+5599 DWWSNSSTITMR
-5611 GTGEIGATVSLIV
+5611 GMGEIGATVSLIV

-5633 VAATG
+5633 VAANG
-5638 RWELSTDKLPEG
+5638 QWELSTDQLPEG
-5650 TYDISLVIEDSAGNR
+5650 KYDITLSIEDNAGNR
-5665 WEDVREIFI
+5665 KEEVHEIFI

-5708 TDSEGNT
+5708 TDSNGNT

-5760 VPVIS
+5760 TPVIS

-5777 NITRDKQPT
+5777 NITRDNQPT

-5865 AAGEDN
+5865 AAGEGN

-5876 DNVTNHTQPKFTLQ
+5876 DNVTNHNHTQPKFTLQ

-5925 PAAWNDGNYTLS
+5925 PAAWNDGTYTLS
-5937 VTVVDRAGNSQQS
+5937 VTVVDRAGNSLQS
-5950 ASLAVT
+5950 ASLEVT

-5988 VNAESATHLRTEPSA
+5988 VNAESATHLRTVPSA
-6003 AEESVVKVTAY
+6003 AEESVVKETAY

-6044 IVNVSIMFEGEEFTL
+6044 IVNVSVMFEGEEFTL

-6085 IDKDNDFLIK
+6085 IDKDDDFLIK

-6105 ADIVNAMNVRGKT
+6105 ADIVNAMNARGKT

>member
-423 DSIITDTIAPEKP
+423 DSIITDTIPPEKP

-1067 MSDTQ
+1067 ASDTQ

-1114 IFDFTIDTTVSTPVI
+1114 VFDFTIDTTVSTPVI

-1380 GTGGWTFT
+1380 GTGGWSFT
-1388 PPTSWADGDYTLSVS
+1388 PTGAWADGDYTLSVS

-1428 NIELVNDSGIPDD
+1428 NIELVNDSGIPND

-1479 TPGVWDYIWPDDV
+1479 TPGAWDYIWPDDV

-1502 ATDEA
+1502 ATDKA
-1507 GNKATQTLDFTIDT
+1507 GNKTTQELDFTIDT

-2014 LTVTIDTQITI
+2014 LTVTIDTQIAI

-2038 DNLTNNVRPHFQ
+2038 DNLTNEARPHFQ

-2115 IIDTLLS
+2115 IIDTMLS

-2133 SGTKGDHLTNVN
+2133 SGTKGDNLTNVN

-2223 ITIDVI
+2223 ITIDAI

-2321 LSTPVI
+2321 LSVPVI
-2327 VLDSAD
+2327 VLNSAD
-2333 DSGVHGDNMTNHTQ
+2333 DTGVQGDNMTNSSQ

-2375 DATKDAGGWTFTP
+2375 DATKGVGGWSFTP

-2446 RPHFQVTVPTDVNV
+2446 RPHFQVKVPTDVNE

-2474 TQSATPGVWDYIW
+2474 TQSA
-2487 PDDVADGGYTLT
+2487 A
-2499 VEATDEAG
+2499 
-2507 NKATQTLDFTIDTT
+2507 
-2521 LSVPTLSLDSA
+2521 
-2532 DDSGIAGDNITNVK
+2532 
-2546 TPGFTLNNIDTD
+2546 
-2558 VSRVIVEV
+2558 
-2566 MHNGIKQ
+2566 
-2573 EVPLVQT
+2573 
-2580 GGQWRFAPT
+2580 
-2589 SDWADG
+2589 
-2595 DYILTVKVEDRAGNV
+2595 
-2610 KQSAPL
+2610 
-2616 TVTVD
+2616 
-2621 THIAIDRI
+2621 
-2629 ELVNDS
+2629 
-2635 GIPGDNLTNEARPH
+2635 
-2649 FQVTVPAD
+2649 
-2657 VNGVRLSIDGGKTW
+2657 
-2671 FDATQSATSGVWD
+2671 
-2684 YTWLTNV
+2684 
-2691 ANGPH
+2691 
-2696 TLMVEAS
+2696 
-2703 DKAGNKTTQKLDFT
+2703 
-2717 IDTIL
+2717 
-2722 SEPTI
+2722 
-2727 TLDSADDSAAGD
+2727 
-2739 NITNVKMPGFTL
+2739 
-2751 GNIDAD
+2751 
-2757 VTKVV
+2757 
-2762 VTVAHDGKNQQIE
+2762 
-2775 LIKNGGVWRFTPGA
+2775 
-2789 AWTDG
+2789 
-2794 DYTLTVKVEDKAG
+2794 
-2807 NTNYSAPLTVTIDTQ
+2807 
-2822 TSIDRIEL
+2822 
-2830 LNDTG
+2830 
-2835 IVGDNLT
+2835 
-2842 NEARPQFHITVPTDV
+2842 
-2857 NSVQLSLDGGINWV
+2857 
-2871 NATLTSDGVWE
+2871 
-2882 YIWPTDLVENTY
+2882 
-2894 TLTVKATDVAG
+2894 
-2905 NTATETL
+2905 
-2912 NFIIDTTLS
+2912 
-2921 TPTITLDSADDSGTA
+2921 
-2936 NDNKTNV
+2936 
-2943 KTPGFIIGGID
+2943 
-2954 SDVTQVVVQVMR
+2954 
-2966 DGHSEE
+2966 
-2972 VELTQTNGQWRF
+2972 
-2984 VPGSA
+2984 
-2989 WTDGDYTLTV
+2989 
-2999 TVKDEAGNIRHSA
+2999 
-3012 PLTVTIDTQ
+3012 
-3021 ITIDHIEL
+3021 
-3029 VNDSGIPDDNLTN
+3029 
-3042 NVRPHFQVTVPTDV
+3042 
-3056 NVVRLSI
+3056 
-3063 DGGKTWFNATQSAT
+3063 

-3105 NKTTQQLDFIIDTL
+3105 NQTTQKLDFIIDTM

-3127 DNTDDSGT
+3127 DSTDDSGT
-3135 KGDNLTNVN
+3135 KGDNLTNAN
-3144 KPTFLLGNID
+3144 KPTFILGNID
-3154 ADARYVTVEVQHGGT
+3154 ADARYVTVEVQYGGT

-3193 GDYTLTVRVEDDA
+3193 GDYMLTVRVEDDA

-3322 PTIAMDS
+3322 PTITMDS

-3351 NIDADAHSV
+3351 NIDSDAQSV

-3414 VVTVDTQTSITDIT
+3414 IVTVDTQTSITDIT

-3471 ATQGIEGVWGY
+3471 AAQGIEGVWGY

-3617 DTQIAIDRIELVNDS
+3617 DTQIAIDHIELVNDS

-3715 DITLLTPTIELAPD
+3715 DITLMTPTIELAPD

-4309 RIEIDTQV
+4309 KIEIDTQV

-4466 AGNKWLF
+4466 ADNKWLF

-4529 NITSVTT
+4529 NITSVTK

-4560 SVTANGNNLWEFQVP
+4560 PVTANGNNLWEFQVP

-4897 DVTIDTEVAELV
+4897 DLTIDTEVAELV

-5298 DDLITNHNKPVLVGT
+5298 DDLITSHNKPVLVGT

-5385 AMVAGSDNGIFSNDS
+5385 VMMAGSDNGIFSNDS
-5400 ITSQTRPTFSIFG
+5400 ITSQTRPAFSIYG

-5471 FTIDTFNTTPVAIDS
+5471 FTIDTLNTTPVAIDS

-5579 DTHIKVFTSELDDN
+5579 DTHIQVFTSELDDN

-5599 EWWSNSDLITMR
+5599 DWWSNSSTITMR
-5611 GTGEIGATVSLIV
+5611 GMGEIGATVSLIV

-5633 VAATG
+5633 VAANG
-5638 RWELSTDKLPEG
+5638 QWELSTDQLPEG
-5650 TYDISLVIEDSAGNR
+5650 KYDITLSIEDNAGNR
-5665 WEDVREIFI
+5665 KEEVHEIFI

-5708 TDSEGNT
+5708 TDSNGNT

-5747 NRSDDVPLDIMKE
+5747 NRSDDVSLDIMKE

-5871 GASDS
+5871 GVSDS

-5902 VTHNGVTDI
+5902 VTHNGVTDT

-5925 PAAWNDGNYTLS
+5925 PAAWNDGTYTLS

-5976 TATAVTPPESET
+5976 TPTAVTPLESET
-5988 VNAESATHLRTEPSA
+5988 VNAESDTHLRTVPSA
-6003 AEESVVKVTAY
+6003 AEESVVKETAY

-6044 IVNVSIMFEGEEFTL
+6044 IVNVSVMFEGEEFTL

-6105 ADIVNAMNVRGKT
+6105 ADIVNAMNARGKA

>member
-42 PRGSVI
+42 PHGSVI

-540 TNDSGIV
+540 TDDSGIV

-593 FTSDSVEGI
+593 FTSDSVEGV

-619 SFSYVIDTIAP
+619 SFSYVIDTVAP
-630 VPPTVSLEDYVVLPN
+630 VPPTVSLEDFVVLPN

-1035 GISDDNLTNI
+1035 GIADDNLTNI

-1114 IFDFTIDTTVSTPVI
+1114 VFDFTIDTTVSTPVI

-1380 GTGGWTFT
+1380 GTGGWSFT
-1388 PPTSWADGDYTLSVS
+1388 PTGAWADGDYTLSVS

-1428 NIELVNDSGIPDD
+1428 NIELVNDSGIPND

-1479 TPGVWDYIWPDDV
+1479 TPGAWDYIWPDDV

-1502 ATDEA
+1502 ATDKA
-1507 GNKATQTLDFTIDT
+1507 GNKTTQELDFTIDT

-2128 DNTDD
+2128 DSTDD
-2133 SGTKGDHLTNVN
+2133 SGTKGDNLTNVN

-2321 LSTPVI
+2321 LSVPVI
-2327 VLDSAD
+2327 VLNSAD
-2333 DSGVHGDNMTNHTQ
+2333 DTGVQGDNMTNSTQ

-2375 DATKDAGGWTFTP
+2375 DATKGVGGWSFTP

-2446 RPHFQVTVPTDVNV
+2446 RPHFQVKVPTDVN
-2460 VRLSIDGGKTWFNA
+2460 
-2474 TQSATPGVWDYIW
+2474 
-2487 PDDVADGGYTLT
+2487 
-2499 VEATDEAG
+2499 E
-2507 NKATQTLDFTIDTT
+2507 
-2521 LSVPTLSLDSA
+2521 
-2532 DDSGIAGDNITNVK
+2532 
-2546 TPGFTLNNIDTD
+2546 
-2558 VSRVIVEV
+2558 
-2566 MHNGIKQ
+2566 
-2573 EVPLVQT
+2573 
-2580 GGQWRFAPT
+2580 
-2589 SDWADG
+2589 
-2595 DYILTVKVEDRAGNV
+2595 
-2610 KQSAPL
+2610 
-2616 TVTVD
+2616 
-2621 THIAIDRI
+2621 
-2629 ELVNDS
+2629 
-2635 GIPGDNLTNEARPH
+2635 
-2649 FQVTVPAD
+2649 
-2657 VNGVRLSIDGGKTW
+2657 
-2671 FDATQSATSGVWD
+2671 
-2684 YTWLTNV
+2684 
-2691 ANGPH
+2691 
-2696 TLMVEAS
+2696 
-2703 DKAGNKTTQKLDFT
+2703 
-2717 IDTIL
+2717 
-2722 SEPTI
+2722 
-2727 TLDSADDSAAGD
+2727 
-2739 NITNVKMPGFTL
+2739 
-2751 GNIDAD
+2751 
-2757 VTKVV
+2757 
-2762 VTVAHDGKNQQIE
+2762 
-2775 LIKNGGVWRFTPGA
+2775 
-2789 AWTDG
+2789 
-2794 DYTLTVKVEDKAG
+2794 
-2807 NTNYSAPLTVTIDTQ
+2807 
-2822 TSIDRIEL
+2822 
-2830 LNDTG
+2830 
-2835 IVGDNLT
+2835 
-2842 NEARPQFHITVPTDV
+2842 
-2857 NSVQLSLDGGINWV
+2857 
-2871 NATLTSDGVWE
+2871 
-2882 YIWPTDLVENTY
+2882 
-2894 TLTVKATDVAG
+2894 
-2905 NTATETL
+2905 
-2912 NFIIDTTLS
+2912 
-2921 TPTITLDSADDSGTA
+2921 
-2936 NDNKTNV
+2936 
-2943 KTPGFIIGGID
+2943 
-2954 SDVTQVVVQVMR
+2954 
-2966 DGHSEE
+2966 
-2972 VELTQTNGQWRF
+2972 
-2984 VPGSA
+2984 
-2989 WTDGDYTLTV
+2989 
-2999 TVKDEAGNIRHSA
+2999 
-3012 PLTVTIDTQ
+3012 
-3021 ITIDHIEL
+3021 
-3029 VNDSGIPDDNLTN
+3029 
-3042 NVRPHFQVTVPTDV
+3042 
-3056 NVVRLSI
+3056 VRLSI

-3105 NKTTQQLDFIIDTL
+3105 NQTTQKLDFIIDTM

-3127 DNTDDSGT
+3127 DSTDDSGT
-3135 KGDNLTNVN
+3135 KGDNLTNAN
-3144 KPTFLLGNID
+3144 KPTFILGNID
-3154 ADARYVTVEVQHGGT
+3154 ADARYVTVEVQYGGT

-3322 PTIAMDS
+3322 PTITMDS

-3351 NIDADAHSV
+3351 NIDSDAQSV

-3414 VVTVDTQTSITDIT
+3414 IVTVDTQTSITDIT

-3471 ATQGIEGVWGY
+3471 AAQGIEGVWGY

-3617 DTQIAIDRIELVNDS
+3617 DTQIAIDHIELVNDS

-3715 DITLLTPTIELAPD
+3715 DITLMTPTIELAPD

-3736 NDNLTSVTQPVFVLG
+3736 NDNLTCVTQPVFVLG

-3852 HQVDSDVTRVM
+3852 RQVDSDVTRVM

-4267 YTIENTGGNLTFTP
+4267 YTIENTGENLTFTP

-4309 RIEIDTQV
+4309 KIEIDTQV

-4529 NITSVTT
+4529 NITSVTK

-4560 SVTANGNNLWEFQVP
+4560 PVTANGNNLWEFQVP

-4897 DVTIDTEVAELV
+4897 DLTIDTEVAELV

-5057 SAELDLREGSNAFV
+5057 SAKLDLREGSNAFV

-5298 DDLITNHNKPVLVGT
+5298 DDLITSHNKPVLVGT

-5385 AMVAGSDNGIFSNDS
+5385 VMMAGSDNGIFSNDS
-5400 ITSQTRPTFSIFG
+5400 ITSQTRPAFSIYG

-5471 FTIDTFNTTPVAIDS
+5471 FTIDTLNTTPVAIDS

-5533 EVWVNEKG
+5533 EVWVNDKG

-5579 DTHIKVFTSELDDN
+5579 DTHIQVFTSELDDN

-5599 EWWSNSDLITMR
+5599 DWWSNSSTITMR
-5611 GTGEIGATVSLIV
+5611 GMGEIGATVSLIV

-5633 VAATG
+5633 VAANG
-5638 RWELSTDKLPEG
+5638 QWELSTDQLPEG
-5650 TYDISLVIEDSAGNR
+5650 KYDITLSIEDNAGNR
-5665 WEDVREIFI
+5665 KEEVHEIFI

-5708 TDSEGNT
+5708 TDSNGNT

-5925 PAAWNDGNYTLS
+5925 PAAWNDGTYTLS

-5969 DDASDDA
+5969 NDASDDA

-5988 VNAESATHLRTEPSA
+5988 VNAESATHLRTVPSV
-6003 AEESVVKVTAY
+6003 AEESVVKETAY

-6044 IVNVSIMFEGEEFTL
+6044 IVNVSVMFEGEEFTL

-6085 IDKDNDFLIK
+6085 IDKDDDFLIK

-6105 ADIVNAMNVRGKT
+6105 ADIVNAMNARGKA

>member
-42 PRGSVI
+42 PHGSVI

-423 DSIITDTIAPEKP
+423 DSIITDTIPPEKP

-446 GIKNDNITNS
+446 GIKNDNVTNS

-540 TNDSGIV
+540 TDDSGIV

-593 FTSDSVEGI
+593 FTSDSVEGV

-619 SFSYVIDTIAP
+619 SFSYVIDTVAP
-630 VPPTVSLEDYVVLPN
+630 VPPTVSLEDFVVLPN

-1035 GISDDNLTNI
+1035 GIADDNLTNI

-1114 IFDFTIDTTVSTPVI
+1114 VFDFTIDTTVSTPVI

-1335 TGIQGDN
+1335 TGVQGDN
-1342 MTNSTQPTFALQHID
+1342 MTNRTQPTFALQHID

-1428 NIELVNDSGIPDD
+1428 NIELVNDSGIPND

-1479 TPGVWDYIWPDDV
+1479 TTGVWDYIWPDDV

-2050 VTVPTDVNV
+2050 VKVPTDVNE

-2100 ATDKAGNKTT
+2100 ATDKAGNQTT
-2110 QQLDF
+2110 QKLDF
-2115 IIDTLLS
+2115 IIDTMLS

-2128 DNTDD
+2128 DSTDD
-2133 SGTKGDHLTNVN
+2133 SGTKGDNLTNVN

-2321 LSTPVI
+2321 LSVPVI
-2327 VLDSAD
+2327 VLNSAD
-2333 DSGVHGDNMTNHTQ
+2333 DTGVQGDNMTNSTQ

-2375 DATKDAGGWTFTP
+2375 DATKGVGGWSFTP

-2446 RPHFQVTVPTDVNV
+2446 RPHFQVKVPTDVN
-2460 VRLSIDGGKTWFNA
+2460 
-2474 TQSATPGVWDYIW
+2474 
-2487 PDDVADGGYTLT
+2487 
-2499 VEATDEAG
+2499 E
-2507 NKATQTLDFTIDTT
+2507 
-2521 LSVPTLSLDSA
+2521 
-2532 DDSGIAGDNITNVK
+2532 
-2546 TPGFTLNNIDTD
+2546 
-2558 VSRVIVEV
+2558 
-2566 MHNGIKQ
+2566 
-2573 EVPLVQT
+2573 
-2580 GGQWRFAPT
+2580 
-2589 SDWADG
+2589 
-2595 DYILTVKVEDRAGNV
+2595 
-2610 KQSAPL
+2610 
-2616 TVTVD
+2616 
-2621 THIAIDRI
+2621 
-2629 ELVNDS
+2629 
-2635 GIPGDNLTNEARPH
+2635 
-2649 FQVTVPAD
+2649 
-2657 VNGVRLSIDGGKTW
+2657 
-2671 FDATQSATSGVWD
+2671 
-2684 YTWLTNV
+2684 
-2691 ANGPH
+2691 
-2696 TLMVEAS
+2696 
-2703 DKAGNKTTQKLDFT
+2703 
-2717 IDTIL
+2717 
-2722 SEPTI
+2722 
-2727 TLDSADDSAAGD
+2727 
-2739 NITNVKMPGFTL
+2739 
-2751 GNIDAD
+2751 
-2757 VTKVV
+2757 
-2762 VTVAHDGKNQQIE
+2762 
-2775 LIKNGGVWRFTPGA
+2775 
-2789 AWTDG
+2789 
-2794 DYTLTVKVEDKAG
+2794 
-2807 NTNYSAPLTVTIDTQ
+2807 
-2822 TSIDRIEL
+2822 
-2830 LNDTG
+2830 
-2835 IVGDNLT
+2835 
-2842 NEARPQFHITVPTDV
+2842 
-2857 NSVQLSLDGGINWV
+2857 
-2871 NATLTSDGVWE
+2871 
-2882 YIWPTDLVENTY
+2882 
-2894 TLTVKATDVAG
+2894 
-2905 NTATETL
+2905 
-2912 NFIIDTTLS
+2912 
-2921 TPTITLDSADDSGTA
+2921 
-2936 NDNKTNV
+2936 
-2943 KTPGFIIGGID
+2943 
-2954 SDVTQVVVQVMR
+2954 
-2966 DGHSEE
+2966 
-2972 VELTQTNGQWRF
+2972 
-2984 VPGSA
+2984 
-2989 WTDGDYTLTV
+2989 
-2999 TVKDEAGNIRHSA
+2999 
-3012 PLTVTIDTQ
+3012 
-3021 ITIDHIEL
+3021 
-3029 VNDSGIPDDNLTN
+3029 
-3042 NVRPHFQVTVPTDV
+3042 
-3056 NVVRLSI
+3056 VRLSI

-3105 NKTTQQLDFIIDTL
+3105 NQTTQKLDFIIDTM

-3127 DNTDDSGT
+3127 DSTDDSGT
-3135 KGDNLTNVN
+3135 KGDNLTNAN
-3144 KPTFLLGNID
+3144 KPTFILGNID
-3154 ADARYVTVEVQHGGT
+3154 ADARYVTVEVQYGGT

-3322 PTIAMDS
+3322 PTITMDS

-3351 NIDADAHSV
+3351 NIDSDAQSV

-3414 VVTVDTQTSITDIT
+3414 IVTVDTQTSITDIT

-3471 ATQGIEGVWGY
+3471 AAQGIEGVWGY

-3524 ALDST
+3524 VLDST

-3617 DTQIAIDRIELVNDS
+3617 DTQIAIDHIELVNDS

-3715 DITLLTPTIELAPD
+3715 DITLMTPTIELAPD

-3852 HQVDSDVTRVM
+3852 RQVDSDVTRVM

-4150 TADDITHV
+4150 TADDITQV

-4176 GRWIFNVGSALPDGQ
+4176 GRWIFNVGSALPDGK

-4443 SAREPLQS
+4443 SAREQLQS

-4529 NITSVTT
+4529 NITSVTK

-4560 SVTANGNNLWEFQVP
+4560 PVTANGNNLWEFQVP

-4831 TPTLIGSTLPNTIVS
+4831 TPTLVGNTLPNAIVS

-4963 ALGNDGNYELTFKV
+4963 ALGNDGNYVLTFKV

-5037 IRNPQ
+5037 IRSPQ

-5079 NSQQKEI
+5079 NSQQKDI

-5400 ITSQTRPTFSIFG
+5400 ITSQTRPTFSISG

-5579 DTHIKVFTSELDDN
+5579 DTHIQVFTSELDDN

-5599 EWWSNSDLITMR
+5599 DWWSNSSTITMR
-5611 GTGEIGATVSLIV
+5611 GMGEIGATVSLIV

-5633 VAATG
+5633 VAANG
-5638 RWELSTDKLPEG
+5638 QWELSTDQLPEG
-5650 TYDISLVIEDSAGNR
+5650 KYDITLSIEDNAGNR
-5665 WEDVREIFI
+5665 KEEVHEIFI

-5708 TDSEGNT
+5708 TDSNGNT

-5821 PGTPLADGS
+5821 PGTPLTDGS

-5925 PAAWNDGNYTLS
+5925 PAAWNDGTYTLS

-5988 VNAESATHLRTEPSA
+5988 VNAESATHLRTVPSA
-6003 AEESVVKVTAY
+6003 AEESVVKETAY

-6044 IVNVSIMFEGEEFTL
+6044 IVNVSVMFEGEEFTL

-6085 IDKDNDFLIK
+6085 IDKDDDFLIK

-6105 ADIVNAMNVRGKT
+6105 ADIVNAMNARGKT

>member
-1502 ATDEA
+1502 VTDEA

-2128 DNTDD
+2128 DSTDD

-2425 INNIELVN
+2425 INN
-2433 DSGIP
+2433 
-2438 DDNLTNNV
+2438 
-2446 RPHFQVTVPTDVNV
+2446 
-2460 VRLSIDGGKTWFNA
+2460 
-2474 TQSATPGVWDYIW
+2474 
-2487 PDDVADGGYTLT
+2487 
-2499 VEATDEAG
+2499 
-2507 NKATQTLDFTIDTT
+2507 
-2521 LSVPTLSLDSA
+2521 
-2532 DDSGIAGDNITNVK
+2532 
-2546 TPGFTLNNIDTD
+2546 
-2558 VSRVIVEV
+2558 
-2566 MHNGIKQ
+2566 
-2573 EVPLVQT
+2573 
-2580 GGQWRFAPT
+2580 
-2589 SDWADG
+2589 
-2595 DYILTVKVEDRAGNV
+2595 
-2610 KQSAPL
+2610 
-2616 TVTVD
+2616 
-2621 THIAIDRI
+2621 
-2629 ELVNDS
+2629 
-2635 GIPGDNLTNEARPH
+2635 
-2649 FQVTVPAD
+2649 
-2657 VNGVRLSIDGGKTW
+2657 
-2671 FDATQSATSGVWD
+2671 
-2684 YTWLTNV
+2684 
-2691 ANGPH
+2691 
-2696 TLMVEAS
+2696 
-2703 DKAGNKTTQKLDFT
+2703 
-2717 IDTIL
+2717 
-2722 SEPTI
+2722 
-2727 TLDSADDSAAGD
+2727 
-2739 NITNVKMPGFTL
+2739 
-2751 GNIDAD
+2751 
-2757 VTKVV
+2757 
-2762 VTVAHDGKNQQIE
+2762 
-2775 LIKNGGVWRFTPGA
+2775 
-2789 AWTDG
+2789 
-2794 DYTLTVKVEDKAG
+2794 
-2807 NTNYSAPLTVTIDTQ
+2807 
-2822 TSIDRIEL
+2822 
-2830 LNDTG
+2830 
-2835 IVGDNLT
+2835 
-2842 NEARPQFHITVPTDV
+2842 
-2857 NSVQLSLDGGINWV
+2857 
-2871 NATLTSDGVWE
+2871 
-2882 YIWPTDLVENTY
+2882 
-2894 TLTVKATDVAG
+2894 
-2905 NTATETL
+2905 
-2912 NFIIDTTLS
+2912 
-2921 TPTITLDSADDSGTA
+2921 
-2936 NDNKTNV
+2936 
-2943 KTPGFIIGGID
+2943 
-2954 SDVTQVVVQVMR
+2954 
-2966 DGHSEE
+2966 
-2972 VELTQTNGQWRF
+2972 
-2984 VPGSA
+2984 
-2989 WTDGDYTLTV
+2989 
-2999 TVKDEAGNIRHSA
+2999 
-3012 PLTVTIDTQ
+3012 
-3021 ITIDHIEL
+3021 IEL

-4560 SVTANGNNLWEFQVP
+4560 PVTANGNNLWEFQVP

-5804 GTVYNAEK
+5804 GTVYNSEK

>member
-42 PRGSVI
+42 PHGSVI

-110 NKKEEEELKKQLDDA
+110 NKKEEEELKKQLDEA

-423 DSIITDTIAPEKP
+423 DSIITDTISPEKP

-540 TNDSGIV
+540 TDDSGIV

-593 FTSDSVEGI
+593 FTSDSVEGV

-619 SFSYVIDTIAP
+619 SFSYVIDTVAP
-630 VPPTVSLEDYVVLPN
+630 VPPTVSLEDFVVLPN

-655 ALVGTAEPKSTILL
+655 ALVGTAEPKFTILL

-960 KLYIDGALIA
+960 KLYVDGALIA
-970 EVRTNKD
+970 EVRTNKN

-1035 GISDDNLTNI
+1035 GIADDNLTNI

-1114 IFDFTIDTTVSTPVI
+1114 VFDFTIDTTVSTPVI

-1182 NGSWLFIPGNTWADG
+1182 NGSWLFTPGNTWADG

-1207 KAGNTNYSAPL
+1207 KAGNTSYSAPL

-1326 VIVLDSADD
+1326 VIVLNSADD
-1335 TGIQGDN
+1335 TGVQGDN
-1342 MTNSTQPTFALQHID
+1342 MTNRTQPTFALQHID

-1380 GTGGWTFT
+1380 GT
-1388 PPTSWADGDYTLSVS
+1388 
-1403 VEDKAG
+1403 
-1409 NTSHSA
+1409 
-1415 SLTVTVDTQIAIN
+1415 
-1428 NIELVNDSGIPDD
+1428 
-1441 NLTNNVRPHFQV
+1441 
-1453 TVPTDVNVVRLSIDG
+1453 
-1468 GKTWFNATQSA
+1468 
-1479 TPGVWDYIWPDDV
+1479 
-1492 ADGGYTLTVE
+1492 
-1502 ATDEA
+1502 
-1507 GNKATQTLDFTIDT
+1507 
-1521 TLSVP
+1521 
-1526 TLSLDSADDS
+1526 
-1536 GIAGDNITNVKTP
+1536 
-1549 GFTLNNI
+1549 
-1556 DTDVSRV
+1556 
-1563 IVEVMHN
+1563 
-1570 GIKQEVPLVQT
+1570 
-1581 GGQWRFAPTSDWADG
+1581 
-1596 DYILTVKVEDR
+1596 
-1607 AGNVKQ
+1607 
-1613 SAPLT
+1613 
-1618 VTVDTHIAI
+1618 
-1627 DRIELVNDSGI
+1627 
-1638 PGDNLTNE
+1638 
-1646 ARPHFQV
+1646 
-1653 TVPADVN
+1653 
-1660 GVRLSIDGGKT
+1660 
-1671 WFDATQSATSGVWD
+1671 
-1685 YTWLTNVANG
+1685 
-1695 PHTLMVEASDKA
+1695 
-1707 GNKTTQKLDF
+1707 
-1717 TIDTILSEP
+1717 
-1726 TITLDSADDSAAGDN
+1726 
-1741 ITNVKMPG
+1741 
-1749 FTLGNIDADVT
+1749 
-1760 KVVVTVAHDGKNQQI
+1760 
-1775 ELIKNGGVWR
+1775 
-1785 FTPGAA
+1785 
-1791 WTDGDYTLT
+1791 
-1800 VKVEDKAGNTNYSA
+1800 
-1814 PLTVTIDT
+1814 
-1822 QTSIDRIELLND
+1822 
-1834 TGIVGD
+1834 
-1840 NLTNEA
+1840 
-1846 RPQFHITVPT
+1846 
-1856 DVNSVQ
+1856 
-1862 LSLDGGI
+1862 
-1869 NWVNATLTSDGVWEY
+1869 
-1884 IWPTDLV
+1884 
-1891 ENTYTLTV
+1891 
-1899 KATDVAGNTATET
+1899 
-1912 LNFIIDTTLSTPTI
+1912 
-1926 TLDSAD
+1926 
-1932 DSGTANDNK
+1932 
-1941 TNVKTPGFI
+1941 
-1950 IGGIDSDVTQ
+1950 
-1960 VVVQVMRD
+1960 
-1968 GHSEEV
+1968 
-1974 ELTQTNGQW
+1974 
-1983 RFVPGSAWTDGDY
+1983 
-1996 TLTVTV
+1996 
-2002 KDEAGNIRHSAP
+2002 
-2014 LTVTIDTQITI
+2014 
-2025 DHIELVNDSGIPD
+2025 
-2038 DNLTNNVRPHFQ
+2038 
-2050 VTVPTDVNV
+2050 
-2059 VRLSIDGGK
+2059 
-2068 TWFNA
+2068 
-2073 TQSATP
+2073 
-2079 GVWDYTWLADVGEG
+2079 
-2093 KHTLTVE
+2093 
-2100 ATDKAGNKTT
+2100 
-2110 QQLDF
+2110 
-2115 IIDTLLS
+2115 
-2122 EPTIVL
+2122 
-2128 DNTDD
+2128 
-2133 SGTKGDHLTNVN
+2133 
-2145 KPTFLL
+2145 
-2151 GNIDADARYVT
+2151 
-2162 VEVQH
+2162 
-2167 GGTKEVLTA
+2167 
-2176 TKDATGNW
+2176 
-2184 SVTPTGTWADGDY
+2184 
-2197 TLTVRV
+2197 
-2203 EDEAG
+2203 
-2208 NEKHSASLTVTVDTQ
+2208 
-2223 ITIDVI
+2223 
-2229 ELVNDNGIPGDNMTN
+2229 
-2244 DAHPQFRV
+2244 
-2252 TVPGDVN
+2252 
-2259 EVSLSIDGGVTWV
+2259 
-2272 KATQSATPGV
+2272 
-2282 WNYTWPGTV
+2282 
-2291 PDGDYTLNV
+2291 
-2300 KATDNAGNTV
+2300 
-2310 TETLHFTIDTT
+2310 
-2321 LSTPVI
+2321 
-2327 VLDSAD
+2327 
-2333 DSGVHGDNMTNHTQ
+2333 
-2347 PTFALQHIDDDAVR
+2347 
-2361 VTVSVEHGGVTTTF
+2361 
-2375 DATKDAGGWTFTP
+2375 GGWTFTP

-2474 TQSATPGVWDYIW
+2474 TQSATPGVWDY
-2487 PDDVADGGYTLT
+2487 
-2499 VEATDEAG
+2499 
-2507 NKATQTLDFTIDTT
+2507 
-2521 LSVPTLSLDSA
+2521 
-2532 DDSGIAGDNITNVK
+2532 
-2546 TPGFTLNNIDTD
+2546 
-2558 VSRVIVEV
+2558 
-2566 MHNGIKQ
+2566 
-2573 EVPLVQT
+2573 
-2580 GGQWRFAPT
+2580 
-2589 SDWADG
+2589 
-2595 DYILTVKVEDRAGNV
+2595 
-2610 KQSAPL
+2610 
-2616 TVTVD
+2616 
-2621 THIAIDRI
+2621 
-2629 ELVNDS
+2629 
-2635 GIPGDNLTNEARPH
+2635 
-2649 FQVTVPAD
+2649 
-2657 VNGVRLSIDGGKTW
+2657 
-2671 FDATQSATSGVWD
+2671 
-2684 YTWLTNV
+2684 
-2691 ANGPH
+2691 
-2696 TLMVEAS
+2696 
-2703 DKAGNKTTQKLDFT
+2703 
-2717 IDTIL
+2717 
-2722 SEPTI
+2722 
-2727 TLDSADDSAAGD
+2727 
-2739 NITNVKMPGFTL
+2739 
-2751 GNIDAD
+2751 
-2757 VTKVV
+2757 
-2762 VTVAHDGKNQQIE
+2762 
-2775 LIKNGGVWRFTPGA
+2775 
-2789 AWTDG
+2789 
-2794 DYTLTVKVEDKAG
+2794 
-2807 NTNYSAPLTVTIDTQ
+2807 
-2822 TSIDRIEL
+2822 
-2830 LNDTG
+2830 
-2835 IVGDNLT
+2835 
-2842 NEARPQFHITVPTDV
+2842 
-2857 NSVQLSLDGGINWV
+2857 
-2871 NATLTSDGVWE
+2871 
-2882 YIWPTDLVENTY
+2882 
-2894 TLTVKATDVAG
+2894 
-2905 NTATETL
+2905 
-2912 NFIIDTTLS
+2912 
-2921 TPTITLDSADDSGTA
+2921 
-2936 NDNKTNV
+2936 
-2943 KTPGFIIGGID
+2943 
-2954 SDVTQVVVQVMR
+2954 
-2966 DGHSEE
+2966 
-2972 VELTQTNGQWRF
+2972 
-2984 VPGSA
+2984 
-2989 WTDGDYTLTV
+2989 
-2999 TVKDEAGNIRHSA
+2999 
-3012 PLTVTIDTQ
+3012 
-3021 ITIDHIEL
+3021 
-3029 VNDSGIPDDNLTN
+3029 
-3042 NVRPHFQVTVPTDV
+3042 
-3056 NVVRLSI
+3056 
-3063 DGGKTWFNATQSAT
+3063 
-3077 PGVWDY
+3077 

-3105 NKTTQQLDFIIDTL
+3105 NQTTQQLDFIIDTL

-3154 ADARYVTVEVQHGGT
+3154 VDARYVTVEVLHGGT

-3617 DTQIAIDRIELVNDS
+3617 DTQIAIDHIELVNDS

-3688 PEGQHTLTVEVTD
+3688 PEGQHTLIVEVTD

-3707 TETLNFTI
+3707 TGTLDFTI

-3852 HQVDSDVTRVM
+3852 RQIDSDVTRVM

-3915 FEVRIDTTT
+3915 LEVRIDTTT

-4259 VVHIDGRD
+4259 VVHLDGRD
-4267 YTIENTGGNLTFTP
+4267 YTIENKGGNLTFTP

-4309 RIEIDTQV
+4309 QIEIDTQV

-4363 WTPISKNAAGQWEFT
+4363 WTPISKNAAGQWQFT
-4378 AGSALPDGHYTL
+4378 AGSALSDGHYTL

-4443 SAREPLQS
+4443 SAREQLQS

-4560 SVTANGNNLWEFQVP
+4560 PVTANGNNLWEFQVP

-4618 SDTGNSNS
+4618 SDTGSSNS

-4661 KQTITVGADGNW
+4661 KHTITVGADGNW

-4725 QHEATSL
+4725 QYEATSL
-4732 RPEFKGF
+4732 CPEFKGL

-5079 NSQQKEI
+5079 NSQQKDI

-5238 ADGTWRAP
+5238 ADGSWRAP

-5268 EVSKDYSV
+5268 QVSKNYSV

-5347 LKDGEY
+5347 LKDSEY

-5579 DTHIKVFTSELDDN
+5579 DTHIQVFTSELDDN

-5599 EWWSNSDLITMR
+5599 DWWSNSSTITMR
-5611 GTGEIGATVSLIV
+5611 GMGEIGATVSLIV

-5633 VAATG
+5633 VAANG
-5638 RWELSTDKLPEG
+5638 QWELSTDQLPEG
-5650 TYDISLVIEDSAGNR
+5650 KYDITLSIEDNAGNR
-5665 WEDVREIFI
+5665 KEEVHEIFI

-5708 TDSEGNT
+5708 TDSNGNT

-5871 GASDS
+5871 GVSDS

-5902 VTHNGVTDI
+5902 VTHNSVTDT

-5925 PAAWNDGNYTLS
+5925 PAAWNDGTYTLS

-5976 TATAVTPPESET
+5976 TPTAVTPPESET
-5988 VNAESATHLRTEPSA
+5988 VNAESDTHLRTVPSA
-6003 AEESVVKVTAY
+6003 AEESVVKETAY
-6014 SITLLNADSGDEIDR
+6014 SITLLNANSGDEIDR

-6044 IVNVSIMFEGEEFTL
+6044 IVNVSVMFEGEEFTL

-6085 IDKDNDFLIK
+6085 IDKDDDFLIK

-6105 ADIVNAMNVRGKT
+6105 ADIVNAMNARGKT

>member
-42 PRGSVI
+42 PHGSVI

-324 AKLVIT
+324 TKLVIT

-446 GIKNDNITNS
+446 GIKNDSITNS

-619 SFSYVIDTIAP
+619 SFSYVIDTVAP
-630 VPPTVSLEDYVVLPN
+630 VPPTVSLEDFVVLPN

-1067 MSDTQ
+1067 ASDTQ

-1114 IFDFTIDTTVSTPVI
+1114 VFDFTIDTTVSTPVI

-1182 NGSWLFIPGNTWADG
+1182 NGSWLFTPGNTWADG

-1326 VIVLDSADD
+1326 VIVLNSADD
-1335 TGIQGDN
+1335 TGVQGDN

-1380 GTGGWTFT
+1380 GTGGWSFT
-1388 PPTSWADGDYTLSVS
+1388 PTGAWADGDYTLSVS

-1428 NIELVNDSGIPDD
+1428 NIELVNDSGIPND

-1468 GKTWFNATQSA
+1468 GKTWFNATQNA

-1507 GNKATQTLDFTIDT
+1507 GNKTTQTLDFTIDT

-1563 IVEVMHN
+1563 TVEVMHN

-1638 PGDNLTNE
+1638 PDDNLTNE

-1671 WFDATQSATSGVWD
+1671 WFDATQSATPGVWD

-1717 TIDTILSEP
+1717 IIDTMLSEP

-1869 NWVNATLTSDGVWEY
+1869 NWVNATLTPDGVWEY

-2014 LTVTIDTQITI
+2014 LTVTIDTQIAI

-2038 DNLTNNVRPHFQ
+2038 DNLTNEARPHFQ

-2115 IIDTLLS
+2115 IIDTMLS

-2133 SGTKGDHLTNVN
+2133 SGTKGDNLTNVN

-2223 ITIDVI
+2223 ITIDAI

-2333 DSGVHGDNMTNHTQ
+2333 DTGIQGDNMTNRTQ
-2347 PTFALQHIDDDAVR
+2347 PTFNLQHIDDDAVR

-2375 DATKDAGGWTFTP
+2375 DATKGTGGWSFTP

-2438 DDNLTNNV
+2438 N
-2446 RPHFQVTVPTDVNV
+2446 
-2460 VRLSIDGGKTWFNA
+2460 
-2474 TQSATPGVWDYIW
+2474 
-2487 PDDVADGGYTLT
+2487 
-2499 VEATDEAG
+2499 
-2507 NKATQTLDFTIDTT
+2507 
-2521 LSVPTLSLDSA
+2521 
-2532 DDSGIAGDNITNVK
+2532 
-2546 TPGFTLNNIDTD
+2546 
-2558 VSRVIVEV
+2558 
-2566 MHNGIKQ
+2566 
-2573 EVPLVQT
+2573 
-2580 GGQWRFAPT
+2580 
-2589 SDWADG
+2589 
-2595 DYILTVKVEDRAGNV
+2595 
-2610 KQSAPL
+2610 
-2616 TVTVD
+2616 
-2621 THIAIDRI
+2621 
-2629 ELVNDS
+2629 
-2635 GIPGDNLTNEARPH
+2635 
-2649 FQVTVPAD
+2649 
-2657 VNGVRLSIDGGKTW
+2657 
-2671 FDATQSATSGVWD
+2671 
-2684 YTWLTNV
+2684 
-2691 ANGPH
+2691 
-2696 TLMVEAS
+2696 
-2703 DKAGNKTTQKLDFT
+2703 
-2717 IDTIL
+2717 
-2722 SEPTI
+2722 
-2727 TLDSADDSAAGD
+2727 
-2739 NITNVKMPGFTL
+2739 
-2751 GNIDAD
+2751 
-2757 VTKVV
+2757 
-2762 VTVAHDGKNQQIE
+2762 
-2775 LIKNGGVWRFTPGA
+2775 
-2789 AWTDG
+2789 
-2794 DYTLTVKVEDKAG
+2794 
-2807 NTNYSAPLTVTIDTQ
+2807 
-2822 TSIDRIEL
+2822 
-2830 LNDTG
+2830 
-2835 IVGDNLT
+2835 
-2842 NEARPQFHITVPTDV
+2842 
-2857 NSVQLSLDGGINWV
+2857 
-2871 NATLTSDGVWE
+2871 
-2882 YIWPTDLVENTY
+2882 
-2894 TLTVKATDVAG
+2894 
-2905 NTATETL
+2905 
-2912 NFIIDTTLS
+2912 
-2921 TPTITLDSADDSGTA
+2921 
-2936 NDNKTNV
+2936 
-2943 KTPGFIIGGID
+2943 
-2954 SDVTQVVVQVMR
+2954 
-2966 DGHSEE
+2966 
-2972 VELTQTNGQWRF
+2972 
-2984 VPGSA
+2984 
-2989 WTDGDYTLTV
+2989 
-2999 TVKDEAGNIRHSA
+2999 
-3012 PLTVTIDTQ
+3012 
-3021 ITIDHIEL
+3021 
-3029 VNDSGIPDDNLTN
+3029 DNLTN

-3105 NKTTQQLDFIIDTL
+3105 NQTTQKLDFIIDTM

-3127 DNTDDSGT
+3127 DSTDDSGT
-3135 KGDNLTNVN
+3135 KGDNLTNAN
-3144 KPTFLLGNID
+3144 KPTFILGNID
-3154 ADARYVTVEVQHGGT
+3154 ADARYVTVEVQYGGT

-3322 PTIAMDS
+3322 PTITMDS

-3338 HITSVKRPGFTIG
+3338 HITSAKRPGFTIG
-3351 NIDADAHSV
+3351 NIDADAQSV

-3414 VVTVDTQTSITDIT
+3414 IVTVDTQTSITDIT

-3471 ATQGIEGVWGY
+3471 AAQGIEGVWGY

-3617 DTQIAIDRIELVNDS
+3617 DTQIAIDHIELVNDS

-3688 PEGQHTLTVEVTD
+3688 PEGQHTLIVEVTD

-3707 TETLNFTI
+3707 TGTLDFTI

-3852 HQVDSDVTRVM
+3852 RQVDSDVTRVM

-4309 RIEIDTQV
+4309 QIEIDTQV

-4529 NITSVTT
+4529 NITSVTK

-4560 SVTANGNNLWEFQVP
+4560 PVTANGNNLWEFQVP

-4897 DVTIDTEVAELV
+4897 DLTIDTEVAELV

-5298 DDLITNHNKPVLVGT
+5298 DDLITSHNKPVLVGT

-5385 AMVAGSDNGIFSNDS
+5385 VMMAGSDNGIFSNDS
-5400 ITSQTRPTFSIFG
+5400 ITSQTRPAFSIYG

-5471 FTIDTFNTTPVAIDS
+5471 FTIDTLNTTPVAIDS

-5533 EVWVNEKG
+5533 EVWVNDKG

-5579 DTHIKVFTSELDDN
+5579 DTHIQVFTSELDDN

-5599 EWWSNSDLITMR
+5599 DWWSNSSTITMR
-5611 GTGEIGATVSLIV
+5611 GMGEIGATVSLIV

-5633 VAATG
+5633 VAANG
-5638 RWELSTDKLPEG
+5638 QWELSTDQLPEG
-5650 TYDISLVIEDSAGNR
+5650 KYDITLSIEDNAGNR
-5665 WEDVREIFI
+5665 KEEVHEIFI

-5708 TDSEGNT
+5708 TDSNGNT

-5902 VTHNGVTDI
+5902 VTHNGVTDT

-5925 PAAWNDGNYTLS
+5925 PAAWNDGTYTLS

-5969 DDASDDA
+5969 NDASDDA

-5988 VNAESATHLRTEPSA
+5988 VNAESATHLRTVPSV
-6003 AEESVVKVTAY
+6003 AEESVVKETAY

-6044 IVNVSIMFEGEEFTL
+6044 IVNVSVMFEGEEFTL

-6085 IDKDNDFLIK
+6085 IDKDDDFLIK

-6105 ADIVNAMNVRGKT
+6105 ADIVNAMNARGKT

>member
-2128 DNTDD
+2128 DSTDD

-2474 TQSATPGVWDYIW
+2474 TQSATPGVWDY
-2487 PDDVADGGYTLT
+2487 
-2499 VEATDEAG
+2499 
-2507 NKATQTLDFTIDTT
+2507 
-2521 LSVPTLSLDSA
+2521 
-2532 DDSGIAGDNITNVK
+2532 
-2546 TPGFTLNNIDTD
+2546 
-2558 VSRVIVEV
+2558 
-2566 MHNGIKQ
+2566 
-2573 EVPLVQT
+2573 
-2580 GGQWRFAPT
+2580 
-2589 SDWADG
+2589 
-2595 DYILTVKVEDRAGNV
+2595 
-2610 KQSAPL
+2610 
-2616 TVTVD
+2616 
-2621 THIAIDRI
+2621 
-2629 ELVNDS
+2629 
-2635 GIPGDNLTNEARPH
+2635 
-2649 FQVTVPAD
+2649 
-2657 VNGVRLSIDGGKTW
+2657 
-2671 FDATQSATSGVWD
+2671 
-2684 YTWLTNV
+2684 
-2691 ANGPH
+2691 
-2696 TLMVEAS
+2696 
-2703 DKAGNKTTQKLDFT
+2703 
-2717 IDTIL
+2717 
-2722 SEPTI
+2722 
-2727 TLDSADDSAAGD
+2727 
-2739 NITNVKMPGFTL
+2739 
-2751 GNIDAD
+2751 
-2757 VTKVV
+2757 
-2762 VTVAHDGKNQQIE
+2762 
-2775 LIKNGGVWRFTPGA
+2775 
-2789 AWTDG
+2789 
-2794 DYTLTVKVEDKAG
+2794 
-2807 NTNYSAPLTVTIDTQ
+2807 
-2822 TSIDRIEL
+2822 
-2830 LNDTG
+2830 
-2835 IVGDNLT
+2835 
-2842 NEARPQFHITVPTDV
+2842 
-2857 NSVQLSLDGGINWV
+2857 
-2871 NATLTSDGVWE
+2871 
-2882 YIWPTDLVENTY
+2882 
-2894 TLTVKATDVAG
+2894 
-2905 NTATETL
+2905 
-2912 NFIIDTTLS
+2912 
-2921 TPTITLDSADDSGTA
+2921 
-2936 NDNKTNV
+2936 
-2943 KTPGFIIGGID
+2943 
-2954 SDVTQVVVQVMR
+2954 
-2966 DGHSEE
+2966 
-2972 VELTQTNGQWRF
+2972 
-2984 VPGSA
+2984 
-2989 WTDGDYTLTV
+2989 
-2999 TVKDEAGNIRHSA
+2999 
-3012 PLTVTIDTQ
+3012 
-3021 ITIDHIEL
+3021 
-3029 VNDSGIPDDNLTN
+3029 
-3042 NVRPHFQVTVPTDV
+3042 
-3056 NVVRLSI
+3056 
-3063 DGGKTWFNATQSAT
+3063 
-3077 PGVWDY
+3077 

-3329 RDDTGAIGD
+3329 RDDTGAIGA

-3809 TSAPLKVTIDGTL
+3809 TSAPLKVTIDGML

-4560 SVTANGNNLWEFQVP
+4560 PVTANGNNLWEFQVP

>member
-423 DSIITDTIAPEKP
+423 DSIITDTIPPEKP

-630 VPPTVSLEDYVVLPN
+630 VPPTVSLEDFVVLPN

-1114 IFDFTIDTTVSTPVI
+1114 VFDFTIDTTVSTPVI

-1182 NGSWLFIPGNTWADG
+1182 NGSWLFTPGNTWTDG

-1207 KAGNTNYSAPL
+1207 KAGNTNYSTPL

-1380 GTGGWTFT
+1380 GTGGWSFT
-1388 PPTSWADGDYTLSVS
+1388 PTGAWADGDYTLSVS

-1428 NIELVNDSGIPDD
+1428 NIELVNDSGIPND

-1479 TPGVWDYIWPDDV
+1479 TPGAWDYIWPDDV

-1502 ATDEA
+1502 ATDKA
-1507 GNKATQTLDFTIDT
+1507 GNKTTQELDFTIDT

-1638 PGDNLTNE
+1638 PDDNLTNE

-1941 TNVKTPGFI
+1941 TNIKTPGFI

-2014 LTVTIDTQITI
+2014 LTVTIDTQIAI
-2025 DHIELVNDSGIPD
+2025 DHIELVNDSGIPN
-2038 DNLTNNVRPHFQ
+2038 DNLTNEARPHFQ

-2128 DNTDD
+2128 DSTDD
-2133 SGTKGDHLTNVN
+2133 SGTKGDNLTNVN

-2333 DSGVHGDNMTNHTQ
+2333 DTGIQGDNMTNSTQ
-2347 PTFALQHIDDDAVR
+2347 PTFNLQHIDDDAVR

-2375 DATKDAGGWTFTP
+2375 DATKGTGGWTFTP
-2388 TGAWADGDYT
+2388 PTSWGAGDYT

-2446 RPHFQVTVPTDVNV
+2446 RPHFQVKVPTDVN
-2460 VRLSIDGGKTWFNA
+2460 
-2474 TQSATPGVWDYIW
+2474 
-2487 PDDVADGGYTLT
+2487 
-2499 VEATDEAG
+2499 E
-2507 NKATQTLDFTIDTT
+2507 
-2521 LSVPTLSLDSA
+2521 
-2532 DDSGIAGDNITNVK
+2532 
-2546 TPGFTLNNIDTD
+2546 
-2558 VSRVIVEV
+2558 
-2566 MHNGIKQ
+2566 
-2573 EVPLVQT
+2573 
-2580 GGQWRFAPT
+2580 
-2589 SDWADG
+2589 
-2595 DYILTVKVEDRAGNV
+2595 
-2610 KQSAPL
+2610 
-2616 TVTVD
+2616 
-2621 THIAIDRI
+2621 
-2629 ELVNDS
+2629 
-2635 GIPGDNLTNEARPH
+2635 
-2649 FQVTVPAD
+2649 
-2657 VNGVRLSIDGGKTW
+2657 
-2671 FDATQSATSGVWD
+2671 
-2684 YTWLTNV
+2684 
-2691 ANGPH
+2691 
-2696 TLMVEAS
+2696 
-2703 DKAGNKTTQKLDFT
+2703 
-2717 IDTIL
+2717 
-2722 SEPTI
+2722 
-2727 TLDSADDSAAGD
+2727 
-2739 NITNVKMPGFTL
+2739 
-2751 GNIDAD
+2751 
-2757 VTKVV
+2757 
-2762 VTVAHDGKNQQIE
+2762 
-2775 LIKNGGVWRFTPGA
+2775 
-2789 AWTDG
+2789 
-2794 DYTLTVKVEDKAG
+2794 
-2807 NTNYSAPLTVTIDTQ
+2807 
-2822 TSIDRIEL
+2822 
-2830 LNDTG
+2830 
-2835 IVGDNLT
+2835 
-2842 NEARPQFHITVPTDV
+2842 
-2857 NSVQLSLDGGINWV
+2857 
-2871 NATLTSDGVWE
+2871 
-2882 YIWPTDLVENTY
+2882 
-2894 TLTVKATDVAG
+2894 
-2905 NTATETL
+2905 
-2912 NFIIDTTLS
+2912 
-2921 TPTITLDSADDSGTA
+2921 
-2936 NDNKTNV
+2936 
-2943 KTPGFIIGGID
+2943 
-2954 SDVTQVVVQVMR
+2954 
-2966 DGHSEE
+2966 
-2972 VELTQTNGQWRF
+2972 
-2984 VPGSA
+2984 
-2989 WTDGDYTLTV
+2989 
-2999 TVKDEAGNIRHSA
+2999 
-3012 PLTVTIDTQ
+3012 
-3021 ITIDHIEL
+3021 
-3029 VNDSGIPDDNLTN
+3029 
-3042 NVRPHFQVTVPTDV
+3042 
-3056 NVVRLSI
+3056 VRLSI

-3105 NKTTQQLDFIIDTL
+3105 NQTTQKLDFIIDTL

-3127 DNTDDSGT
+3127 DSTDDSGT
-3135 KGDNLTNVN
+3135 KGDNLTNAN

-3193 GDYTLTVRVEDDA
+3193 GDYTLTVRVEDEA

-3272 ATQGTAGIWDYTWP
+3272 ATQGTAGTWDYTWP

-3351 NIDADAHSV
+3351 NIDSDAQSV

-3414 VVTVDTQTSITDIT
+3414 IVTVDTQTSITDIT

-3471 ATQGIEGVWGY
+3471 AAQGIEGVWGY

-3492 HTLTVMVTDRA
+3492 HILTVMVTDRA

-3617 DTQIAIDRIELVNDS
+3617 DTQIAIDHIELVNDS

-3688 PEGQHTLTVEVTD
+3688 PEGQHTLIVEVTD

-3707 TETLNFTI
+3707 TGTLDFTI

-3852 HQVDSDVTRVM
+3852 RQVDSDVTRVM

-4176 GRWIFNVGSALPDGQ
+4176 GRWIFNVGSALPDGK

-4309 RIEIDTQV
+4309 QIEIDTQV

-4485 IEIVAEDIAGNK
+4485 IEVVAEDIAGNK

-4529 NITSVTT
+4529 NITSVTK

-4560 SVTANGNNLWEFQVP
+4560 PVTANGNNLWEFQVP

-4661 KQTITVGADGNW
+4661 KHTITVGADGNW

-4963 ALGNDGNYELTFKV
+4963 ALGNDGNYVLTFKV

-5079 NSQQKEI
+5079 NSQQKDI

-5298 DDLITNHNKPVLVGT
+5298 DDLITSHNKPVLVGT

-5533 EVWVNEKG
+5533 EVWANDKG

-5548 PLYFTEGQLDIT
+5548 PLYFTEGQLDIN

-5579 DTHIKVFTSELDDN
+5579 DTHIQVFTSELDDN

-5599 EWWSNSDLITMR
+5599 DWWSNSSTITMR
-5611 GTGEIGATVSLIV
+5611 GMGEIGATVSLIV

-5633 VAATG
+5633 VAANG
-5638 RWELSTDKLPEG
+5638 KWELSTDQLPEG
-5650 TYDISLVIEDSAGNR
+5650 KYDITLSIEDNAGNR
-5665 WEDVREIFI
+5665 KEEVHEIFI

-5708 TDSEGNT
+5708 TDSNGNT

-5902 VTHNGVTDI
+5902 VTHNGVTDT

-5925 PAAWNDGNYTLS
+5925 PAAWNDGTYTLS

-5950 ASLAVT
+5950 A
-5956 VDSTVTVTADSQH
+5956 
-5969 DDASDDA
+5969 
-5976 TATAVTPPESET
+5976 
-5988 VNAESATHLRTEPSA
+5988 
-6003 AEESVVKVTAY
+6003 
-6014 SITLLNADSGDEIDR
+6014 LL
-6029 SISQTPSFEISVPEN
+6029 
-6044 IVNVSIMFEGEEFTL
+6044 
-6059 PITNQKAIFEVPLSL
+6059 
-6074 EDGEYTMDVKF
+6074 
-6085 IDKDNDFLIK
+6085 
-6095 EKTFSVDHSS
+6095 
-6105 ADIVNAMNVRGKT
+6105 
-6118 EDDINDSPS
+6118 
-6127 TSSVGHNNN
+6127 
-6136 GAIDVFAVNEVTLP
+6136 EVT
-6150 VDNQEEHA
+6150 

>member
-423 DSIITDTIAPEKP
+423 DSIITDTIPPEKP

-630 VPPTVSLEDYVVLPN
+630 VPPTVSLEDFVVLPN

-1035 GISDDNLTNI
+1035 GIADDNLTNI

-1114 IFDFTIDTTVSTPVI
+1114 VFDFTIDTTVSTPVI

-1182 NGSWLFIPGNTWADG
+1182 NGSWLFTPGNTWADG

-1207 KAGNTNYSAPL
+1207 KAGNTSYSAPL

-1326 VIVLDSADD
+1326 VIVLNSADD
-1335 TGIQGDN
+1335 TGVQGDN

-1479 TPGVWDYIWPDDV
+1479 TPGAWDYIWPDDV

-1502 ATDEA
+1502 ATDKA
-1507 GNKATQTLDFTIDT
+1507 GNKTTQELDFTIDT

-1717 TIDTILSEP
+1717 IIDTLLSEP

-2128 DNTDD
+2128 DSTDD
-2133 SGTKGDHLTNVN
+2133 SGTKGDNLTNVN

-2321 LSTPVI
+2321 LSVPVI
-2327 VLDSAD
+2327 VLNSAD
-2333 DSGVHGDNMTNHTQ
+2333 DTGVQGDNMTNSTQ

-2375 DATKDAGGWTFTP
+2375 DATKGTGGWSFTP

-2446 RPHFQVTVPTDVNV
+2446 RPHFQVKVPTDVN
-2460 VRLSIDGGKTWFNA
+2460 
-2474 TQSATPGVWDYIW
+2474 
-2487 PDDVADGGYTLT
+2487 
-2499 VEATDEAG
+2499 E
-2507 NKATQTLDFTIDTT
+2507 
-2521 LSVPTLSLDSA
+2521 
-2532 DDSGIAGDNITNVK
+2532 
-2546 TPGFTLNNIDTD
+2546 
-2558 VSRVIVEV
+2558 
-2566 MHNGIKQ
+2566 
-2573 EVPLVQT
+2573 
-2580 GGQWRFAPT
+2580 
-2589 SDWADG
+2589 
-2595 DYILTVKVEDRAGNV
+2595 
-2610 KQSAPL
+2610 
-2616 TVTVD
+2616 
-2621 THIAIDRI
+2621 
-2629 ELVNDS
+2629 
-2635 GIPGDNLTNEARPH
+2635 
-2649 FQVTVPAD
+2649 
-2657 VNGVRLSIDGGKTW
+2657 
-2671 FDATQSATSGVWD
+2671 
-2684 YTWLTNV
+2684 
-2691 ANGPH
+2691 
-2696 TLMVEAS
+2696 
-2703 DKAGNKTTQKLDFT
+2703 
-2717 IDTIL
+2717 
-2722 SEPTI
+2722 
-2727 TLDSADDSAAGD
+2727 
-2739 NITNVKMPGFTL
+2739 
-2751 GNIDAD
+2751 
-2757 VTKVV
+2757 
-2762 VTVAHDGKNQQIE
+2762 
-2775 LIKNGGVWRFTPGA
+2775 
-2789 AWTDG
+2789 
-2794 DYTLTVKVEDKAG
+2794 
-2807 NTNYSAPLTVTIDTQ
+2807 
-2822 TSIDRIEL
+2822 
-2830 LNDTG
+2830 
-2835 IVGDNLT
+2835 
-2842 NEARPQFHITVPTDV
+2842 
-2857 NSVQLSLDGGINWV
+2857 
-2871 NATLTSDGVWE
+2871 
-2882 YIWPTDLVENTY
+2882 
-2894 TLTVKATDVAG
+2894 
-2905 NTATETL
+2905 
-2912 NFIIDTTLS
+2912 
-2921 TPTITLDSADDSGTA
+2921 
-2936 NDNKTNV
+2936 
-2943 KTPGFIIGGID
+2943 
-2954 SDVTQVVVQVMR
+2954 
-2966 DGHSEE
+2966 
-2972 VELTQTNGQWRF
+2972 
-2984 VPGSA
+2984 
-2989 WTDGDYTLTV
+2989 
-2999 TVKDEAGNIRHSA
+2999 
-3012 PLTVTIDTQ
+3012 
-3021 ITIDHIEL
+3021 
-3029 VNDSGIPDDNLTN
+3029 
-3042 NVRPHFQVTVPTDV
+3042 
-3056 NVVRLSI
+3056 VRLSI

-3105 NKTTQQLDFIIDTL
+3105 NQTTQKLDFIIDTM

-3127 DNTDDSGT
+3127 DSTDDSGT
-3135 KGDNLTNVN
+3135 KGDNLTNAN
-3144 KPTFLLGNID
+3144 KPTFILGNID
-3154 ADARYVTVEVQHGGT
+3154 ADARYVTVEVQYGGT

-3322 PTIAMDS
+3322 PTITMDS

-3351 NIDADAHSV
+3351 NIDSDAQSV

-3414 VVTVDTQTSITDIT
+3414 IVTVDTQTSITDIT

-3471 ATQGIEGVWGY
+3471 AAQGIEGVWGY

-3617 DTQIAIDRIELVNDS
+3617 DTQIAIDHIELVNDS

-3715 DITLLTPTIELAPD
+3715 DITLMTPTIELAPD

-3852 HQVDSDVTRVM
+3852 RQVDSDVTRVM

-4309 RIEIDTQV
+4309 KIEIDTQV

-4529 NITSVTT
+4529 NITSVTK

-4560 SVTANGNNLWEFQVP
+4560 PVTANGNNLWEFQVP

-4831 TPTLIGSTLPNTIVS
+4831 TPTLVGNTLPNAIVS

-4963 ALGNDGNYELTFKV
+4963 ALGNDGNYVLTFKV

-5037 IRNPQ
+5037 IRSPQ

-5079 NSQQKEI
+5079 NSQQKDI

-5337 GTWSYQFDNA
+5337 GTWSYQFDNV

-5400 ITSQTRPTFSIFG
+5400 ITSQTRPTFSISG

-5579 DTHIKVFTSELDDN
+5579 DTHIQVFTSELDDN

-5599 EWWSNSDLITMR
+5599 DWWSNSSTITMR
-5611 GTGEIGATVSLIV
+5611 GMGEIGATVSLIV

-5633 VAATG
+5633 VAANG
-5638 RWELSTDKLPEG
+5638 QWELSTDQLPEG
-5650 TYDISLVIEDSAGNR
+5650 KYDITLSIEDNAGNR
-5665 WEDVREIFI
+5665 KEEVHEIFI

-5708 TDSEGNT
+5708 TDSNGNT

-5747 NRSDDVPLDIMKE
+5747 NRSDDVSLDIMKE

-5871 GASDS
+5871 GVSDS

-5902 VTHNGVTDI
+5902 VTHNGVTDT

-5925 PAAWNDGNYTLS
+5925 PAAWNDGTYTLS

-5988 VNAESATHLRTEPSA
+5988 VNAESATHLRTVPSA
-6003 AEESVVKVTAY
+6003 AEESVVKETAY

-6105 ADIVNAMNVRGKT
+6105 ADIVNAMNARGKT

>member
-1 MGNKSIQKFFAD
+1 M
-13 QNSVIDLS
+13 
-21 SLGNAKGAKVSL
+21 
-33 SGPDMNITT
+33 
-42 PRGSVI
+42 
-48 IVNGALYSSIK
+48 
-59 GNNLAVKFKDKTITG
+59 
-74 AKILGSVD
+74 
-82 LKDIQLER
+82 
-90 IDSSL
+90 
-95 VDSAQVEKKGNGKRR
+95 
-110 NKKEEEELKKQLDDA
+110 
-125 ENAKKEA
+125 
-132 DKAKEEA
+132 
-139 EKAKEAAEKALNE
+139 
-152 AFEVQNSSK
+152 
-161 QIEEMLQ
+161 
-168 NFLADNVA
+168 
-176 KDNLAQQSDASQQ
+176 
-189 NTQAKAT
+189 
-196 QASKQNDAE
+196 
-205 KVLPQPINKNTSTGK
+205 NKNTSTGK

-423 DSIITDTIAPEKP
+423 DSIITDTIPPEKP

-630 VPPTVSLEDYVVLPN
+630 VPPTVSLEDFVVLPN

-1035 GISDDNLTNI
+1035 GIADDNLTNI

-1114 IFDFTIDTTVSTPVI
+1114 VFDFTIDTTVSTPVI

-1182 NGSWLFIPGNTWADG
+1182 NGSWLFTPGNTWADG

-1207 KAGNTNYSAPL
+1207 KAGNTSYSAPL

-1326 VIVLDSADD
+1326 VIVLNSADD
-1335 TGIQGDN
+1335 TGVQGDN
-1342 MTNSTQPTFALQHID
+1342 MTNRTQPTFALQHID

-1479 TPGVWDYIWPDDV
+1479 TPGAWDYIWPDDV

-1502 ATDEA
+1502 ATDKA
-1507 GNKATQTLDFTIDT
+1507 GNKTTQELDFTIDT

-1717 TIDTILSEP
+1717 IIDTLLSEP

-2128 DNTDD
+2128 DSTDD
-2133 SGTKGDHLTNVN
+2133 SGTKGDNLTNVN

-2321 LSTPVI
+2321 LSVPVI
-2327 VLDSAD
+2327 VLNSAD
-2333 DSGVHGDNMTNHTQ
+2333 DTGVQGDNMTNSTQ

-2375 DATKDAGGWTFTP
+2375 DATKGVGGWSFTP

-2446 RPHFQVTVPTDVNV
+2446 RPHFQVKVPTDVN
-2460 VRLSIDGGKTWFNA
+2460 
-2474 TQSATPGVWDYIW
+2474 
-2487 PDDVADGGYTLT
+2487 
-2499 VEATDEAG
+2499 E
-2507 NKATQTLDFTIDTT
+2507 
-2521 LSVPTLSLDSA
+2521 
-2532 DDSGIAGDNITNVK
+2532 
-2546 TPGFTLNNIDTD
+2546 
-2558 VSRVIVEV
+2558 
-2566 MHNGIKQ
+2566 
-2573 EVPLVQT
+2573 
-2580 GGQWRFAPT
+2580 
-2589 SDWADG
+2589 
-2595 DYILTVKVEDRAGNV
+2595 
-2610 KQSAPL
+2610 
-2616 TVTVD
+2616 
-2621 THIAIDRI
+2621 
-2629 ELVNDS
+2629 
-2635 GIPGDNLTNEARPH
+2635 
-2649 FQVTVPAD
+2649 
-2657 VNGVRLSIDGGKTW
+2657 
-2671 FDATQSATSGVWD
+2671 
-2684 YTWLTNV
+2684 
-2691 ANGPH
+2691 
-2696 TLMVEAS
+2696 
-2703 DKAGNKTTQKLDFT
+2703 
-2717 IDTIL
+2717 
-2722 SEPTI
+2722 
-2727 TLDSADDSAAGD
+2727 
-2739 NITNVKMPGFTL
+2739 
-2751 GNIDAD
+2751 
-2757 VTKVV
+2757 
-2762 VTVAHDGKNQQIE
+2762 
-2775 LIKNGGVWRFTPGA
+2775 
-2789 AWTDG
+2789 
-2794 DYTLTVKVEDKAG
+2794 
-2807 NTNYSAPLTVTIDTQ
+2807 
-2822 TSIDRIEL
+2822 
-2830 LNDTG
+2830 
-2835 IVGDNLT
+2835 
-2842 NEARPQFHITVPTDV
+2842 
-2857 NSVQLSLDGGINWV
+2857 
-2871 NATLTSDGVWE
+2871 
-2882 YIWPTDLVENTY
+2882 
-2894 TLTVKATDVAG
+2894 
-2905 NTATETL
+2905 
-2912 NFIIDTTLS
+2912 
-2921 TPTITLDSADDSGTA
+2921 
-2936 NDNKTNV
+2936 
-2943 KTPGFIIGGID
+2943 
-2954 SDVTQVVVQVMR
+2954 
-2966 DGHSEE
+2966 
-2972 VELTQTNGQWRF
+2972 
-2984 VPGSA
+2984 
-2989 WTDGDYTLTV
+2989 
-2999 TVKDEAGNIRHSA
+2999 
-3012 PLTVTIDTQ
+3012 
-3021 ITIDHIEL
+3021 
-3029 VNDSGIPDDNLTN
+3029 
-3042 NVRPHFQVTVPTDV
+3042 
-3056 NVVRLSI
+3056 VRLSI

-3105 NKTTQQLDFIIDTL
+3105 NQTTQKLDFIIDTM

-3127 DNTDDSGT
+3127 DSTDDSGT
-3135 KGDNLTNVN
+3135 KGDNLTNAN
-3144 KPTFLLGNID
+3144 KPTFILGNID
-3154 ADARYVTVEVQHGGT
+3154 ADARYVTVEVQYGGT

-3322 PTIAMDS
+3322 PTITMDS

-3351 NIDADAHSV
+3351 NIDSDAQSV

-3414 VVTVDTQTSITDIT
+3414 IVTVDTQTSITDIT

-3471 ATQGIEGVWGY
+3471 AAQGIEGVWGY

-3617 DTQIAIDRIELVNDS
+3617 DTQIAIDHIELVNDS

-3715 DITLLTPTIELAPD
+3715 DITLMTPTIELAPD

-3852 HQVDSDVTRVM
+3852 RQVDSDVTRVM

-4309 RIEIDTQV
+4309 KIEIDTQV

-4529 NITSVTT
+4529 NITSVTK

-4560 SVTANGNNLWEFQVP
+4560 PVTANGNNLWEFQVP

-4831 TPTLIGSTLPNTIVS
+4831 TPTLVGNTLPNAIVS

-4963 ALGNDGNYELTFKV
+4963 ALGNDGNYVLTFKV

-5037 IRNPQ
+5037 IRSPQ

-5079 NSQQKEI
+5079 NSQQKDI

-5337 GTWSYQFDNA
+5337 GTWSYQFDNV

-5400 ITSQTRPTFSIFG
+5400 ITSQTRPTFSISG

-5579 DTHIKVFTSELDDN
+5579 DTHIQVFTSELDDN

-5599 EWWSNSDLITMR
+5599 DWWSNSSTITMR
-5611 GTGEIGATVSLIV
+5611 GMGEIGATVSLIV

-5633 VAATG
+5633 VAANG
-5638 RWELSTDKLPEG
+5638 QWELSTDQLPEG
-5650 TYDISLVIEDSAGNR
+5650 KYDITLSIEDNAGNR
-5665 WEDVREIFI
+5665 KEEVHEIFI

-5708 TDSEGNT
+5708 TDSNGNT

-5747 NRSDDVPLDIMKE
+5747 NRSDDVSLDIMKE

-5871 GASDS
+5871 GVSDS

-5902 VTHNGVTDI
+5902 VTHNGVTDT

-5925 PAAWNDGNYTLS
+5925 PAAWNDGTYTLS

-5988 VNAESATHLRTEPSA
+5988 VNAESATHLRTVPSA
-6003 AEESVVKVTAY
+6003 AEESVVKETAY

-6105 ADIVNAMNVRGKT
+6105 ADIVN
-6118 EDDINDSPS
+6118 
-6127 TSSVGHNNN
+6127 
-6136 GAIDVFAVNEVTLP
+6136 
-6150 VDNQEEHA
+6150 

>member
-540 TNDSGIV
+540 TDDSGIV

-593 FTSDSVEGI
+593 FTSDSVEGV

-619 SFSYVIDTIAP
+619 SFSYVIDTVAP
-630 VPPTVSLEDYVVLPN
+630 VPPTVSLEDFVVLPN

-1035 GISDDNLTNI
+1035 GIADDNLTNI

-1114 IFDFTIDTTVSTPVI
+1114 VFDFTIDTTVSTPVI

-1182 NGSWLFIPGNTWADG
+1182 NGSWLFTPGNTWADG

-1207 KAGNTNYSAPL
+1207 KAGNTSYSAPL

-1380 GTGGWTFT
+1380 GTGGWSFT
-1388 PPTSWADGDYTLSVS
+1388 PTGAWADGDYTLSVS

-1428 NIELVNDSGIPDD
+1428 NIELVNDSGIPND

-1479 TPGVWDYIWPDDV
+1479 TPGAWDYIWPDDV

-1502 ATDEA
+1502 ATDKA
-1507 GNKATQTLDFTIDT
+1507 GNKTTQELDFTIDT

-1884 IWPTDLV
+1884 IWPTDLI

-2014 LTVTIDTQITI
+2014 LTVTIDTQI
-2025 DHIELVNDSGIPD
+2025 
-2038 DNLTNNVRPHFQ
+2038 
-2050 VTVPTDVNV
+2050 
-2059 VRLSIDGGK
+2059 
-2068 TWFNA
+2068 A
-2073 TQSATP
+2073 
-2079 GVWDYTWLADVGEG
+2079 
-2093 KHTLTVE
+2093 
-2100 ATDKAGNKTT
+2100 
-2110 QQLDF
+2110 
-2115 IIDTLLS
+2115 
-2122 EPTIVL
+2122 
-2128 DNTDD
+2128 
-2133 SGTKGDHLTNVN
+2133 
-2145 KPTFLL
+2145 
-2151 GNIDADARYVT
+2151 
-2162 VEVQH
+2162 
-2167 GGTKEVLTA
+2167 
-2176 TKDATGNW
+2176 
-2184 SVTPTGTWADGDY
+2184 
-2197 TLTVRV
+2197 
-2203 EDEAG
+2203 
-2208 NEKHSASLTVTVDTQ
+2208 
-2223 ITIDVI
+2223 
-2229 ELVNDNGIPGDNMTN
+2229 
-2244 DAHPQFRV
+2244 
-2252 TVPGDVN
+2252 
-2259 EVSLSIDGGVTWV
+2259 
-2272 KATQSATPGV
+2272 
-2282 WNYTWPGTV
+2282 
-2291 PDGDYTLNV
+2291 
-2300 KATDNAGNTV
+2300 
-2310 TETLHFTIDTT
+2310 
-2321 LSTPVI
+2321 
-2327 VLDSAD
+2327 
-2333 DSGVHGDNMTNHTQ
+2333 
-2347 PTFALQHIDDDAVR
+2347 
-2361 VTVSVEHGGVTTTF
+2361 
-2375 DATKDAGGWTFTP
+2375 
-2388 TGAWADGDYT
+2388 
-2398 LSVSVEDKAGNTS
+2398 
-2411 HSASLTVTVDTQIA
+2411 
-2425 INNIELVN
+2425 
-2433 DSGIP
+2433 
-2438 DDNLTNNV
+2438 
-2446 RPHFQVTVPTDVNV
+2446 
-2460 VRLSIDGGKTWFNA
+2460 
-2474 TQSATPGVWDYIW
+2474 
-2487 PDDVADGGYTLT
+2487 
-2499 VEATDEAG
+2499 
-2507 NKATQTLDFTIDTT
+2507 
-2521 LSVPTLSLDSA
+2521 
-2532 DDSGIAGDNITNVK
+2532 
-2546 TPGFTLNNIDTD
+2546 
-2558 VSRVIVEV
+2558 
-2566 MHNGIKQ
+2566 
-2573 EVPLVQT
+2573 
-2580 GGQWRFAPT
+2580 
-2589 SDWADG
+2589 
-2595 DYILTVKVEDRAGNV
+2595 
-2610 KQSAPL
+2610 
-2616 TVTVD
+2616 
-2621 THIAIDRI
+2621 
-2629 ELVNDS
+2629 
-2635 GIPGDNLTNEARPH
+2635 
-2649 FQVTVPAD
+2649 
-2657 VNGVRLSIDGGKTW
+2657 
-2671 FDATQSATSGVWD
+2671 
-2684 YTWLTNV
+2684 
-2691 ANGPH
+2691 
-2696 TLMVEAS
+2696 
-2703 DKAGNKTTQKLDFT
+2703 
-2717 IDTIL
+2717 
-2722 SEPTI
+2722 
-2727 TLDSADDSAAGD
+2727 
-2739 NITNVKMPGFTL
+2739 
-2751 GNIDAD
+2751 
-2757 VTKVV
+2757 
-2762 VTVAHDGKNQQIE
+2762 
-2775 LIKNGGVWRFTPGA
+2775 
-2789 AWTDG
+2789 
-2794 DYTLTVKVEDKAG
+2794 
-2807 NTNYSAPLTVTIDTQ
+2807 
-2822 TSIDRIEL
+2822 
-2830 LNDTG
+2830 
-2835 IVGDNLT
+2835 
-2842 NEARPQFHITVPTDV
+2842 
-2857 NSVQLSLDGGINWV
+2857 
-2871 NATLTSDGVWE
+2871 
-2882 YIWPTDLVENTY
+2882 
-2894 TLTVKATDVAG
+2894 
-2905 NTATETL
+2905 
-2912 NFIIDTTLS
+2912 
-2921 TPTITLDSADDSGTA
+2921 
-2936 NDNKTNV
+2936 
-2943 KTPGFIIGGID
+2943 
-2954 SDVTQVVVQVMR
+2954 
-2966 DGHSEE
+2966 
-2972 VELTQTNGQWRF
+2972 
-2984 VPGSA
+2984 
-2989 WTDGDYTLTV
+2989 
-2999 TVKDEAGNIRHSA
+2999 
-3012 PLTVTIDTQ
+3012 
-3021 ITIDHIEL
+3021 IDHIEL

-3154 ADARYVTVEVQHGGT
+3154 ADARYVTVEVQHGGTKEVLTATKDATGNWSVTPTGTWADGDYTLTVRVEDEAGNEKHSASLTVTVDTQITIDAIELVNDNGIPGDNMTNDAHPQFRVTVPGDVNEVSLSIDGGVTWVKATQSATPGVWNYTWPGTVPDGDYTLNVKATDNAGNTVTETLHFTIDTTLSVPVIVLNSADDTGIQGDNMTNSTQPTFALQHIDDDAVRVTVSVEHGGVTTTFDATKGTGGWSFTPTGAWADGDYTLSVSVEDKAGNTSHSASLTVTVDTQIAINNIELVNDSGIPDDNLTNNVRPHFQVKVPTDVNEVRLSIDGGKTWFNATQSATPGVWDYTWLADVGEGKHTLTVEATDKAGNQTTQKLDFIIDTMLSEPTIVLDSTDDSGTKGDNLTNANKPTFILGNIDADARYVTVEVQYGGT

-3322 PTIAMDS
+3322 PTITMDS

-3351 NIDADAHSV
+3351 NIDSDAQSV

-3414 VVTVDTQTSITDIT
+3414 IVTVDTQTSITDIT

-3471 ATQGIEGVWGY
+3471 AAQGIEGVWGY

-3617 DTQIAIDRIELVNDS
+3617 DTQIAIDHIELVNDS

-3715 DITLLTPTIELAPD
+3715 DITLMTPTIELAPD

-3852 HQVDSDVTRVM
+3852 RQVDSDVTRVM

-3996 LRVEATDEA
+3996 LRVEATDE
-4005 GNIANKDLVFN
+4005 
-4016 IDTNIQVPTIALDAG
+4016 
-4031 QDTGANTADNITNI
+4031 
-4045 SRPTF
+4045 
-4050 TIGNV
+4050 
-4055 DPDVIK
+4055 
-4061 VVVTIDGHDYNAT
+4061 
-4074 KVGAGWQ
+4074 
-4081 FTPGNAI
+4081 
-4088 PDGSYNITVTVEDKA
+4088 
-4103 GNTATSKPLP
+4103 
-4113 VVIDTTAEIESVT
+4113 
-4126 LVTDSGDSDVDNI
+4126 
-4139 TKVDKPQFSIV
+4139 
-4150 TADDITHV
+4150 
-4158 RVKIDNA
+4158 
-4165 ANWIELTKGGD
+4165 
-4176 GRWIFNVGSALPDGQ
+4176 
-4191 HTLLVDVTDI
+4191 
-4201 AGNVAQETLQFTI
+4201 
-4214 DTTLREPTIV
+4214 
-4224 LDPTH
+4224 
-4229 DTGDDTNDN
+4229 
-4238 LTRINK
+4238 
-4244 PVFIIGNVDNDVSHI
+4244 
-4259 VVHIDGRD
+4259 
-4267 YTIENTGGNLTFTP
+4267 
-4281 DQPLSDGQHTISV
+4281 
-4294 TVTDIAGNTKTSAEL
+4294 
-4309 RIEIDTQV
+4309 
-4317 QIDSVTLTTD
+4317 
-4327 SGVNDHDNVTNA
+4327 
-4339 TRPSFEIATPDD
+4339 
-4351 VTSVLVSFDGVN
+4351 
-4363 WTPISKNAAGQWEFT
+4363 
-4378 AGSALPDGHYTL
+4378 
-4390 HVQATDRAGNTAN
+4390 
-4403 STLGFTVDTQID
+4403 
-4415 GLSVVMLD
+4415 
-4423 DAGKDS
+4423 
-4429 TDGITNITS
+4429 
-4438 PRFEI
+4438 
-4443 SAREPLQS
+4443 
-4451 VTVILNGKSSTLTQG
+4451 
-4466 AGNKWLF
+4466 
-4473 TPDTPLVDGTYK
+4473 
-4485 IEIVAEDIAGNK
+4485 
-4497 ISKEVSFTIDTI
+4497 
-4509 VSDPSID
+4509 
-4516 LLDADDTGESAVD
+4516 
-4529 NITSVTT
+4529 
-4536 PRFVIGNVP
+4536 
-4545 ADIDTVVIRINGVSY
+4545 
-4560 SVTANGNNLWEFQVP
+4560 
-4575 VALNDGVYEA
+4575 
-4585 VVVFRD
+4585 
-4591 IAGNTSE
+4591 
-4598 TKLPFTI
+4598 
-4605 DTTTSVSVRMEPA
+4605 
-4618 SDTGNSNS
+4618 
-4626 DNLTNKQNPKFEGTA
+4626 
-4641 EPNAKLVIT
+4641 
-4650 IVDDKSGREVL
+4650 
-4661 KQTITVGADGNW
+4661 
-4673 SVTPN
+4673 
-4678 ILPDGMYTI
+4678 
-4687 NVVATDVAGNTA
+4687 
-4699 QTQERFTIDTVTI
+4699 
-4712 DPTIRLSD
+4712 
-4720 PSIDD
+4720 
-4725 QHEATSL
+4725 
-4732 RPEFKGF
+4732 
-4739 AEAFSTIMIQWDGKV
+4739 
-4754 VGSANANAN
+4754 
-4763 GEWSWTPPSV
+4763 
-4773 LAPGSYVV
+4773 
-4781 SIVAKDK
+4781 
-4788 AGNES
+4788 
-4793 SQVDF
+4793 
-4798 PVVIPVIDVTPPTIK
+4798 
-4813 LSEESDSG
+4813 
-4821 ALGDFTTNNK
+4821 
-4831 TPTLIGSTLPNTIVS
+4831 
-4846 IYVDGVK
+4846 
-4853 VGEATAD
+4853 
-4860 TAGRYTFQLSEMK
+4860 
-4873 DGHYVVQVGIV
+4873 
-4884 NPRDNSELRSTAV
+4884 
-4897 DVTIDTEVAELV
+4897 
-4909 WNISGM
+4909 
-4915 HEGGYINTVTP
+4915 
-4926 EIGGTSEP
+4926 
-4934 NSKITIFVNGVEKA
+4934 
-4948 IAYTTGAGH
+4948 
-4957 WGVVLP
+4957 
-4963 ALGNDGNYELTFKV
+4963 
-4977 EDVAGNIREFG
+4977 
-4988 PQNVILDTVI
+4988 
-4998 SPLTVVLR
+4998 
-5006 EADDSGKVGDW
+5006 
-5017 ITNKSHVTIDGTA
+5017 
-5030 EAGSTLT
+5030 
-5037 IRNPQ
+5037 
-5042 GVVIATL
+5042 
-5049 VVGNDGRW
+5049 
-5057 SAELDLREGSNAFV
+5057 
-5071 VVSEDKAG
+5071 
-5079 NSQQKEI
+5079 
-5086 LIEHD
+5086 
-5091 TQIEISDISLSR
+5091 
-5103 DTNSGDKYDLITNNK
+5103 
-5118 SPVLVAM
+5118 
-5125 TDPGATVQVYINGV
+5125 
-5139 LQGTVEASSSG
+5139 
-5150 NISYTMPANSAD
+5150 
-5162 GEYQVQFVATDTA
+5162 
-5175 GNRVESAITTVTIDS
+5175 
-5190 QIAVFD
+5190 
-5196 IDEDSLPALSNN
+5196 
-5208 RALSVSG
+5208 
-5215 VGEAG
+5215 
-5220 SQVSIFV
+5220 
-5227 DGKLVNVVMVE
+5227 
-5238 ADGTWRAP
+5238 
-5246 ILLQDDGTF
+5246 
-5255 NIHFSITDVAGNT
+5255 
-5268 EVSKDYSV
+5268 
-5276 DVDSST
+5276 
-5282 DFPTLNLEDA
+5282 
-5292 SNSGSL
+5292 
-5298 DDLITNHNKPVLVGT
+5298 
-5313 AEAGATIH
+5313 
-5321 IYVDEKIVANV
+5321 
-5332 LVLED
+5332 
-5337 GTWSYQFDNA
+5337 
-5347 LKDGEY
+5347 
-5353 SIRVVAEDP
+5353 
-5362 AGNTAESPRL
+5362 
-5372 LVTIDTSTFIDNP
+5372 
-5385 AMVAGSDNGIFSNDS
+5385 
-5400 ITSQTRPTFSIFG
+5400 
-5413 EMNQSVQIF
+5413 
-5422 IDGVLVDTITVTDRN
+5422 
-5437 QVYRPESPLGDGSHS
+5437 
-5452 IYYVITDKAGNT
+5452 
-5464 ATSKTLN
+5464 
-5471 FTIDTFNTTPVAIDS
+5471 
-5486 IGGQTLAE
+5486 
-5494 MTGSD
+5494 
-5499 GKIYITDT
+5499 
-5507 TRNLLFSGSAEPNS
+5507 
-5521 KIEIIINGLNVG
+5521 
-5533 EVWVNEKG
+5533 
-5541 HWQMPVN
+5541 
-5548 PLYFTEGQLDIT
+5548 
-5560 VKSTDRAGNVNQE
+5560 
-5573 KYSIWV
+5573 
-5579 DTHIKVFTSELDDN
+5579 
-5593 KSSSKT
+5593 
-5599 EWWSNSDLITMR
+5599 
-5611 GTGEIGATVSLIV
+5611 
-5624 AGVTLATAV
+5624 
-5633 VAATG
+5633 
-5638 RWELSTDKLPEG
+5638 
-5650 TYDISLVIEDSAGNR
+5650 
-5665 WEDVREIFI
+5665 
-5674 DRTPPNAPVVTYS
+5674 
-5687 DIVNDLI
+5687 
-5694 IMQGTAEAKSQLII
+5694 
-5708 TDSEGNT
+5708 
-5715 YTLTVPDN
+5715 
-5723 GKWSMAIPY
+5723 
-5732 PSEGK
+5732 
-5737 FTITSVDAIG
+5737 
-5747 NRSDDVPLDIMKE
+5747 
-5760 VPVIS
+5760 
-5765 LSPDSDSGTVGD
+5765 
-5777 NITRDKQPT
+5777 
-5786 FIIGNLE
+5786 
-5793 SDVVVVQVDIN
+5793 
-5804 GTVYNAEK
+5804 
-5812 NADGVWFFT
+5812 
-5821 PGTPLADGS
+5821 
-5830 YTISVIASDAAGN
+5830 
-5843 QKNSLPI
+5843 
-5850 TVTIDSTL
+5850 
-5858 TVPEIAL
+5858 
-5865 AAGEDN
+5865 
-5871 GASDS
+5871 
-5876 DNVTNHTQPKFTLQ
+5876 
-5890 HIDADVTGVTVN
+5890 
-5902 VTHNGVTDI
+5902 
-5911 YQATQGADGWTFTP
+5911 
-5925 PAAWNDGNYTLS
+5925 
-5937 VTVVDRAGNSQQS
+5937 
-5950 ASLAVT
+5950 
-5956 VDSTVTVTADSQH
+5956 
-5969 DDASDDA
+5969 
-5976 TATAVTPPESET
+5976 
-5988 VNAESATHLRTEPSA
+5988 
-6003 AEESVVKVTAY
+6003 
-6014 SITLLNADSGDEIDR
+6014 
-6029 SISQTPSFEISVPEN
+6029 
-6044 IVNVSIMFEGEEFTL
+6044 
-6059 PITNQKAIFEVPLSL
+6059 
-6074 EDGEYTMDVKF
+6074 
-6085 IDKDNDFLIK
+6085 
-6095 EKTFSVDHSS
+6095 
-6105 ADIVNAMNVRGKT
+6105 
-6118 EDDINDSPS
+6118 
-6127 TSSVGHNNN
+6127 
-6136 GAIDVFAVNEVTLP
+6136 
-6150 VDNQEEHA
+6150 

>member
-42 PRGSVI
+42 PHGSVI

-540 TNDSGIV
+540 TDDSGIV

-593 FTSDSVEGI
+593 FTSDSVEGV

-619 SFSYVIDTIAP
+619 SFSYVIDTVAP
-630 VPPTVSLEDYVVLPN
+630 VPPTVSLEDFVVLPN

-1035 GISDDNLTNI
+1035 GIADDNLTNI

-1114 IFDFTIDTTVSTPVI
+1114 VFDFTIDTTVSTPVI

-1244 TNDDRPHFR
+1244 TNDGRPHFR

-1380 GTGGWTFT
+1380 GTGGWSFT
-1388 PPTSWADGDYTLSVS
+1388 PTGAWADGDYTLSVS

-1428 NIELVNDSGIPDD
+1428 NIELVNDSGIPND

-1479 TPGVWDYIWPDDV
+1479 TPGAWDYIWPDDV

-1502 ATDEA
+1502 ATDKA
-1507 GNKATQTLDFTIDT
+1507 GNKTTQELDFTIDT

-1627 DRIELVNDSGI
+1627 DHIELVNDSGI

-2128 DNTDD
+2128 DSTDD
-2133 SGTKGDHLTNVN
+2133 SGTKGDNLTNVN

-2229 ELVNDNGIPGDNMTN
+2229 ELVNGNGIPGDNMTN

-2321 LSTPVI
+2321 LSVPVI
-2327 VLDSAD
+2327 VLNSAD
-2333 DSGVHGDNMTNHTQ
+2333 DTGVQGDNMTNSTQ

-2375 DATKDAGGWTFTP
+2375 DATKGVGGWSFTP

-2446 RPHFQVTVPTDVNV
+2446 RPHFQVKVPTDVN
-2460 VRLSIDGGKTWFNA
+2460 
-2474 TQSATPGVWDYIW
+2474 
-2487 PDDVADGGYTLT
+2487 
-2499 VEATDEAG
+2499 E
-2507 NKATQTLDFTIDTT
+2507 
-2521 LSVPTLSLDSA
+2521 
-2532 DDSGIAGDNITNVK
+2532 
-2546 TPGFTLNNIDTD
+2546 
-2558 VSRVIVEV
+2558 
-2566 MHNGIKQ
+2566 
-2573 EVPLVQT
+2573 
-2580 GGQWRFAPT
+2580 
-2589 SDWADG
+2589 
-2595 DYILTVKVEDRAGNV
+2595 
-2610 KQSAPL
+2610 
-2616 TVTVD
+2616 
-2621 THIAIDRI
+2621 
-2629 ELVNDS
+2629 
-2635 GIPGDNLTNEARPH
+2635 
-2649 FQVTVPAD
+2649 
-2657 VNGVRLSIDGGKTW
+2657 
-2671 FDATQSATSGVWD
+2671 
-2684 YTWLTNV
+2684 
-2691 ANGPH
+2691 
-2696 TLMVEAS
+2696 
-2703 DKAGNKTTQKLDFT
+2703 
-2717 IDTIL
+2717 
-2722 SEPTI
+2722 
-2727 TLDSADDSAAGD
+2727 
-2739 NITNVKMPGFTL
+2739 
-2751 GNIDAD
+2751 
-2757 VTKVV
+2757 
-2762 VTVAHDGKNQQIE
+2762 
-2775 LIKNGGVWRFTPGA
+2775 
-2789 AWTDG
+2789 
-2794 DYTLTVKVEDKAG
+2794 
-2807 NTNYSAPLTVTIDTQ
+2807 
-2822 TSIDRIEL
+2822 
-2830 LNDTG
+2830 
-2835 IVGDNLT
+2835 
-2842 NEARPQFHITVPTDV
+2842 
-2857 NSVQLSLDGGINWV
+2857 
-2871 NATLTSDGVWE
+2871 
-2882 YIWPTDLVENTY
+2882 
-2894 TLTVKATDVAG
+2894 
-2905 NTATETL
+2905 
-2912 NFIIDTTLS
+2912 
-2921 TPTITLDSADDSGTA
+2921 
-2936 NDNKTNV
+2936 
-2943 KTPGFIIGGID
+2943 
-2954 SDVTQVVVQVMR
+2954 
-2966 DGHSEE
+2966 
-2972 VELTQTNGQWRF
+2972 
-2984 VPGSA
+2984 
-2989 WTDGDYTLTV
+2989 
-2999 TVKDEAGNIRHSA
+2999 
-3012 PLTVTIDTQ
+3012 
-3021 ITIDHIEL
+3021 
-3029 VNDSGIPDDNLTN
+3029 
-3042 NVRPHFQVTVPTDV
+3042 
-3056 NVVRLSI
+3056 VRLSI

-3105 NKTTQQLDFIIDTL
+3105 NQTTQKLDFIIDTM

-3127 DNTDDSGT
+3127 DSTDDSGT
-3135 KGDNLTNVN
+3135 KGDNLTNAN
-3144 KPTFLLGNID
+3144 KPTFILGNID
-3154 ADARYVTVEVQHGGT
+3154 ADARYVTVEVQYGGT

-3230 VNDNGIPGD
+3230 VNDNGIPGA

-3322 PTIAMDS
+3322 PTITMDS

-3351 NIDADAHSV
+3351 NIDSDAQSV

-3414 VVTVDTQTSITDIT
+3414 IVTVDTQTSITDIT

-3471 ATQGIEGVWGY
+3471 AAQGIEGVWGY

-3617 DTQIAIDRIELVNDS
+3617 DTQIAIDHIELVNDS

-3715 DITLLTPTIELAPD
+3715 DITLMTPTIELAPD

-3852 HQVDSDVTRVM
+3852 RQVDSDVTRVM

-4201 AGNVAQETLQFTI
+4201 AGNVTQETLQFTI

-4309 RIEIDTQV
+4309 KIEIDTQV

-4529 NITSVTT
+4529 NITSVTK

-4560 SVTANGNNLWEFQVP
+4560 PVTANGNNLWEFQVP

-4897 DVTIDTEVAELV
+4897 DLTIDTEVAELV

-5298 DDLITNHNKPVLVGT
+5298 DDLITSHNKPVLVGT

-5385 AMVAGSDNGIFSNDS
+5385 VMMAGSDNGIFSNDS
-5400 ITSQTRPTFSIFG
+5400 ITSQTRPAFSIYG

-5471 FTIDTFNTTPVAIDS
+5471 FTIDTLNTTPVAIDS

-5533 EVWVNEKG
+5533 EVWVNDKG

-5579 DTHIKVFTSELDDN
+5579 DTHIQVFTSELDDN

-5599 EWWSNSDLITMR
+5599 DWWSNSSTITMR
-5611 GTGEIGATVSLIV
+5611 GMGEIGATVSLIV

-5633 VAATG
+5633 VAANG
-5638 RWELSTDKLPEG
+5638 QWELSTDQLPEG
-5650 TYDISLVIEDSAGNR
+5650 KYDITLSIEDNAGNR
-5665 WEDVREIFI
+5665 KEEVHEIFI

-5708 TDSEGNT
+5708 TDSNGNT

-5925 PAAWNDGNYTLS
+5925 PAAWNDGTYTLS

-5969 DDASDDA
+5969 NDASDDA

-5988 VNAESATHLRTEPSA
+5988 VNAESATHLRTVPSV
-6003 AEESVVKVTAY
+6003 AEESVVKETAY

-6044 IVNVSIMFEGEEFTL
+6044 IVNVSVMFEGEEFTL

-6085 IDKDNDFLIK
+6085 IDKDDDFLIK

-6105 ADIVNAMNVRGKT
+6105 ADIVNAMNARGKA

>member
-42 PRGSVI
+42 PHGSVI

-110 NKKEEEELKKQLDDA
+110 NKKEEEELKKQLDEA

-423 DSIITDTIAPEKP
+423 DSIITDTISPEKP

-540 TNDSGIV
+540 TDDSGIV

-593 FTSDSVEGI
+593 FTSDSVEGV

-619 SFSYVIDTIAP
+619 SFSYVIDTVAP
-630 VPPTVSLEDYVVLPN
+630 VPPTVSLEDFVVLPN

-655 ALVGTAEPKSTILL
+655 ALVGTAEPKFTILL

-758 TADRFATVNI
+758 TTDRFATVNI

-960 KLYIDGALIA
+960 KLYVDGALIA
-970 EVRTNKD
+970 EVRTNKN

-1035 GISDDNLTNI
+1035 GIADDNLTNI

-1114 IFDFTIDTTVSTPVI
+1114 VFDFTIDTTVSTPVI

-1182 NGSWLFIPGNTWADG
+1182 NGSWLFTPGNTWADG

-1207 KAGNTNYSAPL
+1207 KAGNTSYSAPL

-1326 VIVLDSADD
+1326 VIVLNSADD
-1335 TGIQGDN
+1335 TGVQGDN
-1342 MTNSTQPTFALQHID
+1342 MTNRTQPTFALQHID

-1380 GTGGWTFT
+1380 GT
-1388 PPTSWADGDYTLSVS
+1388 
-1403 VEDKAG
+1403 
-1409 NTSHSA
+1409 
-1415 SLTVTVDTQIAIN
+1415 
-1428 NIELVNDSGIPDD
+1428 
-1441 NLTNNVRPHFQV
+1441 
-1453 TVPTDVNVVRLSIDG
+1453 
-1468 GKTWFNATQSA
+1468 
-1479 TPGVWDYIWPDDV
+1479 
-1492 ADGGYTLTVE
+1492 
-1502 ATDEA
+1502 
-1507 GNKATQTLDFTIDT
+1507 
-1521 TLSVP
+1521 
-1526 TLSLDSADDS
+1526 
-1536 GIAGDNITNVKTP
+1536 
-1549 GFTLNNI
+1549 
-1556 DTDVSRV
+1556 
-1563 IVEVMHN
+1563 
-1570 GIKQEVPLVQT
+1570 
-1581 GGQWRFAPTSDWADG
+1581 
-1596 DYILTVKVEDR
+1596 
-1607 AGNVKQ
+1607 
-1613 SAPLT
+1613 
-1618 VTVDTHIAI
+1618 
-1627 DRIELVNDSGI
+1627 
-1638 PGDNLTNE
+1638 
-1646 ARPHFQV
+1646 
-1653 TVPADVN
+1653 
-1660 GVRLSIDGGKT
+1660 
-1671 WFDATQSATSGVWD
+1671 
-1685 YTWLTNVANG
+1685 
-1695 PHTLMVEASDKA
+1695 
-1707 GNKTTQKLDF
+1707 
-1717 TIDTILSEP
+1717 
-1726 TITLDSADDSAAGDN
+1726 
-1741 ITNVKMPG
+1741 
-1749 FTLGNIDADVT
+1749 
-1760 KVVVTVAHDGKNQQI
+1760 
-1775 ELIKNGGVWR
+1775 
-1785 FTPGAA
+1785 
-1791 WTDGDYTLT
+1791 
-1800 VKVEDKAGNTNYSA
+1800 
-1814 PLTVTIDT
+1814 
-1822 QTSIDRIELLND
+1822 
-1834 TGIVGD
+1834 
-1840 NLTNEA
+1840 
-1846 RPQFHITVPT
+1846 
-1856 DVNSVQ
+1856 
-1862 LSLDGGI
+1862 
-1869 NWVNATLTSDGVWEY
+1869 
-1884 IWPTDLV
+1884 
-1891 ENTYTLTV
+1891 
-1899 KATDVAGNTATET
+1899 
-1912 LNFIIDTTLSTPTI
+1912 
-1926 TLDSAD
+1926 
-1932 DSGTANDNK
+1932 
-1941 TNVKTPGFI
+1941 
-1950 IGGIDSDVTQ
+1950 
-1960 VVVQVMRD
+1960 
-1968 GHSEEV
+1968 
-1974 ELTQTNGQW
+1974 
-1983 RFVPGSAWTDGDY
+1983 
-1996 TLTVTV
+1996 
-2002 KDEAGNIRHSAP
+2002 
-2014 LTVTIDTQITI
+2014 
-2025 DHIELVNDSGIPD
+2025 
-2038 DNLTNNVRPHFQ
+2038 
-2050 VTVPTDVNV
+2050 
-2059 VRLSIDGGK
+2059 
-2068 TWFNA
+2068 
-2073 TQSATP
+2073 
-2079 GVWDYTWLADVGEG
+2079 
-2093 KHTLTVE
+2093 
-2100 ATDKAGNKTT
+2100 
-2110 QQLDF
+2110 
-2115 IIDTLLS
+2115 
-2122 EPTIVL
+2122 
-2128 DNTDD
+2128 
-2133 SGTKGDHLTNVN
+2133 
-2145 KPTFLL
+2145 
-2151 GNIDADARYVT
+2151 
-2162 VEVQH
+2162 
-2167 GGTKEVLTA
+2167 
-2176 TKDATGNW
+2176 
-2184 SVTPTGTWADGDY
+2184 
-2197 TLTVRV
+2197 
-2203 EDEAG
+2203 
-2208 NEKHSASLTVTVDTQ
+2208 
-2223 ITIDVI
+2223 
-2229 ELVNDNGIPGDNMTN
+2229 
-2244 DAHPQFRV
+2244 
-2252 TVPGDVN
+2252 
-2259 EVSLSIDGGVTWV
+2259 
-2272 KATQSATPGV
+2272 
-2282 WNYTWPGTV
+2282 
-2291 PDGDYTLNV
+2291 
-2300 KATDNAGNTV
+2300 
-2310 TETLHFTIDTT
+2310 
-2321 LSTPVI
+2321 
-2327 VLDSAD
+2327 
-2333 DSGVHGDNMTNHTQ
+2333 
-2347 PTFALQHIDDDAVR
+2347 
-2361 VTVSVEHGGVTTTF
+2361 
-2375 DATKDAGGWTFTP
+2375 GGWTFTP

-2474 TQSATPGVWDYIW
+2474 TQSATPGVWDY
-2487 PDDVADGGYTLT
+2487 
-2499 VEATDEAG
+2499 
-2507 NKATQTLDFTIDTT
+2507 
-2521 LSVPTLSLDSA
+2521 
-2532 DDSGIAGDNITNVK
+2532 
-2546 TPGFTLNNIDTD
+2546 
-2558 VSRVIVEV
+2558 
-2566 MHNGIKQ
+2566 
-2573 EVPLVQT
+2573 
-2580 GGQWRFAPT
+2580 
-2589 SDWADG
+2589 
-2595 DYILTVKVEDRAGNV
+2595 
-2610 KQSAPL
+2610 
-2616 TVTVD
+2616 
-2621 THIAIDRI
+2621 
-2629 ELVNDS
+2629 
-2635 GIPGDNLTNEARPH
+2635 
-2649 FQVTVPAD
+2649 
-2657 VNGVRLSIDGGKTW
+2657 
-2671 FDATQSATSGVWD
+2671 
-2684 YTWLTNV
+2684 
-2691 ANGPH
+2691 
-2696 TLMVEAS
+2696 
-2703 DKAGNKTTQKLDFT
+2703 
-2717 IDTIL
+2717 
-2722 SEPTI
+2722 
-2727 TLDSADDSAAGD
+2727 
-2739 NITNVKMPGFTL
+2739 
-2751 GNIDAD
+2751 
-2757 VTKVV
+2757 
-2762 VTVAHDGKNQQIE
+2762 
-2775 LIKNGGVWRFTPGA
+2775 
-2789 AWTDG
+2789 
-2794 DYTLTVKVEDKAG
+2794 
-2807 NTNYSAPLTVTIDTQ
+2807 
-2822 TSIDRIEL
+2822 
-2830 LNDTG
+2830 
-2835 IVGDNLT
+2835 
-2842 NEARPQFHITVPTDV
+2842 
-2857 NSVQLSLDGGINWV
+2857 
-2871 NATLTSDGVWE
+2871 
-2882 YIWPTDLVENTY
+2882 
-2894 TLTVKATDVAG
+2894 
-2905 NTATETL
+2905 
-2912 NFIIDTTLS
+2912 
-2921 TPTITLDSADDSGTA
+2921 
-2936 NDNKTNV
+2936 
-2943 KTPGFIIGGID
+2943 
-2954 SDVTQVVVQVMR
+2954 
-2966 DGHSEE
+2966 
-2972 VELTQTNGQWRF
+2972 
-2984 VPGSA
+2984 
-2989 WTDGDYTLTV
+2989 
-2999 TVKDEAGNIRHSA
+2999 
-3012 PLTVTIDTQ
+3012 
-3021 ITIDHIEL
+3021 
-3029 VNDSGIPDDNLTN
+3029 
-3042 NVRPHFQVTVPTDV
+3042 
-3056 NVVRLSI
+3056 
-3063 DGGKTWFNATQSAT
+3063 
-3077 PGVWDY
+3077 

-3105 NKTTQQLDFIIDTL
+3105 NQTTQQLDFIIDTL

-3154 ADARYVTVEVQHGGT
+3154 VDARYVTVEVLHGGT

-3617 DTQIAIDRIELVNDS
+3617 DTQIAIDHIELVNDS

-3688 PEGQHTLTVEVTD
+3688 PEGQHTLIVEVTD

-3707 TETLNFTI
+3707 TGTLDFTI

-3852 HQVDSDVTRVM
+3852 RQIDSDVTRVM

-3915 FEVRIDTTT
+3915 LEVRIDTTT

-4259 VVHIDGRD
+4259 VVHLDGRD
-4267 YTIENTGGNLTFTP
+4267 YTIENKGGNLTFTP

-4309 RIEIDTQV
+4309 QIEIDTQV

-4363 WTPISKNAAGQWEFT
+4363 WTPISKNAAGQWQFT
-4378 AGSALPDGHYTL
+4378 AGSALSDGHYTL

-4443 SAREPLQS
+4443 SAREQLQS

-4560 SVTANGNNLWEFQVP
+4560 PVTANGNNLWEFQVP

-4618 SDTGNSNS
+4618 SDTGSSNS

-4661 KQTITVGADGNW
+4661 KHTITVGADGNW

-4725 QHEATSL
+4725 QYEATSL
-4732 RPEFKGF
+4732 RPEFKGL

-5079 NSQQKEI
+5079 NSQQKDI

-5238 ADGTWRAP
+5238 ADGSWRAP

-5268 EVSKDYSV
+5268 QVSKNYSV

-5347 LKDGEY
+5347 LKDSEY

-5579 DTHIKVFTSELDDN
+5579 DTHIQVFTSELDDN

-5599 EWWSNSDLITMR
+5599 DWWSNSSTITMR
-5611 GTGEIGATVSLIV
+5611 GMGEIGATVSLIV

-5633 VAATG
+5633 VAANG
-5638 RWELSTDKLPEG
+5638 QWELSTDQLPEG
-5650 TYDISLVIEDSAGNR
+5650 KYDITLSIEDNAGNR
-5665 WEDVREIFI
+5665 KEEVHEIFI

-5708 TDSEGNT
+5708 TDSNGNT

-5871 GASDS
+5871 GVSDS

-5902 VTHNGVTDI
+5902 VTHNSVTDT

-5925 PAAWNDGNYTLS
+5925 PAAWNDGTYTLS

-5976 TATAVTPPESET
+5976 TPTAVTPPESET
-5988 VNAESATHLRTEPSA
+5988 VNAESDTHLRTVPSA
-6003 AEESVVKVTAY
+6003 AEESVVKETAY
-6014 SITLLNADSGDEIDR
+6014 SITLLNANSGDEIDR

-6044 IVNVSIMFEGEEFTL
+6044 IVNVSVMFEGEEFTL

-6085 IDKDNDFLIK
+6085 IDKDDDFLIK

-6105 ADIVNAMNVRGKT
+6105 ADIVNAMNARGKT

>member
-1 MGNKSIQKFFAD
+1 
-13 QNSVIDLS
+13 LS

-423 DSIITDTIAPEKP
+423 DSIITDTIPPEKP

-630 VPPTVSLEDYVVLPN
+630 VPPTVSLEDFVVLPN

-1035 GISDDNLTNI
+1035 GIADDNLTNI

-1114 IFDFTIDTTVSTPVI
+1114 VFDFTIDTTVSTPVI

-1182 NGSWLFIPGNTWADG
+1182 NGSWLFTPGNTWADG

-1207 KAGNTNYSAPL
+1207 KAGNTSYSAPL

-1326 VIVLDSADD
+1326 VIVLNSADD
-1335 TGIQGDN
+1335 TGVQGDN
-1342 MTNSTQPTFALQHID
+1342 MTNRTQPTFALQHID

-1479 TPGVWDYIWPDDV
+1479 TPGAWDYIWPDDV

-1502 ATDEA
+1502 ATDKA
-1507 GNKATQTLDFTIDT
+1507 GNKTTQELDFTIDT

-1717 TIDTILSEP
+1717 IIDTLLSEP

-2128 DNTDD
+2128 DSTDD
-2133 SGTKGDHLTNVN
+2133 SGTKGDNLTNVN

-2321 LSTPVI
+2321 LSVPVI
-2327 VLDSAD
+2327 VLNSAD
-2333 DSGVHGDNMTNHTQ
+2333 DTGVQGDNMTNSTQ

-2375 DATKDAGGWTFTP
+2375 DATKGVGGWSFTP

-2446 RPHFQVTVPTDVNV
+2446 RPHFQVKVPTDVN
-2460 VRLSIDGGKTWFNA
+2460 
-2474 TQSATPGVWDYIW
+2474 
-2487 PDDVADGGYTLT
+2487 
-2499 VEATDEAG
+2499 E
-2507 NKATQTLDFTIDTT
+2507 
-2521 LSVPTLSLDSA
+2521 
-2532 DDSGIAGDNITNVK
+2532 
-2546 TPGFTLNNIDTD
+2546 
-2558 VSRVIVEV
+2558 
-2566 MHNGIKQ
+2566 
-2573 EVPLVQT
+2573 
-2580 GGQWRFAPT
+2580 
-2589 SDWADG
+2589 
-2595 DYILTVKVEDRAGNV
+2595 
-2610 KQSAPL
+2610 
-2616 TVTVD
+2616 
-2621 THIAIDRI
+2621 
-2629 ELVNDS
+2629 
-2635 GIPGDNLTNEARPH
+2635 
-2649 FQVTVPAD
+2649 
-2657 VNGVRLSIDGGKTW
+2657 
-2671 FDATQSATSGVWD
+2671 
-2684 YTWLTNV
+2684 
-2691 ANGPH
+2691 
-2696 TLMVEAS
+2696 
-2703 DKAGNKTTQKLDFT
+2703 
-2717 IDTIL
+2717 
-2722 SEPTI
+2722 
-2727 TLDSADDSAAGD
+2727 
-2739 NITNVKMPGFTL
+2739 
-2751 GNIDAD
+2751 
-2757 VTKVV
+2757 
-2762 VTVAHDGKNQQIE
+2762 
-2775 LIKNGGVWRFTPGA
+2775 
-2789 AWTDG
+2789 
-2794 DYTLTVKVEDKAG
+2794 
-2807 NTNYSAPLTVTIDTQ
+2807 
-2822 TSIDRIEL
+2822 
-2830 LNDTG
+2830 
-2835 IVGDNLT
+2835 
-2842 NEARPQFHITVPTDV
+2842 
-2857 NSVQLSLDGGINWV
+2857 
-2871 NATLTSDGVWE
+2871 
-2882 YIWPTDLVENTY
+2882 
-2894 TLTVKATDVAG
+2894 
-2905 NTATETL
+2905 
-2912 NFIIDTTLS
+2912 
-2921 TPTITLDSADDSGTA
+2921 
-2936 NDNKTNV
+2936 
-2943 KTPGFIIGGID
+2943 
-2954 SDVTQVVVQVMR
+2954 
-2966 DGHSEE
+2966 
-2972 VELTQTNGQWRF
+2972 
-2984 VPGSA
+2984 
-2989 WTDGDYTLTV
+2989 
-2999 TVKDEAGNIRHSA
+2999 
-3012 PLTVTIDTQ
+3012 
-3021 ITIDHIEL
+3021 
-3029 VNDSGIPDDNLTN
+3029 
-3042 NVRPHFQVTVPTDV
+3042 
-3056 NVVRLSI
+3056 VRLSI

-3105 NKTTQQLDFIIDTL
+3105 NQTTQKLDFIIDTM

-3127 DNTDDSGT
+3127 DSTDDSGT
-3135 KGDNLTNVN
+3135 KGDNLTNAN
-3144 KPTFLLGNID
+3144 KPTFILGNID
-3154 ADARYVTVEVQHGGT
+3154 ADARYVTVEVQYGGT

-3322 PTIAMDS
+3322 PTITMDS

-3351 NIDADAHSV
+3351 NIDSDAQSV

-3414 VVTVDTQTSITDIT
+3414 IVTVDTQTSITDIT

-3471 ATQGIEGVWGY
+3471 AAQGIEGVWGY

-3617 DTQIAIDRIELVNDS
+3617 DTQIAIDHIELVNDS

-3715 DITLLTPTIELAPD
+3715 DITLMTPTIELAPD

-3852 HQVDSDVTRVM
+3852 RQVDSDVTRVM

-3989 LVDGTYT
+3989 LVDGTYI

-4309 RIEIDTQV
+4309 KIEIDTQV

-4529 NITSVTT
+4529 NITSVTK

-4560 SVTANGNNLWEFQVP
+4560 PVTANGNNLWEFQVP

-4831 TPTLIGSTLPNTIVS
+4831 TPTLVGNTLPNAIVS

-4963 ALGNDGNYELTFKV
+4963 ALGNDGNYVLTFKV

-5037 IRNPQ
+5037 IRSPQ

-5079 NSQQKEI
+5079 NSQQKDI

-5337 GTWSYQFDNA
+5337 GTWSYQFDNV

-5400 ITSQTRPTFSIFG
+5400 ITSQTRPTFSISG

-5579 DTHIKVFTSELDDN
+5579 DTHIQVFTSELDDN

-5599 EWWSNSDLITMR
+5599 DWWSNSSTITMR
-5611 GTGEIGATVSLIV
+5611 GMGEIGATVSLIV

-5633 VAATG
+5633 VAANG
-5638 RWELSTDKLPEG
+5638 QWELSTDQLPEG
-5650 TYDISLVIEDSAGNR
+5650 KYDITLSIEDNAGNR
-5665 WEDVREIFI
+5665 KEEVHEIFI

-5708 TDSEGNT
+5708 TDSNGNT

-5747 NRSDDVPLDIMKE
+5747 NRSDDVSLDIMKE

-5871 GASDS
+5871 GVSDS

-5902 VTHNGVTDI
+5902 VTHNGVTDT

-5925 PAAWNDGNYTLS
+5925 PAAWNDGTYTLS

-5988 VNAESATHLRTEPSA
+5988 VNAESATHLRTVPSA
-6003 AEESVVKVTAY
+6003 AEESVVKETAY

-6105 ADIVNAMNVRGKT
+6105 ADIVNAMNARGKT

>member
-42 PRGSVI
+42 PHGSVI

-423 DSIITDTIAPEKP
+423 DSIITDTIPPEKP

-446 GIKNDNITNS
+446 GIKNDNVTNS

-540 TNDSGIV
+540 TDDSGIV

-593 FTSDSVEGI
+593 FTSDSVEGV

-619 SFSYVIDTIAP
+619 SFSYVIDTVAP
-630 VPPTVSLEDYVVLPN
+630 VPPTVSLEDFVVLPN

-862 VSIYVDGVLSGEA
+862 VSIYVDGVLSDEA

-1035 GISDDNLTNI
+1035 GIADDNLTNI

-1114 IFDFTIDTTVSTPVI
+1114 VFDFTIDTTVSTPVI

-1380 GTGGWTFT
+1380 GTGGW
-1388 PPTSWADGDYTLSVS
+1388 S
-1403 VEDKAG
+1403 
-1409 NTSHSA
+1409 
-1415 SLTVTVDTQIAIN
+1415 
-1428 NIELVNDSGIPDD
+1428 
-1441 NLTNNVRPHFQV
+1441 
-1453 TVPTDVNVVRLSIDG
+1453 
-1468 GKTWFNATQSA
+1468 
-1479 TPGVWDYIWPDDV
+1479 
-1492 ADGGYTLTVE
+1492 
-1502 ATDEA
+1502 
-1507 GNKATQTLDFTIDT
+1507 
-1521 TLSVP
+1521 
-1526 TLSLDSADDS
+1526 
-1536 GIAGDNITNVKTP
+1536 
-1549 GFTLNNI
+1549 
-1556 DTDVSRV
+1556 
-1563 IVEVMHN
+1563 
-1570 GIKQEVPLVQT
+1570 
-1581 GGQWRFAPTSDWADG
+1581 
-1596 DYILTVKVEDR
+1596 
-1607 AGNVKQ
+1607 
-1613 SAPLT
+1613 
-1618 VTVDTHIAI
+1618 
-1627 DRIELVNDSGI
+1627 
-1638 PGDNLTNE
+1638 
-1646 ARPHFQV
+1646 
-1653 TVPADVN
+1653 
-1660 GVRLSIDGGKT
+1660 
-1671 WFDATQSATSGVWD
+1671 
-1685 YTWLTNVANG
+1685 
-1695 PHTLMVEASDKA
+1695 
-1707 GNKTTQKLDF
+1707 
-1717 TIDTILSEP
+1717 
-1726 TITLDSADDSAAGDN
+1726 
-1741 ITNVKMPG
+1741 
-1749 FTLGNIDADVT
+1749 
-1760 KVVVTVAHDGKNQQI
+1760 
-1775 ELIKNGGVWR
+1775 
-1785 FTPGAA
+1785 
-1791 WTDGDYTLT
+1791 
-1800 VKVEDKAGNTNYSA
+1800 
-1814 PLTVTIDT
+1814 
-1822 QTSIDRIELLND
+1822 
-1834 TGIVGD
+1834 
-1840 NLTNEA
+1840 
-1846 RPQFHITVPT
+1846 
-1856 DVNSVQ
+1856 
-1862 LSLDGGI
+1862 
-1869 NWVNATLTSDGVWEY
+1869 
-1884 IWPTDLV
+1884 
-1891 ENTYTLTV
+1891 
-1899 KATDVAGNTATET
+1899 
-1912 LNFIIDTTLSTPTI
+1912 
-1926 TLDSAD
+1926 
-1932 DSGTANDNK
+1932 
-1941 TNVKTPGFI
+1941 
-1950 IGGIDSDVTQ
+1950 
-1960 VVVQVMRD
+1960 
-1968 GHSEEV
+1968 
-1974 ELTQTNGQW
+1974 
-1983 RFVPGSAWTDGDY
+1983 
-1996 TLTVTV
+1996 
-2002 KDEAGNIRHSAP
+2002 
-2014 LTVTIDTQITI
+2014 
-2025 DHIELVNDSGIPD
+2025 
-2038 DNLTNNVRPHFQ
+2038 
-2050 VTVPTDVNV
+2050 
-2059 VRLSIDGGK
+2059 
-2068 TWFNA
+2068 
-2073 TQSATP
+2073 
-2079 GVWDYTWLADVGEG
+2079 
-2093 KHTLTVE
+2093 
-2100 ATDKAGNKTT
+2100 
-2110 QQLDF
+2110 
-2115 IIDTLLS
+2115 
-2122 EPTIVL
+2122 
-2128 DNTDD
+2128 
-2133 SGTKGDHLTNVN
+2133 
-2145 KPTFLL
+2145 
-2151 GNIDADARYVT
+2151 
-2162 VEVQH
+2162 
-2167 GGTKEVLTA
+2167 
-2176 TKDATGNW
+2176 
-2184 SVTPTGTWADGDY
+2184 
-2197 TLTVRV
+2197 
-2203 EDEAG
+2203 
-2208 NEKHSASLTVTVDTQ
+2208 
-2223 ITIDVI
+2223 
-2229 ELVNDNGIPGDNMTN
+2229 
-2244 DAHPQFRV
+2244 
-2252 TVPGDVN
+2252 
-2259 EVSLSIDGGVTWV
+2259 
-2272 KATQSATPGV
+2272 
-2282 WNYTWPGTV
+2282 
-2291 PDGDYTLNV
+2291 
-2300 KATDNAGNTV
+2300 
-2310 TETLHFTIDTT
+2310 
-2321 LSTPVI
+2321 
-2327 VLDSAD
+2327 
-2333 DSGVHGDNMTNHTQ
+2333 
-2347 PTFALQHIDDDAVR
+2347 
-2361 VTVSVEHGGVTTTF
+2361 
-2375 DATKDAGGWTFTP
+2375 FTP

-2438 DDNLTNNV
+2438 NDNLTNNV

-2474 TQSATPGVWDYIW
+2474 TQSATPGAWDYIW

-2499 VEATDEAG
+2499 VEATDKAG
-2507 NKATQTLDFTIDTT
+2507 NKTTQELDFTIDTT

-3169 KEVLTATKGATGIWS
+3169 KEVLTATKDATGNWSVTPTGTWADGDYTLTVRVEDDAGNEKHSASLTVTVDTQITIDVIELVNDNGIPGDNMTNDAHPQFRVTVPGDVNEVSLSIDGGVTWVKATQSATPGVWNYTWPGTVPDGDYTLNVKATDNAGNTVTETLHFTIDTTLSTPVIVLDSADDTGIQGDNMTNRTQPTFNLQHIDDDAVRVTVSVEHGGVTTTFDATKDAGGWTFTPPTSWGAGDYTLSVSVEDKAGNTSHSASLTVTVDTQIAINNIELVNDSGIPDDNLTNNVRPHFQVKVPTDVNEVRLSIDGGKTWFNATQSATPGVWDYTWLADVGEGKHTLTVEATDKAGNQTTQKLDFIIDTLLSEPTIVLDSTDDSGTKGDNLTNANKPTFLLGNIDADARYVTVEVQHGGTKEVLTATKGATGIWS

-3617 DTQIAIDRIELVNDS
+3617 DTQIAIDHIELVNDS

-3715 DITLLTPTIELAPD
+3715 DITLMTPTIELAPD

-3852 HQVDSDVTRVM
+3852 RQVDSDVTRVM

-4309 RIEIDTQV
+4309 KIEIDTQV

-4529 NITSVTT
+4529 NITSVTK

-4560 SVTANGNNLWEFQVP
+4560 PVTANGNNLWEFQVP

-4831 TPTLIGSTLPNTIVS
+4831 TPTLVGNTLPNAIVS

-4963 ALGNDGNYELTFKV
+4963 ALGNDGNYVLTFKV

-5037 IRNPQ
+5037 IRSPQ

-5079 NSQQKEI
+5079 NSQQKDI

-5400 ITSQTRPTFSIFG
+5400 ITSQTRPTFSISG

-5579 DTHIKVFTSELDDN
+5579 DTHIQVFTSELDDN

-5599 EWWSNSDLITMR
+5599 DWWSNSSTITMR
-5611 GTGEIGATVSLIV
+5611 GMGEIGATVSLIV

-5633 VAATG
+5633 VAANG
-5638 RWELSTDKLPEG
+5638 QWELSTDQLPEG
-5650 TYDISLVIEDSAGNR
+5650 KYDITLSIEDNAGNR
-5665 WEDVREIFI
+5665 KEEVHEIFI

-5708 TDSEGNT
+5708 TDSNGNT

-5988 VNAESATHLRTEPSA
+5988 VNAESATHLRTVPSA

>member
-423 DSIITDTIAPEKP
+423 DSIITDTIPPEKP

-960 KLYIDGALIA
+960 KLYVDGALIA

-1035 GISDDNLTNI
+1035 GIADDNLTNI
-1045 VKPTLHLKDIDPDII
+1045 VNPTLHLKDIDPDII

-1067 MSDTQ
+1067 ASDTQ

-1114 IFDFTIDTTVSTPVI
+1114 VFDFTIDTTVSTPVI

-1182 NGSWLFIPGNTWADG
+1182 NGSWLFTPGNTWADG

-1207 KAGNTNYSAPL
+1207 KAGNTSYSAPL

-1380 GTGGWTFT
+1380 GTGGWSFT
-1388 PPTSWADGDYTLSVS
+1388 PTGAWADGDYTLSVS

-1428 NIELVNDSGIPDD
+1428 NIELVNDSGIPND

-1502 ATDEA
+1502 ATDKA
-1507 GNKATQTLDFTIDT
+1507 GNKTTQELDFTIDT

-1638 PGDNLTNE
+1638 PDDNLTNE

-2128 DNTDD
+2128 DSTDD
-2133 SGTKGDHLTNVN
+2133 SGTKGDNLTNVN

-2176 TKDATGNW
+2176 TKGATGNW

-2333 DSGVHGDNMTNHTQ
+2333 DTGIQGDNMTNRTQ
-2347 PTFALQHIDDDAVR
+2347 PTFNLQHIDDDAVR

-2388 TGAWADGDYT
+2388 PTSWGAGDYT

-2446 RPHFQVTVPTDVNV
+2446 RPHFQVKVPTDVN
-2460 VRLSIDGGKTWFNA
+2460 
-2474 TQSATPGVWDYIW
+2474 
-2487 PDDVADGGYTLT
+2487 
-2499 VEATDEAG
+2499 E
-2507 NKATQTLDFTIDTT
+2507 
-2521 LSVPTLSLDSA
+2521 
-2532 DDSGIAGDNITNVK
+2532 
-2546 TPGFTLNNIDTD
+2546 
-2558 VSRVIVEV
+2558 
-2566 MHNGIKQ
+2566 
-2573 EVPLVQT
+2573 
-2580 GGQWRFAPT
+2580 
-2589 SDWADG
+2589 
-2595 DYILTVKVEDRAGNV
+2595 
-2610 KQSAPL
+2610 
-2616 TVTVD
+2616 
-2621 THIAIDRI
+2621 
-2629 ELVNDS
+2629 
-2635 GIPGDNLTNEARPH
+2635 
-2649 FQVTVPAD
+2649 
-2657 VNGVRLSIDGGKTW
+2657 
-2671 FDATQSATSGVWD
+2671 
-2684 YTWLTNV
+2684 
-2691 ANGPH
+2691 
-2696 TLMVEAS
+2696 
-2703 DKAGNKTTQKLDFT
+2703 
-2717 IDTIL
+2717 
-2722 SEPTI
+2722 
-2727 TLDSADDSAAGD
+2727 
-2739 NITNVKMPGFTL
+2739 
-2751 GNIDAD
+2751 
-2757 VTKVV
+2757 
-2762 VTVAHDGKNQQIE
+2762 
-2775 LIKNGGVWRFTPGA
+2775 
-2789 AWTDG
+2789 
-2794 DYTLTVKVEDKAG
+2794 
-2807 NTNYSAPLTVTIDTQ
+2807 
-2822 TSIDRIEL
+2822 
-2830 LNDTG
+2830 
-2835 IVGDNLT
+2835 
-2842 NEARPQFHITVPTDV
+2842 
-2857 NSVQLSLDGGINWV
+2857 
-2871 NATLTSDGVWE
+2871 
-2882 YIWPTDLVENTY
+2882 
-2894 TLTVKATDVAG
+2894 
-2905 NTATETL
+2905 
-2912 NFIIDTTLS
+2912 
-2921 TPTITLDSADDSGTA
+2921 
-2936 NDNKTNV
+2936 
-2943 KTPGFIIGGID
+2943 
-2954 SDVTQVVVQVMR
+2954 
-2966 DGHSEE
+2966 
-2972 VELTQTNGQWRF
+2972 
-2984 VPGSA
+2984 
-2989 WTDGDYTLTV
+2989 
-2999 TVKDEAGNIRHSA
+2999 
-3012 PLTVTIDTQ
+3012 
-3021 ITIDHIEL
+3021 
-3029 VNDSGIPDDNLTN
+3029 
-3042 NVRPHFQVTVPTDV
+3042 
-3056 NVVRLSI
+3056 VRLSI

-3105 NKTTQQLDFIIDTL
+3105 NQTTQKLDFIIDTM

-3127 DNTDDSGT
+3127 DSTDDSGT
-3135 KGDNLTNVN
+3135 KGDNLTNAN
-3144 KPTFLLGNID
+3144 KPTFILGNID

-3272 ATQGTAGIWDYTWP
+3272 ATQGTAGTWDYTWP

-3351 NIDADAHSV
+3351 NIDSDAQSV

-3414 VVTVDTQTSITDIT
+3414 IVTVDTQTSITDIT

-3617 DTQIAIDRIELVNDS
+3617 DTQIAIDHIELVNDS

-3688 PEGQHTLTVEVTD
+3688 PEGQHTLIVEVTD

-3707 TETLNFTI
+3707 TGTLDFTI

-3852 HQVDSDVTRVM
+3852 RQIDSDVTRVM

-3915 FEVRIDTTT
+3915 LEVRIDTTT

-4259 VVHIDGRD
+4259 VVHLDGRD
-4267 YTIENTGGNLTFTP
+4267 YTIENKGGNLTFTP

-4309 RIEIDTQV
+4309 KIEIDTQV

-4363 WTPISKNAAGQWEFT
+4363 WTPISKNAAGQWQFT

-4443 SAREPLQS
+4443 SAREQLQS

-4529 NITSVTT
+4529 NITSVTK

-4560 SVTANGNNLWEFQVP
+4560 PVTANGNNLWEFQVP

-4618 SDTGNSNS
+4618 SDTGSSNS

-4661 KQTITVGADGNW
+4661 KHTITVGADGNW

-4725 QHEATSL
+4725 QYEATSL
-4732 RPEFKGF
+4732 RPEFKGL

-5079 NSQQKEI
+5079 NSQQKDI

-5238 ADGTWRAP
+5238 ADGSWRAP

-5268 EVSKDYSV
+5268 QVSKNYSV

-5579 DTHIKVFTSELDDN
+5579 DTHIQVFTSELDDN

-5599 EWWSNSDLITMR
+5599 DWWSNSSTITMR
-5611 GTGEIGATVSLIV
+5611 GMGEIGATVSLIV

-5633 VAATG
+5633 VAANG
-5638 RWELSTDKLPEG
+5638 QWELSTDQLPEG
-5650 TYDISLVIEDSAGNR
+5650 KYDITLSIEDHAGNR
-5665 WEDVREIFI
+5665 KEEVHEIFI

-5708 TDSEGNT
+5708 TDSNGNT

-5723 GKWSMAIPY
+5723 GKWS
-5732 PSEGK
+5732 
-5737 FTITSVDAIG
+5737 
-5747 NRSDDVPLDIMKE
+5747 
-5760 VPVIS
+5760 
-5765 LSPDSDSGTVGD
+5765 
-5777 NITRDKQPT
+5777 
-5786 FIIGNLE
+5786 
-5793 SDVVVVQVDIN
+5793 
-5804 GTVYNAEK
+5804 
-5812 NADGVWFFT
+5812 
-5821 PGTPLADGS
+5821 
-5830 YTISVIASDAAGN
+5830 
-5843 QKNSLPI
+5843 
-5850 TVTIDSTL
+5850 
-5858 TVPEIAL
+5858 
-5865 AAGEDN
+5865 
-5871 GASDS
+5871 
-5876 DNVTNHTQPKFTLQ
+5876 
-5890 HIDADVTGVTVN
+5890 
-5902 VTHNGVTDI
+5902 
-5911 YQATQGADGWTFTP
+5911 
-5925 PAAWNDGNYTLS
+5925 
-5937 VTVVDRAGNSQQS
+5937 
-5950 ASLAVT
+5950 
-5956 VDSTVTVTADSQH
+5956 
-5969 DDASDDA
+5969 
-5976 TATAVTPPESET
+5976 
-5988 VNAESATHLRTEPSA
+5988 
-6003 AEESVVKVTAY
+6003 
-6014 SITLLNADSGDEIDR
+6014 
-6029 SISQTPSFEISVPEN
+6029 
-6044 IVNVSIMFEGEEFTL
+6044 
-6059 PITNQKAIFEVPLSL
+6059 
-6074 EDGEYTMDVKF
+6074 
-6085 IDKDNDFLIK
+6085 
-6095 EKTFSVDHSS
+6095 
-6105 ADIVNAMNVRGKT
+6105 
-6118 EDDINDSPS
+6118 
-6127 TSSVGHNNN
+6127 
-6136 GAIDVFAVNEVTLP
+6136 
-6150 VDNQEEHA
+6150 

>member
-42 PRGSVI
+42 PHGSVI

-110 NKKEEEELKKQLDDA
+110 NKKEEEELKKQLDEA

-446 GIKNDNITNS
+446 GIKNDSITNS

-540 TNDSGIV
+540 TDDSGIV

-593 FTSDSVEGI
+593 FTSDSVEGV

-619 SFSYVIDTIAP
+619 SFSYVIDTVAP
-630 VPPTVSLEDYVVLPN
+630 VPPTVSLEDFVVLPN

-1067 MSDTQ
+1067 ASDTQ

-1114 IFDFTIDTTVSTPVI
+1114 VFDFTIDTTVSTPVI

-1182 NGSWLFIPGNTWADG
+1182 NGSWLFTPGNTWADG

-1326 VIVLDSADD
+1326 VIVLNSADD
-1335 TGIQGDN
+1335 TGVQGDN

-1380 GTGGWTFT
+1380 GVGGWSFT
-1388 PPTSWADGDYTLSVS
+1388 PTGAWADGDYTLSVS

-1468 GKTWFNATQSA
+1468 GKTWFNATQNA

-1507 GNKATQTLDFTIDT
+1507 GNKTTQTLDFTIDT

-1563 IVEVMHN
+1563 TVEVMHN

-1638 PGDNLTNE
+1638 PDDNLTNE

-1671 WFDATQSATSGVWD
+1671 WFDATQSATPGVWD

-1717 TIDTILSEP
+1717 IIDTMLSEP

-2014 LTVTIDTQITI
+2014 LTVTIDTQIAI

-2133 SGTKGDHLTNVN
+2133 SGTKGDNLTNVN

-2333 DSGVHGDNMTNHTQ
+2333 DTGIQGDNMTNRTQ
-2347 PTFALQHIDDDAVR
+2347 PTFNLQHIDDDAVR

-2375 DATKDAGGWTFTP
+2375 DATKGVGGWTFTP
-2388 TGAWADGDYT
+2388 PTSWGAGDYT

-2446 RPHFQVTVPTDVNV
+2446 RPQFQVKVPTDVN
-2460 VRLSIDGGKTWFNA
+2460 
-2474 TQSATPGVWDYIW
+2474 
-2487 PDDVADGGYTLT
+2487 
-2499 VEATDEAG
+2499 E
-2507 NKATQTLDFTIDTT
+2507 
-2521 LSVPTLSLDSA
+2521 
-2532 DDSGIAGDNITNVK
+2532 
-2546 TPGFTLNNIDTD
+2546 
-2558 VSRVIVEV
+2558 
-2566 MHNGIKQ
+2566 
-2573 EVPLVQT
+2573 
-2580 GGQWRFAPT
+2580 
-2589 SDWADG
+2589 
-2595 DYILTVKVEDRAGNV
+2595 
-2610 KQSAPL
+2610 
-2616 TVTVD
+2616 
-2621 THIAIDRI
+2621 
-2629 ELVNDS
+2629 
-2635 GIPGDNLTNEARPH
+2635 
-2649 FQVTVPAD
+2649 
-2657 VNGVRLSIDGGKTW
+2657 
-2671 FDATQSATSGVWD
+2671 
-2684 YTWLTNV
+2684 
-2691 ANGPH
+2691 
-2696 TLMVEAS
+2696 
-2703 DKAGNKTTQKLDFT
+2703 
-2717 IDTIL
+2717 
-2722 SEPTI
+2722 
-2727 TLDSADDSAAGD
+2727 
-2739 NITNVKMPGFTL
+2739 
-2751 GNIDAD
+2751 
-2757 VTKVV
+2757 
-2762 VTVAHDGKNQQIE
+2762 
-2775 LIKNGGVWRFTPGA
+2775 
-2789 AWTDG
+2789 
-2794 DYTLTVKVEDKAG
+2794 
-2807 NTNYSAPLTVTIDTQ
+2807 
-2822 TSIDRIEL
+2822 
-2830 LNDTG
+2830 
-2835 IVGDNLT
+2835 
-2842 NEARPQFHITVPTDV
+2842 
-2857 NSVQLSLDGGINWV
+2857 
-2871 NATLTSDGVWE
+2871 
-2882 YIWPTDLVENTY
+2882 
-2894 TLTVKATDVAG
+2894 
-2905 NTATETL
+2905 
-2912 NFIIDTTLS
+2912 
-2921 TPTITLDSADDSGTA
+2921 
-2936 NDNKTNV
+2936 
-2943 KTPGFIIGGID
+2943 
-2954 SDVTQVVVQVMR
+2954 
-2966 DGHSEE
+2966 
-2972 VELTQTNGQWRF
+2972 
-2984 VPGSA
+2984 
-2989 WTDGDYTLTV
+2989 
-2999 TVKDEAGNIRHSA
+2999 
-3012 PLTVTIDTQ
+3012 
-3021 ITIDHIEL
+3021 
-3029 VNDSGIPDDNLTN
+3029 
-3042 NVRPHFQVTVPTDV
+3042 
-3056 NVVRLSI
+3056 VRLSI

-3105 NKTTQQLDFIIDTL
+3105 NQTTQKLDFIIDTM

-3127 DNTDDSGT
+3127 DSTDDSGT
-3135 KGDNLTNVN
+3135 KGDNLTNAN
-3144 KPTFLLGNID
+3144 KPTFILGNID

-3193 GDYTLTVRVEDDA
+3193 GDYTLTVRVEDEA

-3322 PTIAMDS
+3322 PTITMDS

-3351 NIDADAHSV
+3351 NIDSDAQSV

-3414 VVTVDTQTSITDIT
+3414 IVTVDTQTSITDIT

-3471 ATQGIEGVWGY
+3471 AAQGIEGVWGY

-3617 DTQIAIDRIELVNDS
+3617 DTQIAIDHIELVNDS

-3638 VTKHVRPQFQ
+3638 ITKHVRPQFQ

-3688 PEGQHTLTVEVTD
+3688 PEGQHTLIVEVTD

-3707 TETLNFTI
+3707 TGTLDFTI

-3852 HQVDSDVTRVM
+3852 RQVDSDVTRVM

-3915 FEVRIDTTT
+3915 LEVRIDTTT

-3950 RIDVPGDVVQVRVT
+3950 RIDVPGDVIQVRVT

-4176 GRWIFNVGSALPDGQ
+4176 GRWIFNVGSALPDGK

-4309 RIEIDTQV
+4309 QIEIDTQV

-4529 NITSVTT
+4529 NITSVTK

-4560 SVTANGNNLWEFQVP
+4560 PVTANGNNLWEFQVP

-4618 SDTGNSNS
+4618 SDTGSSNS

-4661 KQTITVGADGNW
+4661 KHTITVGADGNW

-4725 QHEATSL
+4725 QYEATSL
-4732 RPEFKGF
+4732 RPEFKGL

-4831 TPTLIGSTLPNTIVS
+4831 TPTLVGNTLPNAIVS

-4963 ALGNDGNYELTFKV
+4963 ALGNDGNYVLTFKV

-5079 NSQQKEI
+5079 NSQQKDI

-5298 DDLITNHNKPVLVGT
+5298 DDLITSHNKPVLVGT

-5385 AMVAGSDNGIFSNDS
+5385 VMMAGSDNGIFSNDS
-5400 ITSQTRPTFSIFG
+5400 ITSQTRPAFSIYG

-5533 EVWVNEKG
+5533 EVWVNDKG

-5579 DTHIKVFTSELDDN
+5579 DTHIQVFTSELDDN

-5599 EWWSNSDLITMR
+5599 DWWSNSSTITMR
-5611 GTGEIGATVSLIV
+5611 GMGEIGATVSLIV

-5633 VAATG
+5633 VAANG
-5638 RWELSTDKLPEG
+5638 QWELSTDQLPEG
-5650 TYDISLVIEDSAGNR
+5650 KYDITLSIEDNAGNR
-5665 WEDVREIFI
+5665 KEEVHEIFI

-5708 TDSEGNT
+5708 TDSNGNT

-5760 VPVIS
+5760 TPVIS

-5777 NITRDKQPT
+5777 NITRDNQPT

-5865 AAGEDN
+5865 AAGEGN

-5876 DNVTNHTQPKFTLQ
+5876 DNVTNHNHTQPKFTLQ

-5925 PAAWNDGNYTLS
+5925 PAAWNDGTYTLS
-5937 VTVVDRAGNSQQS
+5937 VTVVDRAGNSLQS
-5950 ASLAVT
+5950 ASLEVT

-5976 TATAVTPPESET
+5976 TPTAVTPPESET
-5988 VNAESATHLRTEPSA
+5988 VNAESATHLRTVPSA
-6003 AEESVVKVTAY
+6003 AEESVVKETAY

-6044 IVNVSIMFEGEEFTL
+6044 IVNVSVMFEGEEFTL

-6085 IDKDNDFLIK
+6085 LDKDDDFLIK

-6105 ADIVNAMNVRGKT
+6105 ADIVNAMNARGKT

-6136 GAIDVFAVNEVTLP
+6136 GAIEVFAVNEVTLP

>member
-299 TAPETLTDGT
+299 TAPETLTDGA

-342 SPESSVSGHKGLTP
+342 SPESSVSGHKGLTS

-423 DSIITDTIAPEKP
+423 DSIITDTIPPEKP

-630 VPPTVSLEDYVVLPN
+630 VPPTVSLEDFVVLPN

-1035 GISDDNLTNI
+1035 GIADDNLTNI

-1114 IFDFTIDTTVSTPVI
+1114 VFDFTIDTTVSTPVI

-1182 NGSWLFIPGNTWADG
+1182 NGSWLFTPGNTWADG

-1207 KAGNTNYSAPL
+1207 KAGNTSYSAPL

-1326 VIVLDSADD
+1326 VIVLNSADD
-1335 TGIQGDN
+1335 TGVQGDN
-1342 MTNSTQPTFALQHID
+1342 MTNRTQPTFALQHID

-1479 TPGVWDYIWPDDV
+1479 TPGAWDYIWPDDV

-1502 ATDEA
+1502 ATDKA
-1507 GNKATQTLDFTIDT
+1507 GNKTTQELDFTIDT

-1717 TIDTILSEP
+1717 IIDTLLSEP

-2128 DNTDD
+2128 DSTDD
-2133 SGTKGDHLTNVN
+2133 SGTKGDNLTNVN

-2321 LSTPVI
+2321 LSVPVI
-2327 VLDSAD
+2327 VLNSAD
-2333 DSGVHGDNMTNHTQ
+2333 DTGVQGDNMTNSTQ

-2375 DATKDAGGWTFTP
+2375 DATKGVGGWSFTP

-2446 RPHFQVTVPTDVNV
+2446 RPHFQVKVPTDVN
-2460 VRLSIDGGKTWFNA
+2460 
-2474 TQSATPGVWDYIW
+2474 
-2487 PDDVADGGYTLT
+2487 
-2499 VEATDEAG
+2499 E
-2507 NKATQTLDFTIDTT
+2507 
-2521 LSVPTLSLDSA
+2521 
-2532 DDSGIAGDNITNVK
+2532 
-2546 TPGFTLNNIDTD
+2546 
-2558 VSRVIVEV
+2558 
-2566 MHNGIKQ
+2566 
-2573 EVPLVQT
+2573 
-2580 GGQWRFAPT
+2580 
-2589 SDWADG
+2589 
-2595 DYILTVKVEDRAGNV
+2595 
-2610 KQSAPL
+2610 
-2616 TVTVD
+2616 
-2621 THIAIDRI
+2621 
-2629 ELVNDS
+2629 
-2635 GIPGDNLTNEARPH
+2635 
-2649 FQVTVPAD
+2649 
-2657 VNGVRLSIDGGKTW
+2657 
-2671 FDATQSATSGVWD
+2671 
-2684 YTWLTNV
+2684 
-2691 ANGPH
+2691 
-2696 TLMVEAS
+2696 
-2703 DKAGNKTTQKLDFT
+2703 
-2717 IDTIL
+2717 
-2722 SEPTI
+2722 
-2727 TLDSADDSAAGD
+2727 
-2739 NITNVKMPGFTL
+2739 
-2751 GNIDAD
+2751 
-2757 VTKVV
+2757 
-2762 VTVAHDGKNQQIE
+2762 
-2775 LIKNGGVWRFTPGA
+2775 
-2789 AWTDG
+2789 
-2794 DYTLTVKVEDKAG
+2794 
-2807 NTNYSAPLTVTIDTQ
+2807 
-2822 TSIDRIEL
+2822 
-2830 LNDTG
+2830 
-2835 IVGDNLT
+2835 
-2842 NEARPQFHITVPTDV
+2842 
-2857 NSVQLSLDGGINWV
+2857 
-2871 NATLTSDGVWE
+2871 
-2882 YIWPTDLVENTY
+2882 
-2894 TLTVKATDVAG
+2894 
-2905 NTATETL
+2905 
-2912 NFIIDTTLS
+2912 
-2921 TPTITLDSADDSGTA
+2921 
-2936 NDNKTNV
+2936 
-2943 KTPGFIIGGID
+2943 
-2954 SDVTQVVVQVMR
+2954 
-2966 DGHSEE
+2966 
-2972 VELTQTNGQWRF
+2972 
-2984 VPGSA
+2984 
-2989 WTDGDYTLTV
+2989 
-2999 TVKDEAGNIRHSA
+2999 
-3012 PLTVTIDTQ
+3012 
-3021 ITIDHIEL
+3021 
-3029 VNDSGIPDDNLTN
+3029 
-3042 NVRPHFQVTVPTDV
+3042 
-3056 NVVRLSI
+3056 VRLSI

-3105 NKTTQQLDFIIDTL
+3105 NQTTQKLDFIIDTM

-3127 DNTDDSGT
+3127 DSTDDSGT
-3135 KGDNLTNVN
+3135 KGDNLTNAN
-3144 KPTFLLGNID
+3144 KPTFILGNID
-3154 ADARYVTVEVQHGGT
+3154 ADARYVTVEVQYGGT

-3322 PTIAMDS
+3322 PTITMDS

-3351 NIDADAHSV
+3351 NIDSDAQSV

-3414 VVTVDTQTSITDIT
+3414 IVTVDTQTSITDIT

-3471 ATQGIEGVWGY
+3471 AAQGIEGVWGY

-3617 DTQIAIDRIELVNDS
+3617 DTQIAIDHIELVNDS

-3715 DITLLTPTIELAPD
+3715 DITLMTPTIELAPD

-3852 HQVDSDVTRVM
+3852 RQVDSDVTRVM

-4309 RIEIDTQV
+4309 KIEIDTQV

-4529 NITSVTT
+4529 NITSVTK

-4560 SVTANGNNLWEFQVP
+4560 PVTANGNNLWEFQVP

-4831 TPTLIGSTLPNTIVS
+4831 TPTLVGNTLPNAIVS

-4963 ALGNDGNYELTFKV
+4963 ALGNDGNYVLTFKV

-5037 IRNPQ
+5037 IRSPQ

-5079 NSQQKEI
+5079 NSQQKDI

-5337 GTWSYQFDNA
+5337 GTWSYQFDNV

-5400 ITSQTRPTFSIFG
+5400 ITSQTRPTFSISG

-5579 DTHIKVFTSELDDN
+5579 DTHIQVFTSELDDN

-5599 EWWSNSDLITMR
+5599 DWWSNSSTITMR
-5611 GTGEIGATVSLIV
+5611 GMGEIGATVSLIV

-5633 VAATG
+5633 VAANG
-5638 RWELSTDKLPEG
+5638 QWELSTDQLPEG
-5650 TYDISLVIEDSAGNR
+5650 KYDITLSIEDNAGNR
-5665 WEDVREIFI
+5665 KEEVHEIFI

-5708 TDSEGNT
+5708 TDSNGNT

-5747 NRSDDVPLDIMKE
+5747 NRSDDVSLDIMKE

-5871 GASDS
+5871 GVSDS

-5902 VTHNGVTDI
+5902 VTHNGVTDT

-5925 PAAWNDGNYTLS
+5925 PAAWNDGTYTLS

-5988 VNAESATHLRTEPSA
+5988 VNAESATHLRTVPSA
-6003 AEESVVKVTAY
+6003 AEESVVKETAY

-6105 ADIVNAMNVRGKT
+6105 ADIVNAMNARGKT

>member
-446 GIKNDNITNS
+446 GIKNDSITNS

-540 TNDSGIV
+540 TDDSGIV

-630 VPPTVSLEDYVVLPN
+630 VPPTVSLEDFVVLPN

-1067 MSDTQ
+1067 ASDTQ

-1114 IFDFTIDTTVSTPVI
+1114 VFDFTIDTTVSTPVI

-1207 KAGNTNYSAPL
+1207 KAGNTSYSAPL

-1380 GTGGWTFT
+1380 GTGGWSFT
-1388 PPTSWADGDYTLSVS
+1388 PTGAWADGDYTLSVS

-1428 NIELVNDSGIPDD
+1428 NIELVNDSGIPND

-1479 TPGVWDYIWPDDV
+1479 TTGVWDYIWPDDV

-1695 PHTLMVEASDKA
+1695 PHTLMVEATDKA

-1791 WTDGDYTLT
+1791 WTDGNYTLT

-2014 LTVTIDTQITI
+2014 LTVTIDTQIAI

-2050 VTVPTDVNV
+2050 VKVPTDVNE

-2100 ATDKAGNKTT
+2100 ATDKAGNQTT
-2110 QQLDF
+2110 QKLDF
-2115 IIDTLLS
+2115 IIDTMLS
-2122 EPTIVL
+2122 EPTNVL
-2128 DNTDD
+2128 DSTDD
-2133 SGTKGDHLTNVN
+2133 SGTKGDNLTNAN
-2145 KPTFLL
+2145 KPTFIL

-2162 VEVQH
+2162 VEVQ
-2167 GGTKEVLTA
+2167 
-2176 TKDATGNW
+2176 
-2184 SVTPTGTWADGDY
+2184 Y
-2197 TLTVRV
+2197 
-2203 EDEAG
+2203 
-2208 NEKHSASLTVTVDTQ
+2208 
-2223 ITIDVI
+2223 
-2229 ELVNDNGIPGDNMTN
+2229 
-2244 DAHPQFRV
+2244 
-2252 TVPGDVN
+2252 
-2259 EVSLSIDGGVTWV
+2259 
-2272 KATQSATPGV
+2272 
-2282 WNYTWPGTV
+2282 
-2291 PDGDYTLNV
+2291 
-2300 KATDNAGNTV
+2300 
-2310 TETLHFTIDTT
+2310 
-2321 LSTPVI
+2321 
-2327 VLDSAD
+2327 
-2333 DSGVHGDNMTNHTQ
+2333 
-2347 PTFALQHIDDDAVR
+2347 
-2361 VTVSVEHGGVTTTF
+2361 
-2375 DATKDAGGWTFTP
+2375 
-2388 TGAWADGDYT
+2388 
-2398 LSVSVEDKAGNTS
+2398 
-2411 HSASLTVTVDTQIA
+2411 
-2425 INNIELVN
+2425 
-2433 DSGIP
+2433 
-2438 DDNLTNNV
+2438 
-2446 RPHFQVTVPTDVNV
+2446 
-2460 VRLSIDGGKTWFNA
+2460 
-2474 TQSATPGVWDYIW
+2474 
-2487 PDDVADGGYTLT
+2487 
-2499 VEATDEAG
+2499 
-2507 NKATQTLDFTIDTT
+2507 
-2521 LSVPTLSLDSA
+2521 
-2532 DDSGIAGDNITNVK
+2532 
-2546 TPGFTLNNIDTD
+2546 
-2558 VSRVIVEV
+2558 
-2566 MHNGIKQ
+2566 
-2573 EVPLVQT
+2573 
-2580 GGQWRFAPT
+2580 
-2589 SDWADG
+2589 
-2595 DYILTVKVEDRAGNV
+2595 
-2610 KQSAPL
+2610 
-2616 TVTVD
+2616 
-2621 THIAIDRI
+2621 
-2629 ELVNDS
+2629 
-2635 GIPGDNLTNEARPH
+2635 
-2649 FQVTVPAD
+2649 
-2657 VNGVRLSIDGGKTW
+2657 
-2671 FDATQSATSGVWD
+2671 
-2684 YTWLTNV
+2684 
-2691 ANGPH
+2691 
-2696 TLMVEAS
+2696 
-2703 DKAGNKTTQKLDFT
+2703 
-2717 IDTIL
+2717 
-2722 SEPTI
+2722 
-2727 TLDSADDSAAGD
+2727 
-2739 NITNVKMPGFTL
+2739 
-2751 GNIDAD
+2751 
-2757 VTKVV
+2757 
-2762 VTVAHDGKNQQIE
+2762 
-2775 LIKNGGVWRFTPGA
+2775 
-2789 AWTDG
+2789 
-2794 DYTLTVKVEDKAG
+2794 
-2807 NTNYSAPLTVTIDTQ
+2807 
-2822 TSIDRIEL
+2822 
-2830 LNDTG
+2830 
-2835 IVGDNLT
+2835 
-2842 NEARPQFHITVPTDV
+2842 
-2857 NSVQLSLDGGINWV
+2857 
-2871 NATLTSDGVWE
+2871 
-2882 YIWPTDLVENTY
+2882 
-2894 TLTVKATDVAG
+2894 
-2905 NTATETL
+2905 
-2912 NFIIDTTLS
+2912 
-2921 TPTITLDSADDSGTA
+2921 
-2936 NDNKTNV
+2936 
-2943 KTPGFIIGGID
+2943 
-2954 SDVTQVVVQVMR
+2954 
-2966 DGHSEE
+2966 
-2972 VELTQTNGQWRF
+2972 
-2984 VPGSA
+2984 
-2989 WTDGDYTLTV
+2989 
-2999 TVKDEAGNIRHSA
+2999 
-3012 PLTVTIDTQ
+3012 
-3021 ITIDHIEL
+3021 
-3029 VNDSGIPDDNLTN
+3029 
-3042 NVRPHFQVTVPTDV
+3042 
-3056 NVVRLSI
+3056 
-3063 DGGKTWFNATQSAT
+3063 
-3077 PGVWDY
+3077 
-3083 TWLADV
+3083 
-3089 GEGKHTLTVEA
+3089 
-3100 TDKAG
+3100 
-3105 NKTTQQLDFIIDTL
+3105 
-3119 LSEPTIVL
+3119 
-3127 DNTDDSGT
+3127 
-3135 KGDNLTNVN
+3135 
-3144 KPTFLLGNID
+3144 
-3154 ADARYVTVEVQHGGT
+3154 GGT

-3193 GDYTLTVRVEDDA
+3193 GDYMLTVRVEDDA

-3272 ATQGTAGIWDYTWP
+3272 ATQGTAGTWDYTWP

-3322 PTIAMDS
+3322 PTITMDS

-3617 DTQIAIDRIELVNDS
+3617 DTQIAIDHIELVNDS

-3715 DITLLTPTIELAPD
+3715 DITLMTPTIELAPD

-3852 HQVDSDVTRVM
+3852 RQVDSDVTRVM

-4309 RIEIDTQV
+4309 KIEIDTQV

-4529 NITSVTT
+4529 NITSVTK

-4560 SVTANGNNLWEFQVP
+4560 PVTANGNNLWEFQVP

-4963 ALGNDGNYELTFKV
+4963 ALGNDGNYVLTFKV

-5079 NSQQKEI
+5079 NSQQKDI

-5579 DTHIKVFTSELDDN
+5579 DTHIQVFTSELDDN

-5599 EWWSNSDLITMR
+5599 DWWSNSSTITMR
-5611 GTGEIGATVSLIV
+5611 GMGEIGATVSLIV

-5633 VAATG
+5633 VAANG
-5638 RWELSTDKLPEG
+5638 QWELSTDQLPEG
-5650 TYDISLVIEDSAGNR
+5650 KYDITLSIEDNAGNR
-5665 WEDVREIFI
+5665 KEEVHEIFI

-5708 TDSEGNT
+5708 TDSNGNT

-5871 GASDS
+5871 GVSDS

-5902 VTHNGVTDI
+5902 VTHNGVTDT

-5925 PAAWNDGNYTLS
+5925 PAAWNDGTYTLS

-5988 VNAESATHLRTEPSA
+5988 VNAESATHLRTVPSA
-6003 AEESVVKVTAY
+6003 AEESVVKETAY

-6085 IDKDNDFLIK
+6085 IDKDDDFLIK

-6105 ADIVNAMNVRGKT
+6105 ADIVNAMNARGKT